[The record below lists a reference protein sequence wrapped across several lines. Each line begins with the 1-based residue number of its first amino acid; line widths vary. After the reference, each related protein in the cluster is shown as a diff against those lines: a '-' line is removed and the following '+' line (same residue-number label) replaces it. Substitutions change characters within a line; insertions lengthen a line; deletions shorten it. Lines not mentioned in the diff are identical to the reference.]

1 MKKHPTIIGCFFSY
15 TGGILMTE
23 DIVFNITAN
32 VSELEHQLAN
42 IESKYSATN
51 LAERFME
58 SKTNLKSLHSMVE
71 NELRY
76 NSGTYQNLPQ
86 GLKTPLMDN
95 FEPIIGQI
103 KSLQEL
109 LKAPSDTDNF
119 FSSINTQVGYLT
131 ASVHSVIDGVKNL
144 KTATASLS
152 SDQLNTLSKN
162 IPDLTRALTRTAS
175 NFLGIRGS
183 GAATIGALSSSF
195 MNNEINKAGYNK
207 LLSNIHFTND
217 KTAQKALLES
227 IAQVTVPTYMQGR
240 YYDMA
245 RKYSSGVLRDRI
257 EMNKYTS
264 FRDRL
269 PQSLKDIPSTP
280 VTMSSDKIAKA
291 YHEVLSEKE
300 FSNFVDLARSNNS
313 VRNALV
319 ELGYGKYG
327 TLHGK
332 AGSFNIVP
340 RENFTKQSMA
350 TIVDNILYRQLKPAL
365 EGNPIYYTSWGA
377 EDERGKTT
385 IANRGNKLAIDAYE
399 ALPILQQI
407 TGDLAPLHLSD
418 AKQKFSSGAM
428 TVSAGQV
435 KRGSRESY
443 VVPALTYSDFKNAKM
458 PENDRVV
465 YDDKTTNGLD
475 GKSYFVSLQRSR
487 MTELAGM
494 KGNNTF
500 GNGIIGNIAE
510 NPEMAKGLPML
521 MIDFS
526 SNVLEKDKDGNLSWT
541 KNGDLVRNKE
551 TEKAITDLLTPKKY
565 FNYNYNGK
573 AREYWY
579 PAITR
584 KNADNEEETYVPVS
598 VKNGKAILISEEQY
612 AKESKSYLENY
623 GRNIFDNYADPDFK
637 YEYLE
642 NANKVF
648 EGRNRLL
655 TPSVP
660 FAEVGGRIPKSD
672 KTAVVDMKAAFGI
685 DGSMFMMPGYIPGGN
700 AVIRMPALN
709 LKGAAQSFDFK
720 SAIKENYGLKDGQPF
735 YVPGLNTP
743 EELLGLYKSGKLK
756 TDPTYGGAEYQ
767 KTMDKYFV
775 DIMKYDALISD
786 SLIKSPLFTKV
797 DGSLMYGE
805 EANKFL
811 QERLKKASAADLY
824 RLVETAEEHSST
836 RQTALSAQAS
846 QHLIMSNEDV
856 AINEKKWDDYI
867 LKLAHDVN
875 FQKEH
880 IFNGTD
886 ALSIAFREDPTI
898 RKTNSAVQT
907 KINEAISTAIQNR
920 REGKLYGRNSLS
932 MQMALVN
939 PFYFL
944 SQVARA
950 NGLKGGE
957 KESAYMLSGGQIAGS
972 STFEKNSYGGF
983 RYPVNAGELFAL
995 SVSQPYNEAIKNG
1008 KYGLSK
1014 YGLYMNPETI
1024 EKMGGGDFDGDQIQ
1038 LTSGWIADVIK
1049 QTEEKINPEIE
1060 KQAKQLVKPEKQHL
1074 PMPGDGKMS
1083 ASVMSQIVMR
1093 AAEASIHMGMVSN
1106 AEDAIS
1112 QLDLSNPEVMQK
1124 YGRTIAT
1131 LKQMYDV
1138 DSTYLKT
1145 GILAK
1150 FDKDTRAALHLGKP
1164 FSSIYKNL
1172 YSAIENSDI
1181 TKFRKFSETN
1191 FPSIFDNRTSIMMSG
1206 GSGQYFHDDNIEKL
1220 IAAQR
1225 ELEGITYDLPT
1236 DGKIT
1241 TAEQARAVYLDKNI
1255 KIMSDVINRRAV
1267 VSNKSYDDLSS
1278 SLATWREKI
1287 DEEKKTLSKKNVTD
1301 LPRLEAL
1308 SKQEREIRAQTGRL
1322 KALESM
1328 GLLQKNVEAG
1338 LGYAQYKRFDRSP
1351 LTEQYADFL
1360 SGAKEA
1366 SNEKDL
1372 LNLRDFQAR
1381 ATTAIEADRIRQLN
1395 GAPLDVKTFFR
1406 TQQAYAIQQ
1415 ANDMTYSYSML
1426 KKFKEDRARW
1436 YRQYVENI
1444 WDEPKNSSQ
1453 FLGTAFH
1460 ETAESF
1466 AKDLMAQQS
1475 DPNKRVS
1482 TPEELKKTFYKKL
1495 IEPDKQTHQ
1504 VFFKEDNGKIKE
1516 LTGKKTIDKKV
1527 ELAAK
1532 TLELLPEILKD
1543 YEILG
1548 VEQSVGFHDT
1558 APEKIN
1564 SIDGSKVN
1572 TTGKVDLILRNRK
1585 TGMVNWLDWKP
1596 YDMDPNN
1603 KDPKHDALNQ
1613 LLLYAGSDRAGG
1625 KIPAPDSLQALN
1637 YLNPDGLKTSLQ
1649 NQFVASADIVK
1660 ERIDEF
1666 NKDIIEVQTWAKDT
1680 GFNKLVMLNH
1690 KDVRLSDLNAGNI
1703 LREKMKQEAMQNFL
1717 TQGIVPYGYTIPKAE
1732 EGPSSAEILGSQL
1745 QADRDR
1751 LVRSG
1756 FDKQDVAQMNE
1767 LEVNQSLADVQRGD
1781 AAKKGTGKG
1790 IAAAMQF
1797 YKELNDW
1804 DDTLGKS
1811 IQEVMKRQYRITDE
1825 RYNPWKSTQK
1835 ALEEAEE
1842 KLDSFN
1848 TQGISPK
1855 DIEVRQT
1862 KLEKARQIRRN
1873 ALLTVADGDMRKL
1886 KEDLDK
1892 AEISPKRKTATGSF
1906 ADQYAAL
1913 EKRIETAKQARDYVY
1928 GQVEWED
1935 KNKGIVK
1942 KDSPITQTEWDKIAN
1957 QEAELDKTVQSVR
1970 DRLVKDSAAV
1980 FDADIAKMSDV
1991 SKYGKLQTNTVIK
2004 NQLDSFARWKDDAFK
2019 QLELEYKDGYLTGN
2033 EKEYTRRKSM
2043 LDSIRQEDYE
2053 NTLYAQEAKNSDKLL
2068 NQYNKFE
2075 RRNNMRSGRNVYRQ
2089 MLNRREDSIDALKN
2103 YKEAMSDKY
2112 AMWSDRA
2119 NQIKADWQKE
2129 NGTDAGHVGYMNLDS
2144 WKQAS
2149 SEVQKYGAA
2158 IASVQKQ
2165 LDSFGNKHTK
2175 IAAGAE
2181 AMIASMNNM
2190 ITMYARR
2197 FARQLVQQAAQFVKQ
2212 YDAAITEIQV
2222 VTRKSDEEVNQLGE
2236 NMMKVAKD
2244 LKVSFSDVAKATT
2257 ELYRQ
2262 GLSDEEVDERREQ
2275 VLKFSK
2281 VAGVSATD
2289 ATKLIT
2295 VGVNSGLFKDAKEVT
2310 DVVTALGD
2318 SAATNA
2324 GQIQKGIQKAGYAAK
2339 EAGVSGKE
2347 LSAMLTVITAG
2358 TQLSGNVA
2366 GTTLR
2371 NVFSRINRVKKP
2383 GEVVYDEK
2391 GNAMTANTLAAVL
2404 NSAGISMYENGQMK
2418 GTTQILTDIGKVWD
2432 SLSDNKKNQI
2442 AYQLG
2447 GTQQYS
2453 NVSALMAGFSET
2465 DENGQT
2471 LMEKYLQLADES
2483 GNIVDEKY
2491 VDQADNLTAA
2501 LTNLS
2506 NAFNALT
2513 SSVTDSE
2520 AIKGFVNMLAIALEG
2535 VAGLNTA
2542 LSGVPALI
2550 AGIGVALVALSTIF
2564 STHPVIAGALATIG
2578 ALGTIYGLM
2587 TSEKPDYKKQTIE
2600 QITQM
2605 SSENEKKE
2613 NKINELVNK
2622 IETINEKAQNGTA
2635 TKEDLTQYNSAASE
2649 LQSLG
2654 ITSIKTA
2661 SSLEELMA
2669 NASDAATELGNAA
2682 NSAKDLSAQNQGQ
2695 VLRTGYNSMLN
2706 TLAQDA
2712 LDMNREQSA
2721 SENNRNATLSFL
2733 EDSFEPTD
2741 MENDEW
2747 IRWNDKLK
2755 EVWNNGEVDE
2765 ERFNELL
2772 RDNPFFLNAEKYG
2785 DSNAINGVV
2794 SLIKSGV
2801 LDIDNV
2807 RLKNS
2812 YGTNSGIAQGMYIQG
2827 LTDEQLAIA
2836 ASDPAIQLAL
2846 FKYFY
2851 PQYGDYVDQDYALM
2865 DKITDAKTEYVEAKD
2880 SVSDIRRRAGKG
2892 VLDKRDSLEAA
2903 SDSLYSYEDKIRA
2916 LYSSYP
2922 SNEDFQNA
2930 ILSQNTVLSE
2940 DMLRLIQDERVQDLA
2955 LALLKDGK
2963 FGSLED
2969 IRLENDHIISS
2980 ALLPQ
2985 SHILKGI
2992 KLSSLS
2998 DHDLKQVMDDPVM
3011 AKNMIAYLGEPLL
3024 NSESQEDFL
3033 DAIYPI
3039 EGLKEANLNASR
3051 AAINMHL
3058 TDDFFKNFSPKFDL
3072 SKISAPGL
3080 GDRNREYL
3088 ESLYSK
3094 VPMIANSEYY
3104 AQILDSI
3111 VEELNQNPD
3120 KYIDKEHGNT
3130 VKTDALND
3138 LVVGNF
3144 VTEDGMVSQD
3154 RINEYAKNHHFIVS
3168 EETAN
3173 GENEQSFNLG
3183 AIATSAASL
3192 STDNKYGNAAAKMY
3206 WKLLAT
3212 DGTPAER
3219 FGSLMDMI
3227 NNDRTLQPIV
3237 EAMIS
3242 DSDHSELAKAFSYMF
3257 KSDSTDGG
3265 NYEIKEDLSD
3275 LDIAALMVALANADE
3290 SGTLSAYN
3298 HQSKQ
3303 VVSSNAMTV
3312 LKALRKNPEKIS
3324 EEWGSLGKGNSIVAE
3339 MLRDNF
3345 STILG
3350 EETTSKLLNGHLND
3364 LGMNYAERMISAYG
3378 NESAGY
3384 TDYEY
3389 AGLAEQVLGG
3399 LDANLTPEA
3408 KLTYIN
3414 SLPTEMIDALK
3425 EKISGFEDYVNLATM
3440 SAEGKANSGVT
3451 DAKVADARKAF
3462 ELGISDAKIRD
3473 IEKYNENLDELATL
3487 LTQVGKG
3494 GKNAADAMQ
3503 TINSKMDQNR
3513 YNRWALNQYK
3523 NGDRSET
3530 VTKQLSSGFGIDQAE
3545 LKEASKSSADFFIKS
3560 MEQELEGQT
3569 TELNNTASI
3578 VLNEM
3583 WQDVRQTIPESFDLD
3598 SYIGIGGVFNVSG
3611 FLNACREAGI
3621 EIDAGWAALVANAAA
3636 HSATLRLTADGNKL
3650 SIDVS
3655 GTSAKPKSSGG
3666 GGGGKSDADKLVDKI
3681 KKGQALY
3688 EHRVKMVQYKQTE
3701 YTNADELTNYGRMIE
3716 KEMEIE
3722 QSYLPVVQENI
3733 QKLKE
3738 QMAKTKVGS
3747 DDWYTLRDAILS
3759 AEETYEEINKTL
3771 DENKKKLEE
3780 NQQAILK
3787 LHTDL
3792 EDSVTEEIK
3801 NRIQKERD
3809 MTDGAVTMQETI
3821 LNAIKQR
3828 HQDEWDLIKKDI
3840 EKKKEA
3846 LEEEKS
3852 LIDER
3857 LQARKDAED
3866 EAEKYEELAEL
3877 KKQLAS
3883 VEMDS
3888 SRTKDAAQLRKS
3900 IADLEKEIGWDIA
3913 DKEADNAKNE
3923 IQDQMDAYDDY
3934 ITKGD
3939 EDLEELL
3946 KDANNFSEE
3955 VNNVLKM
3962 NQSEL
3967 FDWLKNNVKEYT
3979 ESLKDAQQQMVNSWS
3994 DTYKQM
4000 MGLTDTYWDE
4010 VAEIL
4015 SSKES
4020 YLEYMKNSDE
4030 YLNASDDMKAQ
4041 LRYQWEDAYDK
4052 WILALKDTTNYDH
4065 FDNGLGDM
4073 SGSEYGT
4080 GTNSGTG
4087 AGGNKTTSPSGL
4099 STMIKNAIDTV
4110 KKSLFGGLA
4119 WDKPNVSKEVLDR
4132 IVRGKFATGGVAN
4145 YTGLAWLDG
4154 TPSKPERVLNAQQTE
4169 SFERLVNVMDS
4180 LRASGVS
4187 LESLRDSM
4195 LDTRIHLPNLSPS
4208 IDPSTIG
4215 GNIANIGDINV
4226 TIEEAELNDDRDY
4239 DEIAQIVGEKF
4250 AKEISKQGINIAK
4263 YNF

>member
-1 MKKHPTIIGCFFSY
+1 
-15 TGGILMTE
+15 MTE

-71 NELRY
+71 NELKY

-119 FSSINTQVGYLT
+119 FSSINAQVGYLT

-162 IPDLTRALTRTAS
+162 IPDLTRALTKTAS

-280 VTMSSDKIAKA
+280 VAMSSDKIAKA
-291 YHEVLSEKE
+291 YQEVLSEKE

-327 TLHGK
+327 MLHGK

-428 TVSAGQV
+428 TVNAGRV

-443 VVPALTYSDFKNAKM
+443 VVPALTYFDFKNAKM

-541 KNGDLVRNKE
+541 KNGNLVRNKE

-623 GRNIFDNYADPDFK
+623 GRNIFDNYANPDFK

-709 LKGAAQSFDFK
+709 LKGTAQSFDFK

-735 YVPGLNTP
+735 YVPGFNTP
-743 EELLGLYKSGKLK
+743 EELLDLYKSGKLK

-811 QERLKKASAADLY
+811 QARLKKASAADLY

-846 QHLIMSNEDV
+846 QHLIMSNEDI

-944 SQVARA
+944 SQAARA

-957 KESAYMLSGGQIAGS
+957 KESAYILSGGQIAGS

-1206 GSGQYFHDDNIEKL
+1206 GRGQYFHDDNIEKL

-1287 DEEKKTLSKKNVTD
+1287 DDEKKTLSKKNVTD

-1835 ALEEAEE
+1835 ALDEAEE

-1862 KLEKARQIRRN
+1862 KLEEARQIRRN

-1892 AEISPKRKTATGSF
+1892 AEISPKGKTATGSF

-1970 DRLVKDSAAV
+1970 DRLVRDSAAV
-1980 FDADIAKMSDV
+1980 FDADIAKMYDV
-1991 SKYGKLQTNTVIK
+1991 SKHGKLQTNTVIK

-2043 LDSIRQEDYE
+2043 MDSIRQEDYE

-2103 YKEAMSDKY
+2103 YKEAMSEKQTL
-2112 AMWSDRA
+2112 WKERA
-2119 NQIKADWQKE
+2119 EQIRAGWGKE
-2129 NGTDAGHVGYMNLDS
+2129 DIARTGDALGYMNLDS

-2175 IAAGAE
+2175 IASGAE

-2222 VTRKSDEEVNQLGE
+2222 VTRKSDEEVNKLGDD
-2236 NMMKVAKD
+2236 MMQVAKD

-2371 NVFSRINRVKKP
+2371 NVFSRINRVKNP
-2383 GEVVYDEK
+2383 NEVVYDEK

-2453 NVSALMAGFSET
+2453 NVAALMAGFSET

-2491 VDQADNLTAA
+2491 VDQADSLTAA

-2520 AIKGFVNMLAIALEG
+2520 AIKGFINVLATAVEG
-2535 VAGLNTA
+2535 VGKLNSA
-2542 LSGVPALI
+2542 LGGVPSL
-2550 AGIGVALVALSTIF
+2550 
-2564 STHPVIAGALATIG
+2564 LATIG
-2578 ALGTIYGLM
+2578 IAAFALKAILGTSLLPIIGTIGSLLAIGYLTNSNSNS
-2587 TSEKPDYKKQTIE
+2587 TSTTSNISTTSVAQEKNKTKIDEDY
-2600 QITQM
+2600 
-2605 SSENEKKE
+2605 
-2613 NKINELVNK
+2613 
-2622 IETINEKAQNGTA
+2622 EKAKSLLKQ
-2635 TKEDLTQYNSAASE
+2635 ASE
-2649 LQSLG
+2649 ISERAERGKATQEDVSVYNNAAIQLREMG
-2654 ITSIKTA
+2654 ISCVKTISSIDDLSDGAKNV
-2661 SSLEELMA
+2661 A
-2669 NASDAATELGNAA
+2669 NQLNDAANQIKDKNDNDTRDFAMGKANDLYAA
-2682 NSAKDLSAQNQGQ
+2682 ARTDTQSVSLASAWLSDLSHYDGAGKLALEIKQNYPDLFNALENTDENFNDVYSSYISNGGEPLHLPNG
-2695 VLRTGYNSMLN
+2695 VDLEGIRFGHPEDSKFTSFMSGLLLNGMLN
-2706 TLAQDA
+2706 DVILAGDHSSVGTYKG
-2712 LDMNREQSA
+2712 DFISNDKIKDF
-2721 SENNRNATLSFL
+2721 NYRNA
-2733 EDSFEPTD
+2733 
-2741 MENDEW
+2741 
-2747 IRWNDKLK
+2747 
-2755 EVWNNGEVDE
+2755 V
-2765 ERFNELL
+2765 
-2772 RDNPFFLNAEKYG
+2772 
-2785 DSNAINGVV
+2785 
-2794 SLIKSGV
+2794 
-2801 LDIDNV
+2801 
-2807 RLKNS
+2807 
-2812 YGTNSGIAQGMYIQG
+2812 
-2827 LTDEQLAIA
+2827 
-2836 ASDPAIQLAL
+2836 ASDPAVLAAVITRY
-2846 FKYFY
+2846 FKLEDTWLANPFVSELPDIAVRFGDNLQTYISEFY
-2851 PQYGDYVDQDYALM
+2851 ESMLGENSELASALTSKAVASLNETDISGLDEQSKADLVKTIVVTPFTYSDGSLMSPNDFSAKAVDLTGYVDP
-2865 DKITDAKTEYVEAKD
+2865 
-2880 SVSDIRRRAGKG
+2880 
-2892 VLDKRDSLEAA
+2892 DSL
-2903 SDSLYSYEDKIRA
+2903 
-2916 LYSSYP
+2916 P
-2922 SNEDFQNA
+2922 
-2930 ILSQNTVLSE
+2930 
-2940 DMLRLIQDERVQDLA
+2940 
-2955 LALLKDGK
+2955 
-2963 FGSLED
+2963 
-2969 IRLENDHIISS
+2969 
-2980 ALLPQ
+2980 
-2985 SHILKGI
+2985 
-2992 KLSSLS
+2992 
-2998 DHDLKQVMDDPVM
+2998 
-3011 AKNMIAYLGEPLL
+3011 
-3024 NSESQEDFL
+3024 
-3033 DAIYPI
+3033 
-3039 EGLKEANLNASR
+3039 
-3051 AAINMHL
+3051 
-3058 TDDFFKNFSPKFDL
+3058 FDL
-3072 SKISAPGL
+3072 STS
-3080 GDRNREYL
+3080 
-3088 ESLYSK
+3088 SS
-3094 VPMIANSEYY
+3094 
-3104 AQILDSI
+3104 
-3111 VEELNQNPD
+3111 
-3120 KYIDKEHGNT
+3120 
-3130 VKTDALND
+3130 
-3138 LVVGNF
+3138 
-3144 VTEDGMVSQD
+3144 
-3154 RINEYAKNHHFIVS
+3154 
-3168 EETAN
+3168 
-3173 GENEQSFNLG
+3173 
-3183 AIATSAASL
+3183 SAAAMYTSH
-3192 STDNKYGNAAAKMY
+3192 KYGNAYSEFYNALRSTYGTRGSAKEMFEAAQEKIA
-3206 WKLLAT
+3206 KI
-3212 DGTPAER
+3212 PAIEGLIADEDNADISR
-3219 FGSLMDMI
+3219 IISGFYD
-3227 NNDRTLQPIV
+3227 NN
-3237 EAMIS
+3237 
-3242 DSDHSELAKAFSYMF
+3242 
-3257 KSDSTDGG
+3257 G
-3265 NYEIKEDLSD
+3265 NVRQDLTMEDLLVLMSAVVGHDNRIFSDVTSKKEKQESILANGVHQRLKNNPYRYKNWNNLGYATEETTQAAQEAFKAIVGEDVMNTYLTAGTYSPLGLKTRKYLNDYVERKIQTYGTNKSAYSD
-3275 LDIAALMVALANADE
+3275 LDYATNARDVLNDMESFDDVGTRKQFLQNLPSELVSELNNIDSFKDYTDLLQMTDYELSQEGLSADDVYNARNKAFAAIDEKTIKNQLKFNDALDETVSLLAQIKKGGSDAASAMQTMYSRTEKLANAKWAIAQYK
-3290 SGTLSAYN
+3290 SGQRTDLVTSTLASNFEGVDQTSLKYASAEAADMYVKTFEA
-3298 HQSKQ
+3298 SLEDKTDD
-3303 VVSSNAMTV
+3303 METV
-3312 LKALRKNPEKIS
+3312 LGTNLTEAL
-3324 EEWGSLGKGNSIVAE
+3324 AE
-3339 MLRDNF
+3339 
-3345 STILG
+3345 
-3350 EETTSKLLNGHLND
+3350 LNLND
-3364 LGMNYAERMISAYG
+3364 SVIIPSIDLSTGA
-3378 NESAGY
+3378 
-3384 TDYEY
+3384 
-3389 AGLAEQVLGG
+3389 
-3399 LDANLTPEA
+3399 
-3408 KLTYIN
+3408 IN
-3414 SLPTEMIDALK
+3414 
-3425 EKISGFEDYVNLATM
+3425 ISGFVD
-3440 SAEGKANSGVT
+3440 
-3451 DAKVADARKAF
+3451 
-3462 ELGISDAKIRD
+3462 
-3473 IEKYNENLDELATL
+3473 
-3487 LTQVGKG
+3487 
-3494 GKNAADAMQ
+3494 
-3503 TINSKMDQNR
+3503 
-3513 YNRWALNQYK
+3513 ALNK
-3523 NGDRSET
+3523 TGDSASAAFASLVQSLASLGAE
-3530 VTKQLSSGFGIDQAE
+3530 FFIDLTDHSVQVK
-3545 LKEASKSSADFFIKS
+3545 LGGMKSS
-3560 MEQELEGQT
+3560 T
-3569 TELNNTASI
+3569 
-3578 VLNEM
+3578 
-3583 WQDVRQTIPESFDLD
+3583 P
-3598 SYIGIGGVFNVSG
+3598 
-3611 FLNACREAGI
+3611 
-3621 EIDAGWAALVANAAA
+3621 
-3636 HSATLRLTADGNKL
+3636 HS
-3650 SIDVS
+3650 S
-3655 GTSAKPKSSGG
+3655 G

-4000 MGLTDTYWDE
+4000 IGLTDTYWDE

-4065 FDNGLGDM
+4065 FDDGLGDM

-4087 AGGNKTTSPSGL
+4087 ADGNKTTNAALIKAAIEAAKLKLTNSLPFWTHLPSASGL
-4099 STMIKNAIDTV
+4099 IYGKNSTNNTDWTGATIDQDIRSTAKYGTEWRYAPTSSELEQIIK
-4110 KKSLFGGLA
+4110 
-4119 WDKPNVSKEVLDR
+4119 
-4132 IVRGKFATGGVAN
+4132 GKYATGGLAN

-4169 SFERLVNVMDS
+4169 SFDRLVNVIDS

-4187 LESLRDSM
+4187 LESLRNSM

-4215 GNIANIGDINV
+4215 GNIANIGDVNI

>member
-1 MKKHPTIIGCFFSY
+1 
-15 TGGILMTE
+15 MTE

-71 NELRY
+71 NELKY

-119 FSSINTQVGYLT
+119 FSSINAQVGYLT

-162 IPDLTRALTRTAS
+162 IPDLTRALTKTAS

-269 PQSLKDIPSTP
+269 PQSLKNIPSAP
-280 VTMSSDKIAKA
+280 IAMSSDKNAKA
-291 YHEVLSEKE
+291 YQEVLSEKE
-300 FSNFVDLARSNNS
+300 FSNFVDLARNNNS

-327 TLHGK
+327 ISHGK

-428 TVSAGQV
+428 TVNTGRV

-458 PENDRVV
+458 PENNRVV

-685 DGSMFMMPGYIPGGN
+685 DGSMFMMPGYIPGDN

-735 YVPGLNTP
+735 YVPGFNTP
-743 EELLGLYKSGKLK
+743 EELLDLYKSGKLK

-767 KTMDKYFV
+767 NTMDKYFV

-811 QERLKKASAADLY
+811 QARLKKASAADLY

-846 QHLIMSNEDV
+846 QHLIMSNEDI

-944 SQVARA
+944 SQAARA

-972 STFEKNSYGGF
+972 SAFEKNSYGGF

-1060 KQAKQLVKPEKQHL
+1060 KHAKQLVKPEKQHL

-1093 AAEASIHMGMVSN
+1093 AAESSIHMGMVSN

-1112 QLDLSNPEVMQK
+1112 QLDLSDPEVMQK
-1124 YGRTIAT
+1124 YGRTIAA

-1150 FDKDTRAALHLGKP
+1150 FDKDTHAALHLGKP

-1172 YSAIENSDI
+1172 YSAIENNDI

-1206 GSGQYFHDDNIEKL
+1206 KNGQYFSDENIEKL

-1267 VSNKSYDDLSS
+1267 VSNKSYDDISS

-1308 SKQEREIRAQTGRL
+1308 SKQEREIRIQTGRL
-1322 KALESM
+1322 KALEGM

-1338 LGYAQYKRFDRSP
+1338 LGYAQYKRFEGSP

-1381 ATTAIEADRIRQLN
+1381 AITAIEADRIRQLN
-1395 GAPLDVKTFFR
+1395 GAPLDVKTFFG

-1603 KDPKHDALNQ
+1603 KDPKRDALNQ

-1717 TQGIVPYGYTIPKAE
+1717 TQGIVPYGYTIPKAG

-1811 IQEVMKRQYRITDE
+1811 IQEVTKRQYRITDE

-1835 ALEEAEE
+1835 ALDEAEE

-1862 KLEKARQIRRN
+1862 KLKEARQIRRN

-1892 AEISPKRKTATGSF
+1892 AEISPKGKTATGSF

-1970 DRLVKDSAAV
+1970 DRLVRDSAAV

-2089 MLNRREDSIDALKN
+2089 MLNHREDSIDALKN

-2175 IAAGAE
+2175 IASGAE

-2453 NVSALMAGFSET
+2453 NVAALMAGFSET

-2513 SSVTDSE
+2513 ASVTDSE
-2520 AIKGFVNMLAIALEG
+2520 AIKGFINVLATAVEG
-2535 VAGLNTA
+2535 VGKLNSA
-2542 LSGVPALI
+2542 LGGVPSL
-2550 AGIGVALVALSTIF
+2550 
-2564 STHPVIAGALATIG
+2564 LATIG
-2578 ALGTIYGLM
+2578 IAAFALKAILGTSLLPIIGTIGSLLAIGYLTNSNSNS
-2587 TSEKPDYKKQTIE
+2587 TSTTSNISTTSVAQEKNKTKIDEDYKKAKSLLKQA
-2600 QITQM
+2600 
-2605 SSENEKKE
+2605 SE
-2613 NKINELVNK
+2613 IS
-2622 IETINEKAQNGTA
+2622 EKAERGKA
-2635 TKEDLTQYNSAASE
+2635 TQEDVSVYNNAAIQLRE
-2649 LQSLG
+2649 MG
-2654 ITSIKTA
+2654 ISCVKTISSIDDLSDGAKNV
-2661 SSLEELMA
+2661 A
-2669 NASDAATELGNAA
+2669 NQLNDAANQIKDKNDNDTRDFAMKKANDLYAA
-2682 NSAKDLSAQNQGQ
+2682 ARRDTQPVSLASAWLSDLSHYDGAGKLALEIKQNYPDLFNALENTDENFNDVYSSYISNGGEPLHLPNG
-2695 VLRTGYNSMLN
+2695 VDLEGIRFGHPEDSKFTSFMSGLLLNGMLN
-2706 TLAQDA
+2706 DVILAGDHSSVGA
-2712 LDMNREQSA
+2712 YKGDFISNDKIKDF
-2721 SENNRNATLSFL
+2721 NYRNA
-2733 EDSFEPTD
+2733 
-2741 MENDEW
+2741 
-2747 IRWNDKLK
+2747 
-2755 EVWNNGEVDE
+2755 V
-2765 ERFNELL
+2765 
-2772 RDNPFFLNAEKYG
+2772 
-2785 DSNAINGVV
+2785 
-2794 SLIKSGV
+2794 
-2801 LDIDNV
+2801 
-2807 RLKNS
+2807 
-2812 YGTNSGIAQGMYIQG
+2812 
-2827 LTDEQLAIA
+2827 
-2836 ASDPAIQLAL
+2836 ASDPAVLAAVITRY
-2846 FKYFY
+2846 FKLGDTWLANPFVSELPDIAVRFGDNLQTYISEFY
-2851 PQYGDYVDQDYALM
+2851 ESMLGENSELASALTSKAVASLNETDISGLDEQSKADLVKTIVVTPFTYSDGSLMSSNDFSAKAVDLTGYVDP
-2865 DKITDAKTEYVEAKD
+2865 
-2880 SVSDIRRRAGKG
+2880 
-2892 VLDKRDSLEAA
+2892 DSL
-2903 SDSLYSYEDKIRA
+2903 
-2916 LYSSYP
+2916 P
-2922 SNEDFQNA
+2922 
-2930 ILSQNTVLSE
+2930 
-2940 DMLRLIQDERVQDLA
+2940 
-2955 LALLKDGK
+2955 
-2963 FGSLED
+2963 
-2969 IRLENDHIISS
+2969 
-2980 ALLPQ
+2980 
-2985 SHILKGI
+2985 
-2992 KLSSLS
+2992 
-2998 DHDLKQVMDDPVM
+2998 
-3011 AKNMIAYLGEPLL
+3011 
-3024 NSESQEDFL
+3024 
-3033 DAIYPI
+3033 
-3039 EGLKEANLNASR
+3039 
-3051 AAINMHL
+3051 
-3058 TDDFFKNFSPKFDL
+3058 FDL
-3072 SKISAPGL
+3072 STS
-3080 GDRNREYL
+3080 
-3088 ESLYSK
+3088 SS
-3094 VPMIANSEYY
+3094 
-3104 AQILDSI
+3104 
-3111 VEELNQNPD
+3111 
-3120 KYIDKEHGNT
+3120 
-3130 VKTDALND
+3130 
-3138 LVVGNF
+3138 
-3144 VTEDGMVSQD
+3144 
-3154 RINEYAKNHHFIVS
+3154 
-3168 EETAN
+3168 
-3173 GENEQSFNLG
+3173 
-3183 AIATSAASL
+3183 SAAAMYTSH
-3192 STDNKYGNAAAKMY
+3192 KYGNAYSEFYNALRSTYGTRGSAKEMFEAAQEKIA
-3206 WKLLAT
+3206 KI
-3212 DGTPAER
+3212 PAIEGLIADEDNADISR
-3219 FGSLMDMI
+3219 IISGFYD
-3227 NNDRTLQPIV
+3227 NN
-3237 EAMIS
+3237 
-3242 DSDHSELAKAFSYMF
+3242 
-3257 KSDSTDGG
+3257 G
-3265 NYEIKEDLSD
+3265 NVRQDLTMEDLLVLMSAVVGHDNRIFSDVTSKKEKQESILANGVHQRLKNNPYRYKNWNNLGYATEETTQAAQEAFKAIVGEDVMNTYLTAGTYSPLGLKTRKYLNDYVERKIQTYGTNKSAYSD
-3275 LDIAALMVALANADE
+3275 LDYATNARDVLNDMESFDDVGTRKQFLQNLPSELVSELNNIDSFKDYTDLLQMTDYELSQEGLSADDVYNARNKAFAAIDEKTIKNQLKFNDALDETVSLLAQIKKGGSDAASAMQTMYSRTEKLANAKWAIAQYK
-3290 SGTLSAYN
+3290 SGQRTDLVTSTLASNFEGVDQTSLKYASAEAADMYVKTFEA
-3298 HQSKQ
+3298 SLEDKTDD
-3303 VVSSNAMTV
+3303 METV
-3312 LKALRKNPEKIS
+3312 LGTNLTEA
-3324 EEWGSLGKGNSIVAE
+3324 
-3339 MLRDNF
+3339 
-3345 STILG
+3345 
-3350 EETTSKLLNGHLND
+3350 
-3364 LGMNYAERMISAYG
+3364 
-3378 NESAGY
+3378 
-3384 TDYEY
+3384 
-3389 AGLAEQVLGG
+3389 LAELN
-3399 LDANLTPEA
+3399 LDDSVIVPSIDLSTGA
-3408 KLTYIN
+3408 IN
-3414 SLPTEMIDALK
+3414 
-3425 EKISGFEDYVNLATM
+3425 ISGFVD
-3440 SAEGKANSGVT
+3440 
-3451 DAKVADARKAF
+3451 
-3462 ELGISDAKIRD
+3462 
-3473 IEKYNENLDELATL
+3473 
-3487 LTQVGKG
+3487 
-3494 GKNAADAMQ
+3494 
-3503 TINSKMDQNR
+3503 
-3513 YNRWALNQYK
+3513 ALNK
-3523 NGDRSET
+3523 TGDSASAAFASLVQSLASLGAE
-3530 VTKQLSSGFGIDQAE
+3530 FFIDLTDHSVQVK
-3545 LKEASKSSADFFIKS
+3545 LGGMKSS
-3560 MEQELEGQT
+3560 T
-3569 TELNNTASI
+3569 
-3578 VLNEM
+3578 
-3583 WQDVRQTIPESFDLD
+3583 P
-3598 SYIGIGGVFNVSG
+3598 
-3611 FLNACREAGI
+3611 
-3621 EIDAGWAALVANAAA
+3621 
-3636 HSATLRLTADGNKL
+3636 HS
-3650 SIDVS
+3650 S
-3655 GTSAKPKSSGG
+3655 G

-4000 MGLTDTYWDE
+4000 IGLTDTYWDE

-4065 FDNGLGDM
+4065 FDDGLGDM

-4087 AGGNKTTSPSGL
+4087 ADGNKTTNAALIKAAIEAAKLKLTNSLPFWTHLPSASGL
-4099 STMIKNAIDTV
+4099 IYGKNSTNNTDWTGATIDQDIRSTAKYGTEWRYAPTSSELEQIIK
-4110 KKSLFGGLA
+4110 
-4119 WDKPNVSKEVLDR
+4119 
-4132 IVRGKFATGGVAN
+4132 GKYATGGLAN

-4169 SFERLVNVMDS
+4169 SFDRLVNVIDS

-4187 LESLRDSM
+4187 LESLRNSM

-4215 GNIANIGDINV
+4215 GNIANIGDVNI

>member
-1 MKKHPTIIGCFFSY
+1 M
-15 TGGILMTE
+15 E
-23 DIVFNITAN
+23 DIVINFTGQVTEVENALEK
-32 VSELEHQLAN
+32 VSAKIDD
-42 IESKYSATN
+42 IESRLGNGFTSGAKN
-51 LAERFME
+51 LVDSIRTELSNEKAYNPEAFSE
-58 SKTNLKSLHSMVE
+58 IASGLSPYVSNKLDVAQNKISSLMD
-71 NELRY
+71 L
-76 NSGTYQNLPQ
+76 
-86 GLKTPLMDN
+86 LKTGDTSESAFFTSLNQQSAFLAASINDVLN
-95 FEPIIGQI
+95 NCKELKQVTSGLD
-103 KSLQEL
+103 KSQLKILNSSMPAIADSILTAGRGFLGIHGTGAPSVSTLAKTL
-109 LKAPSDTDNF
+109 LKTSTFKA
-119 FSSINTQVGYLT
+119 GYDALAKEMKLDQTAQRQLLPVLT
-131 ASVHSVIDGVKNL
+131 GTVLRSNMKYDYYKYARENSQG
-144 KTATASLS
+144 
-152 SDQLNTLSKN
+152 TLSKK
-162 IPDLTRALTRTAS
+162 DA
-175 NFLGIRGS
+175 
-183 GAATIGALSSSF
+183 
-195 MNNEINKAGYNK
+195 EKYYYN
-207 LLSNIHFTND
+207 
-217 KTAQKALLES
+217 
-227 IAQVTVPTYMQGR
+227 
-240 YYDMA
+240 
-245 RKYSSGVLRDRI
+245 
-257 EMNKYTS
+257 
-264 FRDRL
+264 FRDHL
-269 PQSLKDIPSTP
+269 PDSLKSIPMNT
-280 VTMSSDKIAKA
+280 TAITKAEIAASEAAK
-291 YHEVLSEKE
+291 YDEVISRANYRK
-300 FSNFVDLARSNNS
+300 
-313 VRNALV
+313 LV
-319 ELGYGKYG
+319 ELAKENEVFRETLVNLGYGKYTANSKEAGAFSMISNRNMTRG
-327 TLHGK
+327 TL
-332 AGSFNIVP
+332 AQIVGS
-340 RENFTKQSMA
+340 TYY
-350 TIVDNILYRQLKPAL
+350 DQLKPAI
-365 EGNPIYYTSWGA
+365 EGNSVYYIPLGT
-377 EDERGKTT
+377 ENETEQRR
-385 IANRGNKLAIDAYE
+385 IANRGNKRANQSFELLNIAQTINN
-399 ALPILQQI
+399 
-407 TGDLAPLHLSD
+407 GLAPLYMQEQYRPITDSEIKTRVGEVQRPRKD
-418 AKQKFSSGAM
+418 
-428 TVSAGQV
+428 
-435 KRGSRESY
+435 SY
-443 VVPALTYSDFKNAKM
+443 VVLSQTPEDFDNGKLPEEKKVNWDWKNNRLTGTS
-458 PENDRVV
+458 
-465 YDDKTTNGLD
+465 
-475 GKSYFVSLQRSR
+475 SYIIMERSR

-494 KGNNTF
+494 HGNGTM
-500 GNGIIGNIAE
+500 GNGITGSVFD
-510 NPEMAKGLPML
+510 NPSMASKPKMLMVDYSDKILPKKEDGSLDYAAIAKGQW
-521 MIDFS
+521 
-526 SNVLEKDKDGNLSWT
+526 N
-541 KNGDLVRNKE
+541 
-551 TEKAITDLLTPKKY
+551 EKAKEEIANIFTPNKQMMY
-565 FNYNYNGK
+565 TLDGENFGYNYPSVARSINGEK
-573 AREYWY
+573 Q
-579 PAITR
+579 
-584 KNADNEEETYVPVS
+584 TYVPVT
-598 VKNGKAILISEEQY
+598 VKNGGILMVEEEQY
-612 AKESKSYLENY
+612 KKTSKSSLETY
-623 GRNIFDNYADPDFK
+623 GANIFDNFEDPNTVYD
-637 YEYLE
+637 YYE
-642 NANKVF
+642 NANKIF
-648 EGRNRLL
+648 EARNRNL
-655 TPSVP
+655 TPSIP
-660 FAEVGGRIPKSD
+660 FSEVGGRIPKTS
-672 KTAVVDMKAAFGI
+672 KIGLVDLKSVFGI
-685 DGSMFMMPGYIPGGN
+685 DGAMFAMPGYIPGQN
-700 AVIRMPALN
+700 ATIRMPGMN
-709 LKGAAQSFDFK
+709 LKGVAQTFDWK
-720 SAIKENYGLKDGQPF
+720 SAIKDSYSLKDGDPF

-743 EELLGLYKSGKLK
+743 KELKNLYENGGLKAIQDNDIWGKEH
-756 TDPTYGGAEYQ
+756 YGN
-767 KTMDKYFV
+767 TLSKYFS
-775 DIMKYDALISD
+775 DIMKLNMLIGD
-786 SLIKSPLFTKV
+786 SLIKSPIFGVNELNYLSGANADAFMR
-797 DGSLMYGE
+797 DRLERMPE
-805 EANKFL
+805 EDKF
-811 QERLKKASAADLY
+811 
-824 RLVETAEEHSST
+824 RLVETAAQHSTT
-836 RQTALSAQAS
+836 RQLGLGTQMSQNLVMTKEDYAKNKALWEDYITQLS
-846 QHLIMSNEDV
+846 SNEEYQKKYVFNTNDAVDV
-856 AINEKKWDDYI
+856 
-867 LKLAHDVN
+867 
-875 FQKEH
+875 
-880 IFNGTD
+880 
-886 ALSIAFREDPTI
+886 AFREDPSILERTPAAQTRLQEALNAARLAM
-898 RKTNSAVQT
+898 RKGQIFGRGEGS
-907 KINEAISTAIQNR
+907 KI
-920 REGKLYGRNSLS
+920 S
-932 MQMALVN
+932 MYMALAN
-939 PFYFL
+939 PGMFML
-944 SQVARA
+944 KAAKA
-950 NGLKGGE
+950 NGYIGNGNEDAFKLGTGV
-957 KESAYMLSGGQIAGS
+957 IAGS
-972 STFEKNSYGGF
+972 PTLGQTSIAGGRFPNTFLEQFGLAPSVKMN
-983 RYPVNAGELFAL
+983 EL
-995 SVSQPYNEAIKNG
+995 IKSG
-1008 KYGLSK
+1008 KYGLGK
-1014 YGLYMNPETI
+1014 DGIYADADTLAQ
-1024 EKMGGGDFDGDQIQ
+1024 MGGGDFDGDQIQ
-1038 LTSGWIADVIK
+1038 LVTGWIADIFKRTEKVRTEQIK
-1049 QTEEKINPEIE
+1049 SHTKQEAEEEMKKIGM
-1060 KQAKQLVKPEKQHL
+1060 
-1074 PMPGDGKMS
+1074 PMDKNGNKIRTPSMIGDYLGRS
-1083 ASVMSQIVMR
+1083 VAS
-1093 AAEASIHMGMVSN
+1093 SIFMGQVSN
-1106 AEDAIS
+1106 AMDS
-1112 QLDLSNPEVMQK
+1112 LSEIDWDNEEEVTRFAQAAVNLRK
-1124 YGRTIAT
+1124 F
-1131 LKQMYDV
+1131 YDI
-1138 DSTYLKT
+1138 DSTYAKT
-1145 GILAK
+1145 GILK
-1150 FDKDTRAALHLGKP
+1150 QLSFEDGTKRAELLGRP
-1164 FSSIYKNL
+1164 FTSVYKGL
-1172 YSAIENSDI
+1172 ASAIENNDF
-1181 TKFRKFSETN
+1181 TKMADFSKTN
-1191 FPSIFDNRTSIMMSG
+1191 FASIYSNKTGIMMAALRGIPGDRTS
-1206 GSGQYFHDDNIEKL
+1206 YDKL
-1220 IAAQR
+1220 INAQR
-1225 ELEGITYDLPT
+1225 DKQGITQDIPL
-1236 DGKIT
+1236 DGEEIKT
-1241 TAEQARAVYLDKNI
+1241 VENARAVYLDKNI
-1255 KIMSDVINRRAV
+1255 KAMADQLLYGKVISTETAEDLESSLRIYSDMLGKELDSANGTSDLVRREKLQKFKWELNAQQRRINFLKNYGMTQTNRDLGAGVAGYGMLSDVPVTGEDSAFEKGLKEKEKELDQKNLQELRLNTLKAGAVIAEANEKLLPNGLTFEQVENEKRAAAIRRA
-1267 VSNKSYDDLSS
+1267 N
-1278 SLATWREKI
+1278 SL
-1287 DEEKKTLSKKNVTD
+1287 N
-1301 LPRLEAL
+1301 
-1308 SKQEREIRAQTGRL
+1308 
-1322 KALESM
+1322 
-1328 GLLQKNVEAG
+1328 
-1338 LGYAQYKRFDRSP
+1338 
-1351 LTEQYADFL
+1351 
-1360 SGAKEA
+1360 
-1366 SNEKDL
+1366 
-1372 LNLRDFQAR
+1372 
-1381 ATTAIEADRIRQLN
+1381 
-1395 GAPLDVKTFFR
+1395 
-1406 TQQAYAIQQ
+1406 
-1415 ANDMTYSYSML
+1415 YSYSML
-1426 KKFKEDRARW
+1426 SAFEDANTPVGKMQW
-1436 YRQYVENI
+1436 YDRYI
-1444 WDEPKNSSQ
+1444 LGKNEKTFNPYSV
-1453 FLGTAFH
+1453 LGTAFH
-1460 ETAESF
+1460 DTAQIWEKETMNEQHGIKNKEVYSMDDLEKEFEKKLLAKQDDGRVYFQRNKDGNIESITGER
-1466 AKDLMAQQS
+1466 ALAD
-1475 DPNKRVS
+1475 RVINA
-1482 TPEELKKTFYKKL
+1482 KKTL
-1495 IEPDKQTHQ
+1495 RD
-1504 VFFKEDNGKIKE
+1504 
-1516 LTGKKTIDKKV
+1516 
-1527 ELAAK
+1527 
-1532 TLELLPEILKD
+1532 LPEIFKD
-1543 YEILG
+1543 YEFLA
-1548 VEQSVGFHDT
+1548 VEQEVNLGDKAPKKIGENGSVSTNGRLDT
-1558 APEKIN
+1558 IVRDK
-1564 SIDGSKVN
+1564 N
-1572 TTGKVDLILRNRK
+1572 TGEIII
-1585 TGMVNWLDWKP
+1585 LDWKGNIKNANP
-1596 YDMDPNN
+1596 EQLAMYAKSRFSEGTLPEGKEGPDKAGFISYLDDNLEKRFKDKLTQITEGTYGKGTEWVNSRIKDIQALAIKTLFSRKAMLREGQKWVEAGELSDTDWAIADQIIADDILNEYTATGQYREANRTRLEQIGFTSDQIDAMDRQNINN
-1603 KDPKHDALNQ
+1603 
-1613 LLLYAGSDRAGG
+1613 
-1625 KIPAPDSLQALN
+1625 ALN
-1637 YLNPDGLKTSLQ
+1637 YKTINNGIGTGGLDGYIAAHQKYDEMKRWEDRLNQVSNNISMATYKSNSRAFPAIRNSWLSYDNQIEDSKNELDAMLATGLISSDQHKIYKTKIEDAQKSYINSLDTVSF
-1649 NQFVASADIVK
+1649 NDMYAASDSIMKQLSSPVK
-1660 ERIDEF
+1660 
-1666 NKDIIEVQTWAKDT
+1666 QTAVT
-1680 GFNKLVMLNH
+1680 GF
-1690 KDVRLSDLNAGNI
+1690 
-1703 LREKMKQEAMQNFL
+1703 
-1717 TQGIVPYGYTIPKAE
+1717 AE
-1732 EGPSSAEILGSQL
+1732 QF
-1745 QADRDR
+1745 DR
-1751 LVRSG
+1751 L
-1756 FDKQDVAQMNE
+1756 
-1767 LEVNQSLADVQRGD
+1767 
-1781 AAKKGTGKG
+1781 T
-1790 IAAAMQF
+1790 
-1797 YKELNDW
+1797 
-1804 DDTLGKS
+1804 
-1811 IQEVMKRQYRITDE
+1811 
-1825 RYNPWKSTQK
+1825 
-1835 ALEEAEE
+1835 
-1842 KLDSFN
+1842 
-1848 TQGISPK
+1848 
-1855 DIEVRQT
+1855 
-1862 KLEKARQIRRN
+1862 
-1873 ALLTVADGDMRKL
+1873 
-1886 KEDLDK
+1886 
-1892 AEISPKRKTATGSF
+1892 
-1906 ADQYAAL
+1906 
-1913 EKRIETAKQARDYVY
+1913 KRIEYATQAYHAFSNAVSNARAEEENAKLDESGNKKLSEKTKAVLDLF
-1928 GQVEWED
+1928 
-1935 KNKGIVK
+1935 KNGDPLKERTDQFNELK
-1942 KDSPITQTEWDKIAN
+1942 E
-1957 QEAELDKTVQSVR
+1957 QEAKL
-1970 DRLVKDSAAV
+1970 KDEILRKSSIA
-1980 FDADIAKMSDV
+1980 FDSDFQRMSEF
-1991 SKYGKLQTNTVIK
+1991 SKYGKLTADTTIK
-2004 NQLDSFARWKDDAFK
+2004 EKISSFNQRLSDARL
-2019 QLELEYKDGYLTGN
+2019 QLEQDYKDGYLTGN

-2043 LDSIRQEDYE
+2043 LDSIKQEDYE

-2175 IAAGAE
+2175 IASGAE

-2244 LKVSFSDVAKATT
+2244 LKVSFADVAKATT

-2295 VGVNSGLFKDAKEVT
+2295 VGVNSELFKDAKEVT

-2371 NVFSRINRVKKP
+2371 NVFSRINRVKNP
-2383 GEVVYDEK
+2383 NEVVYDEK

-2453 NVSALMAGFSET
+2453 NVAALMAGFSET

-2491 VDQADNLTAA
+2491 VDQADSLTAA

-2513 SSVTDSE
+2513 SSVTNSE

-2772 RDNPFFLNAEKYG
+2772 RDNPYFLNAEKYG

-2801 LDIDNV
+2801 LGDV

-2812 YGTNSGIAQGMYIQG
+2812 YGTNSGIIQGMYIQD
-2827 LTDEQLAIA
+2827 LTNEQLAIA

-2851 PQYGDYVDQDYALM
+2851 PQYSDYVDQDYALM
-2865 DKITDAKTEYVEAKD
+2865 DKITDAKTEYVEAKN
-2880 SVSDIRRRAGKG
+2880 SVSDIRRSAGKG

-2985 SHILKGI
+2985 SHILKGT

-3058 TDDFFKNFSPKFDL
+3058 TDDFFKNFSPKFNL
-3072 SKISAPGL
+3072 SNISAPGL

-3111 VEELNQNPD
+3111 IEELNQNPD

-3168 EETAN
+3168 EEIAN

-3206 WKLLAT
+3206 WKLLAI

-3227 NNDRTLQPIV
+3227 NNDSTLQPIV

-3290 SGTLSAYN
+3290 SGALSAYN

-3312 LKALRKNPEKIS
+3312 LKALRKNPERIS
-3324 EEWGSLGKGNSIVAE
+3324 EEWGNLGKGNNIVAE

-3350 EETTSKLLNGHLND
+3350 EETTSKLLNGQLND
-3364 LGMNYAERMISAYG
+3364 LGMSYAERMISAYG
-3378 NESAGY
+3378 NEGAGY

-3399 LDANLTPEA
+3399 LDANLTPKD
-3408 KLTYIN
+3408 KLAYIN

-3462 ELGISDAKIRD
+3462 ELGVSDAKIRD
-3473 IEKYNENLDELATL
+3473 LEKYNENLDELATL

-3494 GKNAADAMQ
+3494 GKSAADAMQ

-3523 NGDRSET
+3523 SGDRSET

-3621 EIDAGWAALVANAAA
+3621 EIDAGFAALLANAAS
-3636 HSATLRLTADGNKL
+3636 HSATLRLTADGSKL

-3828 HQDEWDLIKKDI
+3828 HQDEWD
-3840 EKKKEA
+3840 
-3846 LEEEKS
+3846 
-3852 LIDER
+3852 
-3857 LQARKDAED
+3857 
-3866 EAEKYEELAEL
+3866 
-3877 KKQLAS
+3877 
-3883 VEMDS
+3883 
-3888 SRTKDAAQLRKS
+3888 
-3900 IADLEKEIGWDIA
+3900 
-3913 DKEADNAKNE
+3913 
-3923 IQDQMDAYDDY
+3923 
-3934 ITKGD
+3934 
-3939 EDLEELL
+3939 
-3946 KDANNFSEE
+3946 
-3955 VNNVLKM
+3955 
-3962 NQSEL
+3962 
-3967 FDWLKNNVKEYT
+3967 
-3979 ESLKDAQQQMVNSWS
+3979 
-3994 DTYKQM
+3994 
-4000 MGLTDTYWDE
+4000 
-4010 VAEIL
+4010 
-4015 SSKES
+4015 
-4020 YLEYMKNSDE
+4020 
-4030 YLNASDDMKAQ
+4030 
-4041 LRYQWEDAYDK
+4041 
-4052 WILALKDTTNYDH
+4052 H
-4065 FDNGLGDM
+4065 
-4073 SGSEYGT
+4073 
-4080 GTNSGTG
+4080 
-4087 AGGNKTTSPSGL
+4087 
-4099 STMIKNAIDTV
+4099 
-4110 KKSLFGGLA
+4110 
-4119 WDKPNVSKEVLDR
+4119 
-4132 IVRGKFATGGVAN
+4132 
-4145 YTGLAWLDG
+4145 
-4154 TPSKPERVLNAQQTE
+4154 
-4169 SFERLVNVMDS
+4169 
-4180 LRASGVS
+4180 
-4187 LESLRDSM
+4187 
-4195 LDTRIHLPNLSPS
+4195 
-4208 IDPSTIG
+4208 
-4215 GNIANIGDINV
+4215 
-4226 TIEEAELNDDRDY
+4226 
-4239 DEIAQIVGEKF
+4239 
-4250 AKEISKQGINIAK
+4250 
-4263 YNF
+4263 

>member
-1 MKKHPTIIGCFFSY
+1 
-15 TGGILMTE
+15 MTE

-71 NELRY
+71 NELKY

-162 IPDLTRALTRTAS
+162 IPDLTRALTKTAS

-195 MNNEINKAGYNK
+195 MNNEINKTGYNK

-327 TLHGK
+327 MLHGK

-428 TVSAGQV
+428 TVSAGRV

-443 VVPALTYSDFKNAKM
+443 IVPALTYSDFKNAKM

-775 DIMKYDALISD
+775 DIMKYDALMSD

-944 SQVARA
+944 SQAARA

-1093 AAEASIHMGMVSN
+1093 AAESSIHMGMVSN

-1206 GSGQYFHDDNIEKL
+1206 GRGQYFHDDNIEKL

-1603 KDPKHDALNQ
+1603 KNPKHDVLNQ

-1703 LREKMKQEAMQNFL
+1703 LREKMKQETMQNFL

-1790 IAAAMQF
+1790 IAVAMQF

-1835 ALEEAEE
+1835 VLDEAEK

-1862 KLEKARQIRRN
+1862 KLKEARQIRRN

-1892 AEISPKRKTATGSF
+1892 AEISPKGKTATGSF

-1928 GQVEWED
+1928 KQVEWED

-1970 DRLVKDSAAV
+1970 DRLVRDSAAV

-2103 YKEAMSDKY
+2103 YKEAMSEKQTL
-2112 AMWSDRA
+2112 WKERA
-2119 NQIKADWQKE
+2119 EQIRAGWGKE
-2129 NGTDAGHVGYMNLDS
+2129 DIARTGDALGYMNLDS

-2175 IAAGAE
+2175 IASGAE

-2371 NVFSRINRVKKP
+2371 NVFSRINRVKNP
-2383 GEVVYDEK
+2383 NEVVYDEK

-2453 NVSALMAGFSET
+2453 NVAALMAGFSET

-2471 LMEKYLQLADES
+2471 LMEKYLQLADKSE
-2483 GNIVDEKY
+2483 NIVDEKY
-2491 VDQADNLTAA
+2491 VDQANSLTAA

-2513 SSVTDSE
+2513 ASVTDSE
-2520 AIKGFVNMLAIALEG
+2520 AIKGFINVLATAVEG
-2535 VAGLNTA
+2535 VGKLNSA
-2542 LSGVPALI
+2542 LGGVPSL
-2550 AGIGVALVALSTIF
+2550 
-2564 STHPVIAGALATIG
+2564 LATIG
-2578 ALGTIYGLM
+2578 IAAFALKAILGTSLLPIIGTIGSLLAIGYL
-2587 TSEKPDYKKQTIE
+2587 TNSNSNSTSTTSNISTTSVDQEKNKTKIDEDYEKAKSLLKQASEISEKAERGKATQEDVSAYNNAAIQLREMGISCVKTISSIDDLSDGAKNVANQLNDAAN
-2600 QITQM
+2600 QIKDKNDNDTRNFAM
-2605 SSENEKKE
+2605 
-2613 NKINELVNK
+2613 
-2622 IETINEKAQNGTA
+2622 EKANDLYTA
-2635 TKEDLTQYNSAASE
+2635 ARIDTQSGSLASAWFS
-2649 LQSLG
+2649 
-2654 ITSIKTA
+2654 
-2661 SSLEELMA
+2661 
-2669 NASDAATELGNAA
+2669 
-2682 NSAKDLSAQNQGQ
+2682 DLSRYDGAGKLALEIKQNYPDLFDALENTDENFNDVYSSYISNGGEPLHLPNG
-2695 VLRTGYNSMLN
+2695 VDLERIRFGHPEDSKFTNFISGLLLNGMLN
-2706 TLAQDA
+2706 DVILAGDHPSVGTHKG
-2712 LDMNREQSA
+2712 DFISSDRIKDFNY
-2721 SENNRNATLSFL
+2721 RNA
-2733 EDSFEPTD
+2733 
-2741 MENDEW
+2741 
-2747 IRWNDKLK
+2747 
-2755 EVWNNGEVDE
+2755 V
-2765 ERFNELL
+2765 
-2772 RDNPFFLNAEKYG
+2772 
-2785 DSNAINGVV
+2785 
-2794 SLIKSGV
+2794 
-2801 LDIDNV
+2801 
-2807 RLKNS
+2807 
-2812 YGTNSGIAQGMYIQG
+2812 
-2827 LTDEQLAIA
+2827 
-2836 ASDPAIQLAL
+2836 ASDPAVLAEVITRY
-2846 FKYFY
+2846 FKLGDTWLANPFASELPDTTVKFGDSLQTYISEFY
-2851 PQYGDYVDQDYALM
+2851 ESMLGENSELASALTSKAVASLNETDISGLDGQSKTNLAKTVVVTPFTYSDGSLMSPNDFSAKAVDLTGYVDP
-2865 DKITDAKTEYVEAKD
+2865 
-2880 SVSDIRRRAGKG
+2880 
-2892 VLDKRDSLEAA
+2892 DSL
-2903 SDSLYSYEDKIRA
+2903 
-2916 LYSSYP
+2916 P
-2922 SNEDFQNA
+2922 F
-2930 ILSQNTVLSE
+2930 
-2940 DMLRLIQDERVQDLA
+2940 DL
-2955 LALLKDGK
+2955 GT
-2963 FGSLED
+2963 
-2969 IRLENDHIISS
+2969 SS
-2980 ALLPQ
+2980 A
-2985 SHILKGI
+2985 
-2992 KLSSLS
+2992 
-2998 DHDLKQVMDDPVM
+2998 
-3011 AKNMIAYLGEPLL
+3011 
-3024 NSESQEDFL
+3024 
-3033 DAIYPI
+3033 
-3039 EGLKEANLNASR
+3039 
-3051 AAINMHL
+3051 
-3058 TDDFFKNFSPKFDL
+3058 
-3072 SKISAPGL
+3072 
-3080 GDRNREYL
+3080 
-3088 ESLYSK
+3088 
-3094 VPMIANSEYY
+3094 
-3104 AQILDSI
+3104 
-3111 VEELNQNPD
+3111 
-3120 KYIDKEHGNT
+3120 
-3130 VKTDALND
+3130 
-3138 LVVGNF
+3138 
-3144 VTEDGMVSQD
+3144 
-3154 RINEYAKNHHFIVS
+3154 
-3168 EETAN
+3168 
-3173 GENEQSFNLG
+3173 
-3183 AIATSAASL
+3183 SAAAMYTSH
-3192 STDNKYGNAAAKMY
+3192 KYGNAYSEFYNALRSTYGTSGSAKEMFEAAQEKIA
-3206 WKLLAT
+3206 KI
-3212 DGTPAER
+3212 PA
-3219 FGSLMDMI
+3219 I
-3227 NNDRTLQPIV
+3227 
-3237 EAMIS
+3237 
-3242 DSDHSELAKAFSYMF
+3242 
-3257 KSDSTDGG
+3257 
-3265 NYEIKEDLSD
+3265 EDLIADEDNADISRIISRFYDDDGNVRQDLTMEDLLVLMSVVAGHDSRIFSDVTSKKEKQESILANGVHRRLKNNPYRYKDWNNLGYAAEETTQAAQEAFKAIVGEDVMNTYLTAGTYSPLGLKTRKYLNDYVERKIQTYGTNKSAYSD
-3275 LDIAALMVALANADE
+3275 LDYATTARDVLNDMESFDDVGTRKQFLQNLPSELVSELNNIDSFKDYVDLLQMTDYELSQEGLSADDVSNARNKAFAAIDEKAIKNQLKFNDALDETVSLLAQIKKGGSDAASAMQTMYSKTEKLANAKWAIAQYK
-3290 SGTLSAYN
+3290 SGQRTDLVTSTLASNFEGVDQTSLKYASAEAADMYVKTFEA
-3298 HQSKQ
+3298 SLEDKTDD
-3303 VVSSNAMTV
+3303 METV
-3312 LKALRKNPEKIS
+3312 LGTNLTEA
-3324 EEWGSLGKGNSIVAE
+3324 
-3339 MLRDNF
+3339 
-3345 STILG
+3345 
-3350 EETTSKLLNGHLND
+3350 
-3364 LGMNYAERMISAYG
+3364 
-3378 NESAGY
+3378 
-3384 TDYEY
+3384 
-3389 AGLAEQVLGG
+3389 LAELN
-3399 LDANLTPEA
+3399 LDDSVIVPSIDLSTGA
-3408 KLTYIN
+3408 IN
-3414 SLPTEMIDALK
+3414 
-3425 EKISGFEDYVNLATM
+3425 ISGFVD
-3440 SAEGKANSGVT
+3440 
-3451 DAKVADARKAF
+3451 
-3462 ELGISDAKIRD
+3462 
-3473 IEKYNENLDELATL
+3473 
-3487 LTQVGKG
+3487 
-3494 GKNAADAMQ
+3494 
-3503 TINSKMDQNR
+3503 
-3513 YNRWALNQYK
+3513 ALNK
-3523 NGDRSET
+3523 TGDSASAAFASLVQSLASLGAE
-3530 VTKQLSSGFGIDQAE
+3530 FFIDLTDHSVQVK
-3545 LKEASKSSADFFIKS
+3545 LGGMKSS
-3560 MEQELEGQT
+3560 T
-3569 TELNNTASI
+3569 
-3578 VLNEM
+3578 
-3583 WQDVRQTIPESFDLD
+3583 P
-3598 SYIGIGGVFNVSG
+3598 
-3611 FLNACREAGI
+3611 
-3621 EIDAGWAALVANAAA
+3621 
-3636 HSATLRLTADGNKL
+3636 HS
-3650 SIDVS
+3650 S
-3655 GTSAKPKSSGG
+3655 G

-3787 LHTDL
+3787 LHTNL

-4087 AGGNKTTSPSGL
+4087 ADGNKTTNAALIKAAIEAAKLKLTNSLPFWTHLPSASDLIYGKN
-4099 STMIKNAIDTV
+4099 STNNTDWTGATIDQDIRSTAKYGTEWRYAPTSSELEQIIK
-4110 KKSLFGGLA
+4110 
-4119 WDKPNVSKEVLDR
+4119 
-4132 IVRGKFATGGVAN
+4132 GKYATGGLAN

-4169 SFERLVNVMDS
+4169 SFDRLVNVIDS

-4187 LESLRDSM
+4187 LESLRNSM

-4215 GNIANIGDINV
+4215 GNIANIGDVNV

>member
-1 MKKHPTIIGCFFSY
+1 M
-15 TGGILMTE
+15 E
-23 DIVFNITAN
+23 DIVINFTGQVTEVENALEK
-32 VSELEHQLAN
+32 VSAKIDD
-42 IESKYSATN
+42 IESRLGNGFTSGAKN
-51 LAERFME
+51 LVDSIRTELSNEKAYNPEAFSE
-58 SKTNLKSLHSMVE
+58 IASGLSPYVSNKLDVAQNKISSLMD
-71 NELRY
+71 L
-76 NSGTYQNLPQ
+76 
-86 GLKTPLMDN
+86 LKTGDTSESAFFTSLNQQSAFLAASINDVLN
-95 FEPIIGQI
+95 NCKELKQVTSGLD
-103 KSLQEL
+103 KSQLKILNSSMPAIADSILTAGRGFLGIHGTGAPSVSTLAKTL
-109 LKAPSDTDNF
+109 LKTSTFKA
-119 FSSINTQVGYLT
+119 GYDALAKEMKLDQTAQRQLLPVLT
-131 ASVHSVIDGVKNL
+131 GTVLRSNMKYDYYKYARENSQG
-144 KTATASLS
+144 
-152 SDQLNTLSKN
+152 TLSKK
-162 IPDLTRALTRTAS
+162 DA
-175 NFLGIRGS
+175 
-183 GAATIGALSSSF
+183 
-195 MNNEINKAGYNK
+195 EKYYYN
-207 LLSNIHFTND
+207 
-217 KTAQKALLES
+217 
-227 IAQVTVPTYMQGR
+227 
-240 YYDMA
+240 
-245 RKYSSGVLRDRI
+245 
-257 EMNKYTS
+257 
-264 FRDRL
+264 FRDHL
-269 PQSLKDIPSTP
+269 PDSLKSIPMNT
-280 VTMSSDKIAKA
+280 TAITKAEIAASEAAK
-291 YHEVLSEKE
+291 YDEVISRANYRK
-300 FSNFVDLARSNNS
+300 
-313 VRNALV
+313 LV
-319 ELGYGKYG
+319 ELAKENEVFRETLVNLGYGKYTANSKEAGAFSMISNRNMTRG
-327 TLHGK
+327 TL
-332 AGSFNIVP
+332 AQIVGS
-340 RENFTKQSMA
+340 TYY
-350 TIVDNILYRQLKPAL
+350 DQLKPAI
-365 EGNPIYYTSWGA
+365 EGNSVYYIPLGT
-377 EDERGKTT
+377 ENETEQRR
-385 IANRGNKLAIDAYE
+385 IANRGNKRANQSFELLNIAQTINN
-399 ALPILQQI
+399 
-407 TGDLAPLHLSD
+407 GLAPLYMQEQYRPITDSEIKTRVGEVQRPRKD
-418 AKQKFSSGAM
+418 
-428 TVSAGQV
+428 
-435 KRGSRESY
+435 SY
-443 VVPALTYSDFKNAKM
+443 VVLSQTPEDFDNGKLPEEKKVNWDWKNNRLTGTS
-458 PENDRVV
+458 
-465 YDDKTTNGLD
+465 
-475 GKSYFVSLQRSR
+475 SYIIMERSR

-494 KGNNTF
+494 HGNGTM
-500 GNGIIGNIAE
+500 GNGITGSVFD
-510 NPEMAKGLPML
+510 NPSMASKPKMLMVDYSDKILPKKEDGSLDYAAIAKGQW
-521 MIDFS
+521 
-526 SNVLEKDKDGNLSWT
+526 N
-541 KNGDLVRNKE
+541 
-551 TEKAITDLLTPKKY
+551 EKAKEEIANIFTPNKQMMY
-565 FNYNYNGK
+565 TLDGENFGYNYPSVARSINGEK
-573 AREYWY
+573 Q
-579 PAITR
+579 
-584 KNADNEEETYVPVS
+584 TYVPVT
-598 VKNGKAILISEEQY
+598 VKNGGILMVEEEQY
-612 AKESKSYLENY
+612 KKTSKSSLETY
-623 GRNIFDNYADPDFK
+623 GANIFDNFEDPNTVYD
-637 YEYLE
+637 YYE
-642 NANKVF
+642 NANKIF
-648 EGRNRLL
+648 EARNRNL
-655 TPSVP
+655 TPSIP
-660 FAEVGGRIPKSD
+660 FSEVGGRIPKTS
-672 KTAVVDMKAAFGI
+672 KIGLVDLKSVFGI
-685 DGSMFMMPGYIPGGN
+685 DGAMFAMPGYIPGQN
-700 AVIRMPALN
+700 ATIRMPGMN
-709 LKGAAQSFDFK
+709 LKGVAQTFDWK
-720 SAIKENYGLKDGQPF
+720 SAIKDSYSLKDGDPF

-743 EELLGLYKSGKLK
+743 KELKNLYENGGLKAIQDNDIWGKEH
-756 TDPTYGGAEYQ
+756 YGN
-767 KTMDKYFV
+767 TLSKYFS
-775 DIMKYDALISD
+775 DIMKLNMLIGD
-786 SLIKSPLFTKV
+786 SLIKSPIFGVNELNYLSGANADAFMR
-797 DGSLMYGE
+797 DRLERMPE
-805 EANKFL
+805 EDKF
-811 QERLKKASAADLY
+811 
-824 RLVETAEEHSST
+824 RLVETAAQHSTT
-836 RQTALSAQAS
+836 RQLGLGTQMSQNLVMTKEDYAKNKALWEDYITQLS
-846 QHLIMSNEDV
+846 SNEEYQKKYVFNTNDAVDV
-856 AINEKKWDDYI
+856 
-867 LKLAHDVN
+867 
-875 FQKEH
+875 
-880 IFNGTD
+880 
-886 ALSIAFREDPTI
+886 AFREDPSILERTPAAQTRLQEALNAARLAM
-898 RKTNSAVQT
+898 RKGQIFGRGEGS
-907 KINEAISTAIQNR
+907 KI
-920 REGKLYGRNSLS
+920 S
-932 MQMALVN
+932 MYMALAN
-939 PFYFL
+939 PGMFML
-944 SQVARA
+944 KAAKA
-950 NGLKGGE
+950 NGYIGNGNEDAFKLGTGV
-957 KESAYMLSGGQIAGS
+957 IAGS
-972 STFEKNSYGGF
+972 PTLGQTSIAGGRFPNTFLEQFGLAPSVKMN
-983 RYPVNAGELFAL
+983 EL
-995 SVSQPYNEAIKNG
+995 IKSG
-1008 KYGLSK
+1008 KYGLGK
-1014 YGLYMNPETI
+1014 DGIYADADTLAQ
-1024 EKMGGGDFDGDQIQ
+1024 MGGGDFDGDQIQ
-1038 LTSGWIADVIK
+1038 LVTGWIADIFKRTEKVRTEQIK
-1049 QTEEKINPEIE
+1049 SHTKQEAEEEMKKIGM
-1060 KQAKQLVKPEKQHL
+1060 
-1074 PMPGDGKMS
+1074 PMDKNGNKIRTPSMIGDYLGRS
-1083 ASVMSQIVMR
+1083 VAS
-1093 AAEASIHMGMVSN
+1093 SIFMGQVSN
-1106 AEDAIS
+1106 AMDS
-1112 QLDLSNPEVMQK
+1112 LSEIDWDNEEEVTRFAQAAVNLRK
-1124 YGRTIAT
+1124 F
-1131 LKQMYDV
+1131 YDI
-1138 DSTYLKT
+1138 DSTYAKT
-1145 GILAK
+1145 GILK
-1150 FDKDTRAALHLGKP
+1150 QLSFEDGTKRAELLGRP
-1164 FSSIYKNL
+1164 FTSVYKGL
-1172 YSAIENSDI
+1172 ASAIENNDF
-1181 TKFRKFSETN
+1181 TKMADFSKTN
-1191 FPSIFDNRTSIMMSG
+1191 FASIYSNKTGIMMAALRGIPGDRTS
-1206 GSGQYFHDDNIEKL
+1206 YDKL
-1220 IAAQR
+1220 INAQR
-1225 ELEGITYDLPT
+1225 DKQGITQDIPL
-1236 DGKIT
+1236 DGEEIKT
-1241 TAEQARAVYLDKNI
+1241 VENARAVYLDKNI
-1255 KIMSDVINRRAV
+1255 KAMADQLLYGKVISTETAEDLESSLRIYSDMLGKELDSANGTSDLVRREKLQKFKWELNAQQRRINFLKNYGMTQTNRDLGAGVAGYGMLSDVPVTGEDSAFEKGLKEKEKELDQKNLQELRLNTLKAGAVIAEANEKLLPNGLTFEQVENEKRAAAIRRA
-1267 VSNKSYDDLSS
+1267 N
-1278 SLATWREKI
+1278 SL
-1287 DEEKKTLSKKNVTD
+1287 N
-1301 LPRLEAL
+1301 
-1308 SKQEREIRAQTGRL
+1308 
-1322 KALESM
+1322 
-1328 GLLQKNVEAG
+1328 
-1338 LGYAQYKRFDRSP
+1338 
-1351 LTEQYADFL
+1351 
-1360 SGAKEA
+1360 
-1366 SNEKDL
+1366 
-1372 LNLRDFQAR
+1372 
-1381 ATTAIEADRIRQLN
+1381 
-1395 GAPLDVKTFFR
+1395 
-1406 TQQAYAIQQ
+1406 
-1415 ANDMTYSYSML
+1415 YSYSML
-1426 KKFKEDRARW
+1426 SAFEDANTPVGKMQW
-1436 YRQYVENI
+1436 YDRYI
-1444 WDEPKNSSQ
+1444 LGKNEKTFNPYSV
-1453 FLGTAFH
+1453 LGTAFH
-1460 ETAESF
+1460 DTAQIWEKETMNEQHGIKNKEVYSMDDLEKEFEKKLLAKQDDGRVYFQRNKDGNIESITGER
-1466 AKDLMAQQS
+1466 ALAD
-1475 DPNKRVS
+1475 RVINA
-1482 TPEELKKTFYKKL
+1482 KKTL
-1495 IEPDKQTHQ
+1495 RD
-1504 VFFKEDNGKIKE
+1504 
-1516 LTGKKTIDKKV
+1516 
-1527 ELAAK
+1527 
-1532 TLELLPEILKD
+1532 LPEIFKD
-1543 YEILG
+1543 YEFLA
-1548 VEQSVGFHDT
+1548 VEQEVNLGDKAPKKIGENGSVSTNGRLDT
-1558 APEKIN
+1558 IVRDK
-1564 SIDGSKVN
+1564 N
-1572 TTGKVDLILRNRK
+1572 TGEIII
-1585 TGMVNWLDWKP
+1585 LDWKGNIKNANP
-1596 YDMDPNN
+1596 EQLAMYAKSRFSEGTLPEGKEGPDKAGFISYLDDNLEKRFKDKLTQITEGTYGKGTEWVNSRIKDIQALAIKTLFSRKAMLREGQKWVEAGELSDTDWAIADQIIADDILNEYTATGQYREANRTRLEQIGFTSDQIDAMDRQNINN
-1603 KDPKHDALNQ
+1603 
-1613 LLLYAGSDRAGG
+1613 
-1625 KIPAPDSLQALN
+1625 ALN
-1637 YLNPDGLKTSLQ
+1637 YKTINNGIGTGGLDGYIAAHQKYDEMKRWEDRLNQVSNNISMATYKSNSRAFPAIRNSWLSYDNQIEDSKNELDAMLATGLISSDQHKIYKTKIEDAQKSYINSLDTVSF
-1649 NQFVASADIVK
+1649 NDMYAASDSIMKQLSSPVK
-1660 ERIDEF
+1660 
-1666 NKDIIEVQTWAKDT
+1666 QTAVT
-1680 GFNKLVMLNH
+1680 GF
-1690 KDVRLSDLNAGNI
+1690 
-1703 LREKMKQEAMQNFL
+1703 
-1717 TQGIVPYGYTIPKAE
+1717 AE
-1732 EGPSSAEILGSQL
+1732 QF
-1745 QADRDR
+1745 DR
-1751 LVRSG
+1751 L
-1756 FDKQDVAQMNE
+1756 
-1767 LEVNQSLADVQRGD
+1767 
-1781 AAKKGTGKG
+1781 T
-1790 IAAAMQF
+1790 
-1797 YKELNDW
+1797 
-1804 DDTLGKS
+1804 
-1811 IQEVMKRQYRITDE
+1811 
-1825 RYNPWKSTQK
+1825 
-1835 ALEEAEE
+1835 
-1842 KLDSFN
+1842 
-1848 TQGISPK
+1848 
-1855 DIEVRQT
+1855 
-1862 KLEKARQIRRN
+1862 
-1873 ALLTVADGDMRKL
+1873 
-1886 KEDLDK
+1886 
-1892 AEISPKRKTATGSF
+1892 
-1906 ADQYAAL
+1906 
-1913 EKRIETAKQARDYVY
+1913 KRIEYATQAYHAFSNAVSNARAEEENAKLDESGNKKLSEKTKAVLDLF
-1928 GQVEWED
+1928 
-1935 KNKGIVK
+1935 KNGDPLKERTDQFNELK
-1942 KDSPITQTEWDKIAN
+1942 E
-1957 QEAELDKTVQSVR
+1957 QEAKL
-1970 DRLVKDSAAV
+1970 KDEILRKSSIA
-1980 FDADIAKMSDV
+1980 FDSDFQRMSEF
-1991 SKYGKLQTNTVIK
+1991 SKYGKLTADTTIK
-2004 NQLDSFARWKDDAFK
+2004 EKISSFNQRLSDARL
-2019 QLELEYKDGYLTGN
+2019 QLEQDYKDGYLTGN

-2043 LDSIRQEDYE
+2043 LDSIKQEDYE

-2175 IAAGAE
+2175 IASGAE

-2244 LKVSFSDVAKATT
+2244 LKVSFADVAKATT

-2295 VGVNSGLFKDAKEVT
+2295 VGVNSELFKDAKEVT

-2371 NVFSRINRVKKP
+2371 NVFSRINRVKNP
-2383 GEVVYDEK
+2383 NEVVYDEK

-2453 NVSALMAGFSET
+2453 NVAALMAGFSET

-2483 GNIVDEKY
+2483 ENIVDEKY
-2491 VDQADNLTAA
+2491 VDQADSLTAA

-2520 AIKGFVNMLAIALEG
+2520 AIKGFVDILADAING
-2535 VAGLNTA
+2535 VATLNDS
-2542 LSGVPALI
+2542 LLGIPGV
-2550 AGIGVALVALSTIF
+2550 
-2564 STHPVIAGALATIG
+2564 LATIG
-2578 ALGTIYGLM
+2578 VAALALSSLIKFNPTLLAVFAAIAAIGAVGWGISRLGKGTETK
-2587 TSEKPDYKKQTIE
+2587 TSQEQLKTNIDSRNKETKEKQDKATSLLNKAT
-2600 QITQM
+2600 QIHDKAVKGNADQNDL
-2605 SSENEKKE
+2605 NEYNSIVLQLRSLGYTSLSVVGNLEDLSKG
-2613 NKINELVNK
+2613 
-2622 IETINEKAQNGTA
+2622 AQNVAEQLNNTA
-2635 TKEDLTQYNSAASE
+2635 NDIKDSNNV
-2649 LQSLG
+2649 SL
-2654 ITSIKTA
+2654 
-2661 SSLEELMA
+2661 A
-2669 NASDAATELGNAA
+2669 NDILA
-2682 NSAKDLSAQNQGQ
+2682 
-2695 VLRTGYNSMLN
+2695 GY
-2706 TLAQDA
+2706 
-2712 LDMNREQSA
+2712 
-2721 SENNRNATLSFL
+2721 
-2733 EDSFEPTD
+2733 
-2741 MENDEW
+2741 
-2747 IRWNDKLK
+2747 
-2755 EVWNNGEVDE
+2755 
-2765 ERFNELL
+2765 
-2772 RDNPFFLNAEKYG
+2772 
-2785 DSNAINGVV
+2785 NAINNTAGTYYQ
-2794 SLIKSGV
+2794 GATEY
-2801 LDIDNV
+2801 
-2807 RLKNS
+2807 NS
-2812 YGTNSGIAQGMYIQG
+2812 YVDAYNARLPEIVKGYANQYTNG
-2827 LTDEQLAIA
+2827 L
-2836 ASDPAIQLAL
+2836 
-2846 FKYFY
+2846 F
-2851 PQYGDYVDQDYALM
+2851 DYALGLYSRGYSLNDVSSFSPDGTSIYQNFSDEYKYSNFKNNEEVLFDQRALSTSESDYYNLLYAM
-2865 DKITDAKTEYVEAKD
+2865 FTDGMFKNVPAANTYKINNYDKKPLIGIGTTFDPASFADYATDGTSNSNIMKYFLMNDPNIALAALMYMMPYIEGEQSTLPYVEKQAPKFGE
-2880 SVSDIRRRAGKG
+2880 VNR
-2892 VLDKRDSLEAA
+2892 SLLETM
-2903 SDSLYSYEDKIRA
+2903 
-2916 LYSSYP
+2916 YSSMLDGSDY
-2922 SNEDFQNA
+2922 SSSFIDHMQNLLDNTDLFDENGNFDSGKLYK
-2930 ILSQNTVLSE
+2930 ILYAPFV
-2940 DMLRLIQDERVQDLA
+2940 
-2955 LALLKDGK
+2955 KDGK
-2963 FGSLED
+2963 FSKELFD
-2969 IRLENDHIISS
+2969 QYIVDENI
-2980 ALLPQ
+2980 P
-2985 SHILKGI
+2985 
-2992 KLSSLS
+2992 
-2998 DHDLKQVMDDPVM
+2998 
-3011 AKNMIAYLGEPLL
+3011 KNGE
-3024 NSESQEDFL
+3024 
-3033 DAIYPI
+3033 IVT
-3039 EGLKEANLNASR
+3039 AN
-3051 AAINMHL
+3051 
-3058 TDDFFKNFSPKFDL
+3058 T
-3072 SKISAPGL
+3072 
-3080 GDRNREYL
+3080 ET
-3088 ESLYSK
+3088 
-3094 VPMIANSEYY
+3094 
-3104 AQILDSI
+3104 
-3111 VEELNQNPD
+3111 
-3120 KYIDKEHGNT
+3120 GNT
-3130 VKTDALND
+3130 
-3138 LVVGNF
+3138 
-3144 VTEDGMVSQD
+3144 
-3154 RINEYAKNHHFIVS
+3154 
-3168 EETAN
+3168 
-3173 GENEQSFNLG
+3173 FNLG

-3206 WKLLAT
+3206 WKLLAI

-3227 NNDRTLQPIV
+3227 NNDSTLQPIV

-3290 SGTLSAYN
+3290 SGALSAYN

-3324 EEWGSLGKGNSIVAE
+3324 EEWGNLGKGNNIVAE

-3350 EETTSKLLNGHLND
+3350 EETTSKLLNGQLND
-3364 LGMNYAERMISAYG
+3364 LGMSYAERMISAYG
-3378 NESAGY
+3378 NEGAGY

-3408 KLTYIN
+3408 KLAYIN

-3473 IEKYNENLDELATL
+3473 LEKYNENLDELATL

-3503 TINSKMDQNR
+3503 TINSKMDQNH

-3523 NGDRSET
+3523 SGDRSET

-3621 EIDAGWAALVANAAA
+3621 EIDAGFAALLANAAS
-3636 HSATLRLTADGNKL
+3636 HSATLRLTADGSKL

-3821 LNAIKQR
+3821 LNAIKNR
-3828 HQDEWDLIKKDI
+3828 LSEEWELQKKDI

-3955 VNNVLKM
+3955 VNHVLKM

-3979 ESLKDAQQQMVNSWS
+3979 ESLKDAQQQMINSWS

-4080 GTNSGTG
+4080 GTSSGTG

-4119 WDKPNVSKEVLDR
+4119 WDKPNVSKEVLDH
-4132 IVRGKFATGGVAN
+4132 IVRGKFATGGIAN

-4180 LRASGVS
+4180 LRVSGVS
-4187 LESLRDSM
+4187 LESLRNSM

-4215 GNIANIGDINV
+4215 GNIANIGDVNV

>member
-1 MKKHPTIIGCFFSY
+1 
-15 TGGILMTE
+15 MTE

-71 NELRY
+71 NELKY

-119 FSSINTQVGYLT
+119 FSSINAQVGYLT

-162 IPDLTRALTRTAS
+162 IPDLTRALTKTAS

-280 VTMSSDKIAKA
+280 VAMSSDKIAKA
-291 YHEVLSEKE
+291 YQEVLSEKE

-327 TLHGK
+327 MLHGK

-428 TVSAGQV
+428 TVNAGRV

-443 VVPALTYSDFKNAKM
+443 VVPALTYFDFKNAKM

-541 KNGDLVRNKE
+541 KNGNLVRNKE

-623 GRNIFDNYADPDFK
+623 GRNIFDNYANPDFK

-709 LKGAAQSFDFK
+709 LKGTAQSFDFK

-735 YVPGLNTP
+735 YVPGFNTP
-743 EELLGLYKSGKLK
+743 EELLDLYKSGKLK

-811 QERLKKASAADLY
+811 QARLKKASAADLY

-846 QHLIMSNEDV
+846 QHLIMSNEDI

-944 SQVARA
+944 SQAARA

-957 KESAYMLSGGQIAGS
+957 KESAYILSGGQIAGS

-1206 GSGQYFHDDNIEKL
+1206 GRGQYFHDDNIEKL

-1835 ALEEAEE
+1835 ALDEAEE

-1862 KLEKARQIRRN
+1862 KLEEARQIRRN

-1892 AEISPKRKTATGSF
+1892 AEISPKGKTATGSF

-1970 DRLVKDSAAV
+1970 DRLVRDSAAV
-1980 FDADIAKMSDV
+1980 FDADIAKMYDV
-1991 SKYGKLQTNTVIK
+1991 SKHGKLQTNTVIK

-2043 LDSIRQEDYE
+2043 MDSIRQEDYE

-2103 YKEAMSDKY
+2103 YKEAMSEKQTL
-2112 AMWSDRA
+2112 WKERA
-2119 NQIKADWQKE
+2119 EQIRAGWGKE
-2129 NGTDAGHVGYMNLDS
+2129 DIARTGDALGYMNLDS

-2175 IAAGAE
+2175 IASGAE

-2222 VTRKSDEEVNQLGE
+2222 VTRKSDEEVNKLGDD
-2236 NMMKVAKD
+2236 MMQVAKD

-2371 NVFSRINRVKKP
+2371 NVFSRINRVKNP
-2383 GEVVYDEK
+2383 NEVVYDEK

-2453 NVSALMAGFSET
+2453 NVAALMAGFSET

-2491 VDQADNLTAA
+2491 VDQADSLTAA

-2520 AIKGFVNMLAIALEG
+2520 AIKGFINVLATAVEG
-2535 VAGLNTA
+2535 VGKLNSA
-2542 LSGVPALI
+2542 LGGVPSL
-2550 AGIGVALVALSTIF
+2550 
-2564 STHPVIAGALATIG
+2564 LATIG
-2578 ALGTIYGLM
+2578 IAAFALKAILGTSLLPIIGTIGSLLAIGYLTNSNSNS
-2587 TSEKPDYKKQTIE
+2587 TSTTSNISTTSVAQEKNKTKIDEDY
-2600 QITQM
+2600 
-2605 SSENEKKE
+2605 
-2613 NKINELVNK
+2613 
-2622 IETINEKAQNGTA
+2622 EKAKSLLKQ
-2635 TKEDLTQYNSAASE
+2635 ASE
-2649 LQSLG
+2649 ISERAERGKATQEDVSVYNNAAIQLREMG
-2654 ITSIKTA
+2654 ISCVKTISSIDDLSDGAKNV
-2661 SSLEELMA
+2661 A
-2669 NASDAATELGNAA
+2669 NQLNDAANQIKDKNDNDTRDFAMGKANDLYAA
-2682 NSAKDLSAQNQGQ
+2682 ARTDTQSVSLASAWLSDLSHYDGAGKLALEIKQNYPDLFNALENTDENFNDVYSSYISNGGEPLHLPNG
-2695 VLRTGYNSMLN
+2695 VDLEGIRFGHPEDSKFTSFMSGLLLNGMLN
-2706 TLAQDA
+2706 DVILAGDHSSVGTYKG
-2712 LDMNREQSA
+2712 DFISNDKIKDF
-2721 SENNRNATLSFL
+2721 NYRNA
-2733 EDSFEPTD
+2733 
-2741 MENDEW
+2741 
-2747 IRWNDKLK
+2747 
-2755 EVWNNGEVDE
+2755 V
-2765 ERFNELL
+2765 
-2772 RDNPFFLNAEKYG
+2772 
-2785 DSNAINGVV
+2785 
-2794 SLIKSGV
+2794 
-2801 LDIDNV
+2801 
-2807 RLKNS
+2807 
-2812 YGTNSGIAQGMYIQG
+2812 
-2827 LTDEQLAIA
+2827 
-2836 ASDPAIQLAL
+2836 ASDPAVLAAVITRY
-2846 FKYFY
+2846 FKLEDTWLANPFVSELPDIAVRFGDNLQTYISEFY
-2851 PQYGDYVDQDYALM
+2851 ESMLGENSELASALTSKAVASLNETDISGLDEQSKADLVKTIVVTPFTYSDGSLMSPNDFSAKAVDLTGYVDP
-2865 DKITDAKTEYVEAKD
+2865 
-2880 SVSDIRRRAGKG
+2880 
-2892 VLDKRDSLEAA
+2892 DSL
-2903 SDSLYSYEDKIRA
+2903 
-2916 LYSSYP
+2916 P
-2922 SNEDFQNA
+2922 
-2930 ILSQNTVLSE
+2930 
-2940 DMLRLIQDERVQDLA
+2940 
-2955 LALLKDGK
+2955 
-2963 FGSLED
+2963 
-2969 IRLENDHIISS
+2969 
-2980 ALLPQ
+2980 
-2985 SHILKGI
+2985 
-2992 KLSSLS
+2992 
-2998 DHDLKQVMDDPVM
+2998 
-3011 AKNMIAYLGEPLL
+3011 
-3024 NSESQEDFL
+3024 
-3033 DAIYPI
+3033 
-3039 EGLKEANLNASR
+3039 
-3051 AAINMHL
+3051 
-3058 TDDFFKNFSPKFDL
+3058 FDL
-3072 SKISAPGL
+3072 STS
-3080 GDRNREYL
+3080 
-3088 ESLYSK
+3088 SS
-3094 VPMIANSEYY
+3094 
-3104 AQILDSI
+3104 
-3111 VEELNQNPD
+3111 
-3120 KYIDKEHGNT
+3120 
-3130 VKTDALND
+3130 
-3138 LVVGNF
+3138 
-3144 VTEDGMVSQD
+3144 
-3154 RINEYAKNHHFIVS
+3154 
-3168 EETAN
+3168 
-3173 GENEQSFNLG
+3173 
-3183 AIATSAASL
+3183 SAAAMYTSH
-3192 STDNKYGNAAAKMY
+3192 KYGNAYSEFYNALRSTYGTRGSAKEMFEAAQEKIA
-3206 WKLLAT
+3206 KI
-3212 DGTPAER
+3212 PAIEGLIADEDNADISR
-3219 FGSLMDMI
+3219 IISGFYD
-3227 NNDRTLQPIV
+3227 NN
-3237 EAMIS
+3237 
-3242 DSDHSELAKAFSYMF
+3242 
-3257 KSDSTDGG
+3257 G
-3265 NYEIKEDLSD
+3265 NVRQDLTMEDLLVLMSAVVGHDNRIFSDVTSKKEKQESILANGVHQRLKNNPYRYKNWNNLGYATEETTQAAQEAFKAIVGEDVMNTYLTAGTYSPLGLKTRKYLNDYVERKIQTYGTNKSAYSD
-3275 LDIAALMVALANADE
+3275 LDYATNARDVLNDMESFDDVGTRKQFLQNLPSELVSELNNIDSFKDYTDLLQMTDYELSQEGLSADDVYNARNKAFAAIDEKTIKNQLKFNDALDETVSLLAQIKKGGSDAASAMQTMYSRTEKLANAKWAIAQYK
-3290 SGTLSAYN
+3290 SGQRTDLVTSTLASNFEGVDQTSLKYASAEAADMYVKTFEA
-3298 HQSKQ
+3298 SLEDKTDD
-3303 VVSSNAMTV
+3303 METV
-3312 LKALRKNPEKIS
+3312 LGTNLTEA
-3324 EEWGSLGKGNSIVAE
+3324 
-3339 MLRDNF
+3339 
-3345 STILG
+3345 
-3350 EETTSKLLNGHLND
+3350 
-3364 LGMNYAERMISAYG
+3364 
-3378 NESAGY
+3378 
-3384 TDYEY
+3384 
-3389 AGLAEQVLGG
+3389 LAELN
-3399 LDANLTPEA
+3399 LDDSVIIPSIDLSTGA
-3408 KLTYIN
+3408 IN
-3414 SLPTEMIDALK
+3414 
-3425 EKISGFEDYVNLATM
+3425 ISGFVD
-3440 SAEGKANSGVT
+3440 
-3451 DAKVADARKAF
+3451 
-3462 ELGISDAKIRD
+3462 
-3473 IEKYNENLDELATL
+3473 
-3487 LTQVGKG
+3487 
-3494 GKNAADAMQ
+3494 
-3503 TINSKMDQNR
+3503 
-3513 YNRWALNQYK
+3513 ALNK
-3523 NGDRSET
+3523 TGDSASAAFASLVQSLASLGAE
-3530 VTKQLSSGFGIDQAE
+3530 FFIDLTDHSVQVK
-3545 LKEASKSSADFFIKS
+3545 LGGMKSS
-3560 MEQELEGQT
+3560 T
-3569 TELNNTASI
+3569 
-3578 VLNEM
+3578 
-3583 WQDVRQTIPESFDLD
+3583 P
-3598 SYIGIGGVFNVSG
+3598 
-3611 FLNACREAGI
+3611 
-3621 EIDAGWAALVANAAA
+3621 
-3636 HSATLRLTADGNKL
+3636 HS
-3650 SIDVS
+3650 S
-3655 GTSAKPKSSGG
+3655 G

-4000 MGLTDTYWDE
+4000 IGLTDTYWDE

-4065 FDNGLGDM
+4065 FDDGLGDM

-4087 AGGNKTTSPSGL
+4087 ADGNKTTNAALIKAAIEAAKLKLTNSLPFWTHLPSASGL
-4099 STMIKNAIDTV
+4099 IYGKNSTNNTDWTGATIDQDIRSTAKYGTEWRYAPTSSELEQIIK
-4110 KKSLFGGLA
+4110 
-4119 WDKPNVSKEVLDR
+4119 
-4132 IVRGKFATGGVAN
+4132 GKYATGGLAN

-4169 SFERLVNVMDS
+4169 SFDRLVNVIDS

-4187 LESLRDSM
+4187 LESLRNSM

-4215 GNIANIGDINV
+4215 GNIANIGDVNI

>member
-1 MKKHPTIIGCFFSY
+1 
-15 TGGILMTE
+15 MTE

-71 NELRY
+71 NELKY

-86 GLKTPLMDN
+86 GFKTPLMDN

-162 IPDLTRALTRTAS
+162 IPDLTRALTKTAS

-195 MNNEINKAGYNK
+195 MNNEINKTGYNK

-327 TLHGK
+327 MLHGK

-428 TVSAGQV
+428 TVSAGRV

-443 VVPALTYSDFKNAKM
+443 IVPALTYSDFKNAKM

-541 KNGDLVRNKE
+541 KNGDLVRNKG

-756 TDPTYGGAEYQ
+756 TDPTYGDAEYQ

-811 QERLKKASAADLY
+811 QARLKKASAADLY

-846 QHLIMSNEDV
+846 QHLIMSNEDI

-907 KINEAISTAIQNR
+907 KINETISTAIQNR

-932 MQMALVN
+932 MQMTLVN

-944 SQVARA
+944 SQAARA

-972 STFEKNSYGGF
+972 SAFKKNSYGGF

-1093 AAEASIHMGMVSN
+1093 AAESSIHMGMVSN

-1112 QLDLSNPEVMQK
+1112 QLDLSDPEVMQK

-1206 GSGQYFHDDNIEKL
+1206 GRGQYFHDDNIEKL

-1267 VSNKSYDDLSS
+1267 VSNKSYDNLSS

-1548 VEQSVGFHDT
+1548 VEQSVDFHDT

-1596 YDMDPNN
+1596 YDIDPNN

-1649 NQFVASADIVK
+1649 NQFIVSADIVK
-1660 ERIDEF
+1660 ECVDEF
-1666 NKDIIEVQTWAKDT
+1666 NKDTIEVLTCAKDT

-1703 LREKMKQEAMQNFL
+1703 LREKIKQEAMQNFL

-1835 ALEEAEE
+1835 ALDEAEE

-1855 DIEVRQT
+1855 DIKVRQT
-1862 KLEKARQIRRN
+1862 KLEEARQIRRN

-1892 AEISPKRKTATGSF
+1892 AEISPKGKTATGSF

-1970 DRLVKDSAAV
+1970 DRLVRDSAAV
-1980 FDADIAKMSDV
+1980 FDADIAKMYDV

-2075 RRNNMRSGRNVYRQ
+2075 RRNNVRSGRNVYRQ

-2103 YKEAMSDKY
+2103 YKEAMSEKQTL
-2112 AMWSDRA
+2112 WKERA
-2119 NQIKADWQKE
+2119 EQIRAGWGKE
-2129 NGTDAGHVGYMNLDS
+2129 DIARTGDTLGYMNLDS

-2175 IAAGAE
+2175 IASGAE

-2371 NVFSRINRVKKP
+2371 NVFSRINRVKNP
-2383 GEVVYDEK
+2383 NEVVYDEK

-2453 NVSALMAGFSET
+2453 NVAALMAGFSET

-2491 VDQADNLTAA
+2491 VDQADSLTAA

-2520 AIKGFVNMLAIALEG
+2520 AIKSFIDILADAVEG
-2535 VAGLNTA
+2535 VAELNSA
-2542 LSGVPALI
+2542 LGGVPSLLAAIGI
-2550 AGIGVALVALSTIF
+2550 AAVALAS
-2564 STHPVIAGALATIG
+2564 HPVIAGILVSILGLG
-2578 ALGTIYGLM
+2578 AAYKAISGIINP
-2587 TSEKPDYKKQTIE
+2587 EPVDYSAQAIENIDKKKD
-2600 QITQM
+2600 
-2605 SSENEKKE
+2605 ENDKKE
-2613 NKINELVNK
+2613 NSVNNLIEKITAINK
-2622 IETINEKAQNGTA
+2622 KAQDKTA
-2635 TKEDLTQYNSAASE
+2635 TYEDFVEYNKAASE
-2649 LQSLG
+2649 LQHLG
-2654 ITSIKTA
+2654 ISCVSTV
-2661 SSLEELMA
+2661 SSLEKLMNGA
-2669 NASDAATELGNAA
+2669 TNAATELNNAA
-2682 NSAKDLSAQNQGQ
+2682 NFAKNLADSNAA
-2695 VLRTGYNSMLN
+2695 SILN
-2706 TLAQDA
+2706 TLY
-2712 LDMNREQSA
+2712 NSI
-2721 SENNRNATLSFL
+2721 
-2733 EDSFEPTD
+2733 
-2741 MENDEW
+2741 ND
-2747 IRWNDKLK
+2747 
-2755 EVWNNGEVDE
+2755 
-2765 ERFNELL
+2765 
-2772 RDNPFFLNAEKYG
+2772 
-2785 DSNAINGVV
+2785 GVV
-2794 SLIKSGV
+2794 SYVEEIEASDKDNERIKEDVS
-2801 LDIDNV
+2801 DFITTNFYENKRTV
-2807 RLKNS
+2807 RL
-2812 YGTNSGIAQGMYIQG
+2812 
-2827 LTDEQLAIA
+2827 
-2836 ASDPAIQLAL
+2836 
-2846 FKYFY
+2846 
-2851 PQYGDYVDQDYALM
+2851 DYV
-2865 DKITDAKTEYVEAKD
+2865 
-2880 SVSDIRRRAGKG
+2880 
-2892 VLDKRDSLEAA
+2892 
-2903 SDSLYSYEDKIRA
+2903 
-2916 LYSSYP
+2916 
-2922 SNEDFQNA
+2922 
-2930 ILSQNTVLSE
+2930 LSQGTDLSSIPYEKFSKLWE
-2940 DMLRLIQDERVQDLA
+2940 DPEYLNFANSRYATAHAI
-2955 LALLKDGK
+2955 ALLKSGALGNIYLKNAHGERIEAGTSTLGVNWDNYTNDDLSDVITDPAFK
-2963 FGSLED
+2963 EAYTKHYYKTYYDADENDTVPEYDFSV
-2969 IRLENDHIISS
+2969 LEN
-2980 ALLPQ
+2980 
-2985 SHILKGI
+2985 
-2992 KLSSLS
+2992 
-2998 DHDLKQVMDDPVM
+2998 KQ
-3011 AKNMIAYLGEPLL
+3011 LGELYRG
-3024 NSESQEDFL
+3024 
-3033 DAIYPI
+3033 AIA
-3039 EGLKEANLNASR
+3039 EA
-3051 AAINMHL
+3051 
-3058 TDDFFKNFSPKFDL
+3058 
-3072 SKISAPGL
+3072 
-3080 GDRNREYL
+3080 
-3088 ESLYSK
+3088 YSSI
-3094 VPMIANSEYY
+3094 PSIANSGFLDQTVEYMVQKLNDFAPQFVTKNGDGEY
-3104 AQILDSI
+3104 VPNSEMIKAFI
-3111 VEELNQNPD
+3111 VEPWTNDDGTSFDEN
-3120 KYIDKEHGNT
+3120 KYEK
-3130 VKTDALND
+3130 
-3138 LVVGNF
+3138 F
-3144 VTEDGMVSQD
+3144 VEDE
-3154 RINEYAKNHHFIVS
+3154 RFK
-3168 EETAN
+3168 TAN
-3173 GENEQSFNLG
+3173 SADTQSSFNLG

-3227 NNDRTLQPIV
+3227 NNDSTLQPIV

-3257 KSDSTDGG
+3257 KSDSTDSG

-3290 SGTLSAYN
+3290 SGTLPAYN

-3324 EEWGSLGKGNSIVAE
+3324 EEWGNLGKGNNIVAE

-3350 EETTSKLLNGHLND
+3350 EETTSKLLNGQLND
-3364 LGMNYAERMISAYG
+3364 LGMSYAERMISAYG

-3408 KLTYIN
+3408 KLSYIN

-3440 SAEGKANSGVT
+3440 SAEGKENSGVT

-3473 IEKYNENLDELATL
+3473 LEKYNENLDELATL

-3523 NGDRSET
+3523 SGDRSET

-3598 SYIGIGGVFNVSG
+3598 SYIGIGGVFDVSG

-3621 EIDAGWAALVANAAA
+3621 EIDAEWAALVANAAS
-3636 HSATLRLTADGNKL
+3636 HSATLRLTADGSKL

-3759 AEETYEEINKTL
+3759 AEETYAEINKTL

-3900 IADLEKEIGWDIA
+3900 IADLEKEIGWDIT

>member
-1 MKKHPTIIGCFFSY
+1 
-15 TGGILMTE
+15 MTE
-23 DIVFNITAN
+23 DIVFNITAD

-71 NELRY
+71 NELKY
-76 NSGTYQNLPQ
+76 NSGMYQNLPQ
-86 GLKTPLMDN
+86 GFKAPLMDN

-109 LKAPSDTDNF
+109 LKNPSDTDNF

-162 IPDLTRALTRTAS
+162 IPDLTRALTKTAS
-175 NFLGIRGS
+175 NFLGVRGS

-207 LLSNIHFTND
+207 LLSNIHFIND
-217 KTAQKALLES
+217 QTAQKALLES

-269 PQSLKDIPSTP
+269 PQSLKDIPSAP
-280 VTMSSDKIAKA
+280 VAMSSDKIAKA
-291 YHEVLSEKE
+291 YQEVLSEKE
-300 FSNFVDLARSNNS
+300 FSNLVGLARSNNS

-327 TLHGK
+327 MAHGK

-340 RENFTKQSMA
+340 RKNFTKQSMA

-407 TGDLAPLHLSD
+407 TGDLAPLHLSN

-428 TVSAGQV
+428 TVNAGRV

-458 PENDRVV
+458 PDNDRVV

-500 GNGIIGNIAE
+500 GNGIVGNIAE

-685 DGSMFMMPGYIPGGN
+685 DGSMFMMPGYIPGDN

-743 EELLGLYKSGKLK
+743 EELLDLYKSGKLR

-797 DGSLMYGE
+797 DGSLMHGE

-836 RQTALSAQAS
+836 RQTALSTQAS
-846 QHLIMSNEDV
+846 QHLIMSNEDI

-944 SQVARA
+944 SQAARA

-972 STFEKNSYGGF
+972 SAFKKNSYGGF

-995 SVSQPYNEAIKNG
+995 SVSQLYNEAIKNG

-1060 KQAKQLVKPEKQHL
+1060 KQAEQLVKPEKQHL

-1112 QLDLSNPEVMQK
+1112 QLDLSDPGVMQK

-1172 YSAIENSDI
+1172 YSAIENNDI

-1206 GSGQYFHDDNIEKL
+1206 GEGQYFHDDNIEKL

-1225 ELEGITYDLPT
+1225 ELEGIAYDLPT

-1255 KIMSDVINRRAV
+1255 KVMADVVNRRAV

-1308 SKQEREIRAQTGRL
+1308 SKQEREVRAQTGRL

-1338 LGYAQYKRFDRSP
+1338 LGYAQHNRFDGSP

-1360 SGAKEA
+1360 SGTKEA

-1381 ATTAIEADRIRQLN
+1381 AITAIEADKIRQLN
-1395 GAPLDVKTFFR
+1395 GAPLDVETFFR

-1415 ANDMTYSYSML
+1415 ANDMKFSYSML

-1466 AKDLMAQQS
+1466 AKDLMEQQS
-1475 DPNKRVS
+1475 DPKKKVP
-1482 TPEELKKTFYKKL
+1482 TAEELKKTFYEKL
-1495 IEPDKQTHQ
+1495 IKPDEQTHQ

-1548 VEQSVGFHDT
+1548 VEQSVDFHNT

-1625 KIPAPDSLQALN
+1625 NIPAPDSLQALN

-1649 NQFVASADIVK
+1649 NQFVASADLIK

-1666 NKDIIEVQTWAKDT
+1666 NKDIVEVQTWAKDT

-1690 KDVRLSDLNAGNI
+1690 KNVRLSDLNAGNT
-1703 LREKMKQEAMQNFL
+1703 LREKVKREAMQNFL
-1717 TQGIVPYGYTIPKAE
+1717 TQGIVPYGYTIPKAG
-1732 EGPSSAEILGSQL
+1732 EGLSSAEILDSQL

-1751 LVRSG
+1751 LARSG

-1835 ALEEAEE
+1835 ALDEAEE

-1855 DIEVRQT
+1855 DVDVRQT
-1862 KLEKARQIRRN
+1862 KLKKARQTYRN

-1892 AEISPKRKTATGSF
+1892 AEVSPKGKTATGSF

-1913 EKRIETAKQARDYVY
+1913 EKRIEMAKQARDYVY
-1928 GQVEWED
+1928 KQVEWED
-1935 KNKGIVK
+1935 ENKGIVK
-1942 KDSPITQTEWDKIAN
+1942 KDSPITQVEWDKIAN
-1957 QEAELDKTVQSVR
+1957 REAKLDKTVQSVR
-1970 DRLVKDSAAV
+1970 DRLVRDSSAV
-1980 FDADIAKMSDV
+1980 FDADITKMSDV

-2004 NQLDSFARWKDDAFK
+2004 NQLDSFARWKDDASK
-2019 QLELEYKDGYLTGN
+2019 QLELEYKNGYLTGN

-2075 RRNNMRSGRNVYRQ
+2075 RRNRTRNGRSAYQQ
-2089 MLNRREDSIDALKN
+2089 MLNRREDNIDTLKN
-2103 YKEAMSDKY
+2103 YKEAMSEKQTL
-2112 AMWSDRA
+2112 WVDRA
-2119 NQIKADWQKE
+2119 NQIKTDWQKE
-2129 NGTDAGHVGYMNLDS
+2129 NGTDALGYMNLDS

-2149 SEVQKYGAA
+2149 SEVQKYGTA

-2175 IAAGAE
+2175 IASGAE

-2236 NMMKVAKD
+2236 SMMKVAKD

-2358 TQLSGNVA
+2358 TQLSGSVA

-2371 NVFSRINRVKKP
+2371 NVFSRINRVKNP
-2383 GEVVYDEK
+2383 NEVVYDEK

-2418 GTTQILTDIGKVWD
+2418 STTQILTDIGKVWD

-2453 NVSALMAGFSET
+2453 NVAALMAGFSET

-2483 GNIVDEKY
+2483 ENVVDEKY
-2491 VDQADNLTAA
+2491 ADQADSLTAA

-2513 SSVTDSE
+2513 ASVTDSE
-2520 AIKGFVNMLAIALEG
+2520 AIKGFVNVLATAVEG
-2535 VAGLNTA
+2535 VGKLNSA
-2542 LSGVPALI
+2542 LG
-2550 AGIGVALVALSTIF
+2550 GIPSL
-2564 STHPVIAGALATIG
+2564 LATIG
-2578 ALGTIYGLM
+2578 IAAFALKAILGTSLLPIIGTIGSLLAIGYL
-2587 TSEKPDYKKQTIE
+2587 TNNNSNSTNTTSNISTSSVAQEKSKAKIDEDYEKAKSLLKQASEISEKAERGKATQEDVSAYNNAAIQLREMGISCVKTISSIDDLSDGAKNVANQLNDAAN
-2600 QITQM
+2600 QIKDKNDNDTRNFAM
-2605 SSENEKKE
+2605 
-2613 NKINELVNK
+2613 
-2622 IETINEKAQNGTA
+2622 EKAN
-2635 TKEDLTQYNSAASE
+2635 DLYAAARIDTQSGSLASAWFS
-2649 LQSLG
+2649 
-2654 ITSIKTA
+2654 
-2661 SSLEELMA
+2661 
-2669 NASDAATELGNAA
+2669 
-2682 NSAKDLSAQNQGQ
+2682 DLSRYDGAGKLALEIKQNYPELFDALENTDENFNDVYSSYISNDGEPLHLPNG
-2695 VLRTGYNSMLN
+2695 VDLERIRFGHPEDSKFTNFISGLLLNGMLN
-2706 TLAQDA
+2706 DVILAGDHPSVGTHKG
-2712 LDMNREQSA
+2712 DFISSDRIKDFNY
-2721 SENNRNATLSFL
+2721 RNA
-2733 EDSFEPTD
+2733 
-2741 MENDEW
+2741 
-2747 IRWNDKLK
+2747 
-2755 EVWNNGEVDE
+2755 V
-2765 ERFNELL
+2765 
-2772 RDNPFFLNAEKYG
+2772 
-2785 DSNAINGVV
+2785 
-2794 SLIKSGV
+2794 
-2801 LDIDNV
+2801 
-2807 RLKNS
+2807 
-2812 YGTNSGIAQGMYIQG
+2812 
-2827 LTDEQLAIA
+2827 
-2836 ASDPAIQLAL
+2836 ASDPAVLAEVITRY
-2846 FKYFY
+2846 FKLGDTWLANPFASELPDTTVKFGDSLQTYISEFY
-2851 PQYGDYVDQDYALM
+2851 ESMLGENSELASALTSKAVASLNETDISGLDGQSKTNLAKTVVVTPFTYSDGSLMSPNDFSAKAVDLTGYVDP
-2865 DKITDAKTEYVEAKD
+2865 
-2880 SVSDIRRRAGKG
+2880 
-2892 VLDKRDSLEAA
+2892 DSL
-2903 SDSLYSYEDKIRA
+2903 
-2916 LYSSYP
+2916 P
-2922 SNEDFQNA
+2922 F
-2930 ILSQNTVLSE
+2930 
-2940 DMLRLIQDERVQDLA
+2940 DL
-2955 LALLKDGK
+2955 GT
-2963 FGSLED
+2963 
-2969 IRLENDHIISS
+2969 SS
-2980 ALLPQ
+2980 A
-2985 SHILKGI
+2985 
-2992 KLSSLS
+2992 
-2998 DHDLKQVMDDPVM
+2998 
-3011 AKNMIAYLGEPLL
+3011 
-3024 NSESQEDFL
+3024 
-3033 DAIYPI
+3033 
-3039 EGLKEANLNASR
+3039 
-3051 AAINMHL
+3051 
-3058 TDDFFKNFSPKFDL
+3058 
-3072 SKISAPGL
+3072 
-3080 GDRNREYL
+3080 
-3088 ESLYSK
+3088 
-3094 VPMIANSEYY
+3094 
-3104 AQILDSI
+3104 
-3111 VEELNQNPD
+3111 
-3120 KYIDKEHGNT
+3120 
-3130 VKTDALND
+3130 
-3138 LVVGNF
+3138 
-3144 VTEDGMVSQD
+3144 
-3154 RINEYAKNHHFIVS
+3154 
-3168 EETAN
+3168 
-3173 GENEQSFNLG
+3173 
-3183 AIATSAASL
+3183 SAAAMYTSH
-3192 STDNKYGNAAAKMY
+3192 KYGNAYSEFYNALRSTYGTRGSAKEMFEAAQEKIA
-3206 WKLLAT
+3206 KI
-3212 DGTPAER
+3212 PA
-3219 FGSLMDMI
+3219 I
-3227 NNDRTLQPIV
+3227 
-3237 EAMIS
+3237 
-3242 DSDHSELAKAFSYMF
+3242 
-3257 KSDSTDGG
+3257 
-3265 NYEIKEDLSD
+3265 EDLIADEDNADISRIISRFYDDDGNVRQDLTMEDLLVLMSVVAGHDSRIFSDVTSKKEKQESILANGVHRRLKNNPYRYKDWNNLGYATEETTQAAQEAFKAIVGEDVMNTYLTAGTYSPLGLKTRKYLNDYVERKIQTYGTNKSAYSD
-3275 LDIAALMVALANADE
+3275 LDYATTARDVLNDMESFDDVGTRKQFLQNLPSELVSELNNIDSFKDYVDLLQMTDYELSQEGLSADDVSNARNKAFAAIDEKAIKNQLKFNDALDETVSLLAQIKKGGSDAASAMQTMYSKTEKLANAKWAIAQYK
-3290 SGTLSAYN
+3290 SGQRTDLVTSTLASNFEGVDQISLKYASAEAADMYVKTFEA
-3298 HQSKQ
+3298 SLEDKTDD
-3303 VVSSNAMTV
+3303 METV
-3312 LKALRKNPEKIS
+3312 LGTNLTEA
-3324 EEWGSLGKGNSIVAE
+3324 
-3339 MLRDNF
+3339 
-3345 STILG
+3345 
-3350 EETTSKLLNGHLND
+3350 
-3364 LGMNYAERMISAYG
+3364 
-3378 NESAGY
+3378 
-3384 TDYEY
+3384 
-3389 AGLAEQVLGG
+3389 LAELN
-3399 LDANLTPEA
+3399 LDDSVIVPSIDLSTGA
-3408 KLTYIN
+3408 IN
-3414 SLPTEMIDALK
+3414 
-3425 EKISGFEDYVNLATM
+3425 ISGFVD
-3440 SAEGKANSGVT
+3440 
-3451 DAKVADARKAF
+3451 
-3462 ELGISDAKIRD
+3462 
-3473 IEKYNENLDELATL
+3473 
-3487 LTQVGKG
+3487 
-3494 GKNAADAMQ
+3494 
-3503 TINSKMDQNR
+3503 
-3513 YNRWALNQYK
+3513 ALNET
-3523 NGDRSET
+3523 GDSASAAFASLVQSLASLGAE
-3530 VTKQLSSGFGIDQAE
+3530 FFIDLTDHSIQVK
-3545 LKEASKSSADFFIKS
+3545 LGGMKSS
-3560 MEQELEGQT
+3560 T
-3569 TELNNTASI
+3569 
-3578 VLNEM
+3578 
-3583 WQDVRQTIPESFDLD
+3583 P
-3598 SYIGIGGVFNVSG
+3598 
-3611 FLNACREAGI
+3611 
-3621 EIDAGWAALVANAAA
+3621 
-3636 HSATLRLTADGNKL
+3636 HS
-3650 SIDVS
+3650 S
-3655 GTSAKPKSSGG
+3655 G

-3722 QSYLPVVQENI
+3722 QSYLPIVQENI

-3913 DKEADNAKNE
+3913 DKEAENAKNE

-3934 ITKGD
+3934 VTKGD

-4000 MGLTDTYWDE
+4000 MGLTDTYWDQ

-4052 WILALKDTTNYDH
+4052 WIAALKDTTNYDH
-4065 FDNGLGDM
+4065 FDDGLGDM

-4080 GTNSGTG
+4080 GTSSGTETN
-4087 AGGNKTTSPSGL
+4087 GNKTTNAELVKKAVEEAKKKLTSSLPFWARLPSASGL
-4099 STMIKNAIDTV
+4099 IYGNSSTNKTDWTGATV
-4110 KKSLFGGLA
+4110 NEEITSMGRWGTSFGLA
-4119 WDKPNVSKEVLDR
+4119 PSQSELEQIIK
-4132 IVRGKFATGGVAN
+4132 GKFATGGIAN

-4180 LRASGVS
+4180 LRVSGVS
-4187 LESLRDSM
+4187 LESLRNSM

-4208 IDPSTIG
+4208 IDPATIG
-4215 GNIANIGDINV
+4215 GNVANIGDVNI

>member
-1 MKKHPTIIGCFFSY
+1 
-15 TGGILMTE
+15 MTE

-71 NELRY
+71 NELKY

-86 GLKTPLMDN
+86 GFKTPLMDN

-162 IPDLTRALTRTAS
+162 IPDLTRALTKTAS

-195 MNNEINKAGYNK
+195 MNNEINKTGYNK

-327 TLHGK
+327 MLHGK

-428 TVSAGQV
+428 TVSAGRV

-443 VVPALTYSDFKNAKM
+443 IVPALTYSDFKNAKM

-541 KNGDLVRNKE
+541 KNGDLVRNKG

-756 TDPTYGGAEYQ
+756 TDPTYGDAEYQ

-811 QERLKKASAADLY
+811 QARLKKASAADLY

-846 QHLIMSNEDV
+846 QHLIMSNEDI

-907 KINEAISTAIQNR
+907 KINETISTAIQNR

-932 MQMALVN
+932 MQMTLVN

-944 SQVARA
+944 SQAARA

-972 STFEKNSYGGF
+972 SAFKKNSYGGF

-1093 AAEASIHMGMVSN
+1093 AAESSIHMGMVSN

-1112 QLDLSNPEVMQK
+1112 QLDLSDPEVMQK

-1206 GSGQYFHDDNIEKL
+1206 GRGQYFHDDNIEKL

-1267 VSNKSYDDLSS
+1267 VSNKSYDNLSS

-1548 VEQSVGFHDT
+1548 VEQSVDFHDT

-1596 YDMDPNN
+1596 YDIDPNN

-1649 NQFVASADIVK
+1649 NQFIVSADIVK
-1660 ERIDEF
+1660 ECIDEF
-1666 NKDIIEVQTWAKDT
+1666 NKDTIEVQTCAKDT

-1835 ALEEAEE
+1835 ALDEAEE

-1855 DIEVRQT
+1855 DIKVRQT
-1862 KLEKARQIRRN
+1862 KLEEARQIRRN

-1892 AEISPKRKTATGSF
+1892 AEISPKGKTATGSF

-1970 DRLVKDSAAV
+1970 DRLVRDSAAV
-1980 FDADIAKMSDV
+1980 FDADIAKMYDV

-2075 RRNNMRSGRNVYRQ
+2075 RRNNVRSGRNVYRQ

-2103 YKEAMSDKY
+2103 YKEAMSEKQTL
-2112 AMWSDRA
+2112 WKERA
-2119 NQIKADWQKE
+2119 EQIRAGWGKE
-2129 NGTDAGHVGYMNLDS
+2129 DIARTGDTLGYMNLDS

-2175 IAAGAE
+2175 IASGAE

-2371 NVFSRINRVKKP
+2371 NVFSRINRVKNP
-2383 GEVVYDEK
+2383 NEVVYDEK

-2453 NVSALMAGFSET
+2453 NVAALMAGFSET

-2491 VDQADNLTAA
+2491 VDQADSLTAA

-2520 AIKGFVNMLAIALEG
+2520 AIKSFIDILADAVEG
-2535 VAGLNTA
+2535 VAELNSA
-2542 LSGVPALI
+2542 LGGVPSLLAAIGI
-2550 AGIGVALVALSTIF
+2550 AAVALAS
-2564 STHPVIAGALATIG
+2564 HPVIAGILVSILGLG
-2578 ALGTIYGLM
+2578 AAYKAISGIINP
-2587 TSEKPDYKKQTIE
+2587 EPVDYSAQAIENIDKKKD
-2600 QITQM
+2600 
-2605 SSENEKKE
+2605 ENDKKE
-2613 NKINELVNK
+2613 NSVNNLIEKITAINK
-2622 IETINEKAQNGTA
+2622 KAQDKTA
-2635 TKEDLTQYNSAASE
+2635 TYEDFVEYNKAASE
-2649 LQSLG
+2649 LQHLG
-2654 ITSIKTA
+2654 ISCVSTV
-2661 SSLEELMA
+2661 SSLEKLMNGA
-2669 NASDAATELGNAA
+2669 TNAATELNNAA
-2682 NSAKDLSAQNQGQ
+2682 NSAKNLADSNAA
-2695 VLRTGYNSMLN
+2695 SILN
-2706 TLAQDA
+2706 TLY
-2712 LDMNREQSA
+2712 NSI
-2721 SENNRNATLSFL
+2721 
-2733 EDSFEPTD
+2733 
-2741 MENDEW
+2741 ND
-2747 IRWNDKLK
+2747 
-2755 EVWNNGEVDE
+2755 
-2765 ERFNELL
+2765 
-2772 RDNPFFLNAEKYG
+2772 
-2785 DSNAINGVV
+2785 GVV
-2794 SLIKSGV
+2794 SYVEEI
-2801 LDIDNV
+2801 
-2807 RLKNS
+2807 
-2812 YGTNSGIAQGMYIQG
+2812 
-2827 LTDEQLAIA
+2827 E
-2836 ASDPAIQLAL
+2836 ASDKDNERIKEDVSD
-2846 FKYFY
+2846 FITTNFY
-2851 PQYGDYVDQDYALM
+2851 ENKRTGRLDYV
-2865 DKITDAKTEYVEAKD
+2865 
-2880 SVSDIRRRAGKG
+2880 
-2892 VLDKRDSLEAA
+2892 
-2903 SDSLYSYEDKIRA
+2903 
-2916 LYSSYP
+2916 
-2922 SNEDFQNA
+2922 
-2930 ILSQNTVLSE
+2930 LSQGTDLSSIPYEKFSKLWE
-2940 DMLRLIQDERVQDLA
+2940 DPEYLNFANSRYATAHAI
-2955 LALLKDGK
+2955 ALLKSGALGNIYLKNAHGERIEAGTSTLGVNWDNYTNDDLSDVITDPAFK
-2963 FGSLED
+2963 EAYTKHYYKTYYDADENDTVPEYDFSV
-2969 IRLENDHIISS
+2969 LEN
-2980 ALLPQ
+2980 
-2985 SHILKGI
+2985 
-2992 KLSSLS
+2992 
-2998 DHDLKQVMDDPVM
+2998 KQ
-3011 AKNMIAYLGEPLL
+3011 LGELYRG
-3024 NSESQEDFL
+3024 
-3033 DAIYPI
+3033 AIA
-3039 EGLKEANLNASR
+3039 EA
-3051 AAINMHL
+3051 
-3058 TDDFFKNFSPKFDL
+3058 
-3072 SKISAPGL
+3072 
-3080 GDRNREYL
+3080 
-3088 ESLYSK
+3088 YSSI
-3094 VPMIANSEYY
+3094 PSIANSGFLDQTVEYMVQKLNDFAPQFVTKNGDGEY
-3104 AQILDSI
+3104 VPNSEMIKAFI
-3111 VEELNQNPD
+3111 VEPWTNDDGTSFDEN
-3120 KYIDKEHGNT
+3120 KYEK
-3130 VKTDALND
+3130 
-3138 LVVGNF
+3138 F
-3144 VTEDGMVSQD
+3144 VEDE
-3154 RINEYAKNHHFIVS
+3154 RFK
-3168 EETAN
+3168 TAN
-3173 GENEQSFNLG
+3173 SADTQSSFNLG

-3227 NNDRTLQPIV
+3227 NNDSTLQPIV

-3257 KSDSTDGG
+3257 KSDSTDSG

-3290 SGTLSAYN
+3290 SGTLPAYN

-3324 EEWGSLGKGNSIVAE
+3324 EEWGNLGKGNNIVAE

-3350 EETTSKLLNGHLND
+3350 EETTSKLLNGQLND
-3364 LGMNYAERMISAYG
+3364 LGMSYAERMISAYG

-3408 KLTYIN
+3408 KLSYIN

-3440 SAEGKANSGVT
+3440 SAEGKENSGVT

-3473 IEKYNENLDELATL
+3473 LEKYNENLDELATL

-3523 NGDRSET
+3523 SGDRSET

-3598 SYIGIGGVFNVSG
+3598 SYIGIGGVFDVSG

-3621 EIDAGWAALVANAAA
+3621 EIDAEWAALVANAAS
-3636 HSATLRLTADGNKL
+3636 HSATLRLTADGSKL

-3759 AEETYEEINKTL
+3759 AEETYAEINKTL

-3900 IADLEKEIGWDIA
+3900 IADLEKEIGWDIT

>member
-1 MKKHPTIIGCFFSY
+1 
-15 TGGILMTE
+15 MTE

-71 NELRY
+71 NELKY
-76 NSGTYQNLPQ
+76 NSGAYQNLPQ

-119 FSSINTQVGYLT
+119 FSSINAQVGYLT

-162 IPDLTRALTRTAS
+162 IPDLTRALTKTAS

-327 TLHGK
+327 MLHGK

-428 TVSAGQV
+428 TVSAGRV

-944 SQVARA
+944 SQAARA

-957 KESAYMLSGGQIAGS
+957 KESAYILSGGQIAGS

-1206 GSGQYFHDDNIEKL
+1206 GRGQYFHDDNIEKL

-1625 KIPAPDSLQALN
+1625 KIPVPDSLQALN

-1717 TQGIVPYGYTIPKAE
+1717 TQGIVPYGYTIPKAG

-1745 QADRDR
+1745 QTDRDR

-1835 ALEEAEE
+1835 VLDEAEE

-1862 KLEKARQIRRN
+1862 KLKEARQIRRN

-1892 AEISPKRKTATGSF
+1892 AEISPKGKTATGSF

-1970 DRLVKDSAAV
+1970 DRLVRDSATV

-2075 RRNNMRSGRNVYRQ
+2075 RRNNMRSGRNVYCQ

-2103 YKEAMSDKY
+2103 YKEAMSEKQTL
-2112 AMWSDRA
+2112 WKERA
-2119 NQIKADWQKE
+2119 EQIRAGWGKE
-2129 NGTDAGHVGYMNLDS
+2129 DIARTGDTLGYRNLDS

-2175 IAAGAE
+2175 IASGAE

-2453 NVSALMAGFSET
+2453 NVAALMAGFSET

-2520 AIKGFVNMLAIALEG
+2520 AIKGFINVLADAING
-2535 VAGLNTA
+2535 VATLNDS
-2542 LSGVPALI
+2542 LLGIPGV
-2550 AGIGVALVALSTIF
+2550 
-2564 STHPVIAGALATIG
+2564 LATIG
-2578 ALGTIYGLM
+2578 VAALALSSLIKFDPTLLAVFAAIAAIGAVGWGISRLEKGTETK
-2587 TSEKPDYKKQTIE
+2587 TSQEQLKTNIDSRNKETKEKQDKATSLLNKAT
-2600 QITQM
+2600 QIHDKAVKGNADQNDL
-2605 SSENEKKE
+2605 NEYNSIVLQLRSLGYTSLSVVGNLEDLSKG
-2613 NKINELVNK
+2613 
-2622 IETINEKAQNGTA
+2622 AQNVAEQLNNTA
-2635 TKEDLTQYNSAASE
+2635 NNIKDSNNV
-2649 LQSLG
+2649 SL
-2654 ITSIKTA
+2654 
-2661 SSLEELMA
+2661 A
-2669 NASDAATELGNAA
+2669 NDILA
-2682 NSAKDLSAQNQGQ
+2682 
-2695 VLRTGYNSMLN
+2695 GY
-2706 TLAQDA
+2706 
-2712 LDMNREQSA
+2712 
-2721 SENNRNATLSFL
+2721 
-2733 EDSFEPTD
+2733 
-2741 MENDEW
+2741 
-2747 IRWNDKLK
+2747 
-2755 EVWNNGEVDE
+2755 
-2765 ERFNELL
+2765 
-2772 RDNPFFLNAEKYG
+2772 
-2785 DSNAINGVV
+2785 NAINNTAGTYYQ
-2794 SLIKSGV
+2794 GATEY
-2801 LDIDNV
+2801 
-2807 RLKNS
+2807 NS
-2812 YGTNSGIAQGMYIQG
+2812 YVDAYNERLPEIVKGYANQYTNG
-2827 LTDEQLAIA
+2827 L
-2836 ASDPAIQLAL
+2836 
-2846 FKYFY
+2846 F
-2851 PQYGDYVDQDYALM
+2851 DYALGLYSRGYSLNDVSSFSPDGTSIYQNFSDEYGYSNFKNNEEVPFDQHALSTSESDYYNLLYAM
-2865 DKITDAKTEYVEAKD
+2865 FTDGMFKNVPSANTYKINNYDEKPLIGIGTTFDPASFADYATDGTRNSNIMKYFLMSDPNIALAALMYMMPYIEGEQSTLPYVEKQAPKFGE
-2880 SVSDIRRRAGKG
+2880 VNR
-2892 VLDKRDSLEAA
+2892 SLLETM
-2903 SDSLYSYEDKIRA
+2903 
-2916 LYSSYP
+2916 YSSMLDGSDY
-2922 SNEDFQNA
+2922 SSSFIDHMQNLLDNTDLFDENGKFDSGKLYK
-2930 ILSQNTVLSE
+2930 ILYAPFV
-2940 DMLRLIQDERVQDLA
+2940 
-2955 LALLKDGK
+2955 KDGK
-2963 FGSLED
+2963 FS
-2969 IRLENDHIISS
+2969 
-2980 ALLPQ
+2980 
-2985 SHILKGI
+2985 K
-2992 KLSSLS
+2992 KLF
-2998 DHDLKQVMDDPVM
+2998 DQYIVDNNIP
-3011 AKNMIAYLGEPLL
+3011 KNGE
-3024 NSESQEDFL
+3024 
-3033 DAIYPI
+3033 IVT
-3039 EGLKEANLNASR
+3039 AN
-3051 AAINMHL
+3051 
-3058 TDDFFKNFSPKFDL
+3058 T
-3072 SKISAPGL
+3072 
-3080 GDRNREYL
+3080 ET
-3088 ESLYSK
+3088 
-3094 VPMIANSEYY
+3094 
-3104 AQILDSI
+3104 
-3111 VEELNQNPD
+3111 
-3120 KYIDKEHGNT
+3120 GNT
-3130 VKTDALND
+3130 
-3138 LVVGNF
+3138 
-3144 VTEDGMVSQD
+3144 
-3154 RINEYAKNHHFIVS
+3154 
-3168 EETAN
+3168 
-3173 GENEQSFNLG
+3173 FNLG

-3192 STDNKYGNAAAKMY
+3192 STKNKYGNAAAKMY

-3227 NNDRTLQPIV
+3227 NNDSTLQPIV

-3303 VVSSNAMTV
+3303 VVSSNAMIV

-3324 EEWGSLGKGNSIVAE
+3324 EEWGNLGKGNSIVAE

-3364 LGMNYAERMISAYG
+3364 LGMSYAERMISAYG

-3408 KLTYIN
+3408 KLSYIN

-3473 IEKYNENLDELATL
+3473 LEKYNENLDELATL

-3523 NGDRSET
+3523 SGDRSET

-3545 LKEASKSSADFFIKS
+3545 LKEASKSSANFFIKS

-3598 SYIGIGGVFNVSG
+3598 SYIGIGGIFNVSG

-4000 MGLTDTYWDE
+4000 IGLTDTYWDE

-4065 FDNGLGDM
+4065 FDDGLGDM

-4087 AGGNKTTSPSGL
+4087 TGGNKTTNAALIKAAIEAAKLKLTNRLPFWTHLPSASGL
-4099 STMIKNAIDTV
+4099 IYGKNSTNNTDWTDATIDQDIRSTAKYGTEWRYAPTSSELEQIIK
-4110 KKSLFGGLA
+4110 
-4119 WDKPNVSKEVLDR
+4119 
-4132 IVRGKFATGGVAN
+4132 GKYATGGLAN

-4154 TPSKPERVLNAQQTE
+4154 TPSKPERVLNARQTE
-4169 SFERLVNVMDS
+4169 SFDRLVNVIDS

-4187 LESLRDSM
+4187 LESLRNSM

-4215 GNIANIGDINV
+4215 GNIANIGDVNI

>member
-1 MKKHPTIIGCFFSY
+1 M
-15 TGGILMTE
+15 E
-23 DIVFNITAN
+23 DIVINFTGQITEVENALEK
-32 VSELEHQLAN
+32 VSAKIDD
-42 IESKYSATN
+42 IESRLGNGFTSGAKN
-51 LAERFME
+51 LVDSIRTELSNEKAYNPEAFSE
-58 SKTNLKSLHSMVE
+58 IASGLSPYVSNKLDIAQNKISSLMD
-71 NELRY
+71 L
-76 NSGTYQNLPQ
+76 
-86 GLKTPLMDN
+86 LKTGDTSESAFFTSLNQQSAFLAASINDVLN
-95 FEPIIGQI
+95 NCKELKQVTSGLD
-103 KSLQEL
+103 KSQLKILNSSVPAIADSILTAGRGFLGIHGTGAPSVSTLAKTL
-109 LKAPSDTDNF
+109 LKTSTFKA
-119 FSSINTQVGYLT
+119 GYDALT
-131 ASVHSVIDGVKNL
+131 KEMKLDQ
-144 KTATASLS
+144 TAQQ
-152 SDQLNTLSKN
+152 QLLPVLTGTVLRSNMKYDYYKYARENSQGTLSKK
-162 IPDLTRALTRTAS
+162 DA
-175 NFLGIRGS
+175 
-183 GAATIGALSSSF
+183 
-195 MNNEINKAGYNK
+195 EKYYYN
-207 LLSNIHFTND
+207 
-217 KTAQKALLES
+217 
-227 IAQVTVPTYMQGR
+227 
-240 YYDMA
+240 
-245 RKYSSGVLRDRI
+245 
-257 EMNKYTS
+257 
-264 FRDRL
+264 FRDHL
-269 PQSLKDIPSTP
+269 PDSLKSMPMNPTAIT
-280 VTMSSDKIAKA
+280 KAEIAASEAAK
-291 YHEVLSEKE
+291 YDEVISRANYRK
-300 FSNFVDLARSNNS
+300 
-313 VRNALV
+313 LV
-319 ELGYGKYG
+319 ELAKENEVFRETLVNLGYGKYTANSKEAGVFSMISNRNMTKG
-327 TLHGK
+327 TL
-332 AGSFNIVP
+332 AQIVGSTYYN
-340 RENFTKQSMA
+340 
-350 TIVDNILYRQLKPAL
+350 QLKPAI
-365 EGNPIYYTSWGA
+365 EGNSVYYIPLGA
-377 EDERGKTT
+377 ENETEQRR
-385 IANRGNKLAIDAYE
+385 IANRGNKRANQSFELLNMAQTINS
-399 ALPILQQI
+399 
-407 TGDLAPLHLSD
+407 GLAPLYMQEQYRPITDSEIKTRVGEVQRPRKD
-418 AKQKFSSGAM
+418 
-428 TVSAGQV
+428 
-435 KRGSRESY
+435 SY
-443 VVPALTYSDFKNAKM
+443 VVLSQTPEDFANGKLPDEKEVNWDWKSNRLTGTS
-458 PENDRVV
+458 
-465 YDDKTTNGLD
+465 
-475 GKSYFVSLQRSR
+475 SYIVMERSR

-494 KGNNTF
+494 HGNGTM
-500 GNGIIGNIAE
+500 GNGITGSVFD
-510 NPEMAKGLPML
+510 NPSMASKPKMLMVDYSDKILPKKEDGSLDYTTIAKGQW
-521 MIDFS
+521 
-526 SNVLEKDKDGNLSWT
+526 N
-541 KNGDLVRNKE
+541 
-551 TEKAITDLLTPKKY
+551 EKAKEEIANIFTPNKQMMY
-565 FNYNYNGK
+565 TLDGENLVYNYPSVARSINGEK
-573 AREYWY
+573 Q
-579 PAITR
+579 
-584 KNADNEEETYVPVS
+584 TYVPVT
-598 VKNGKAILISEEQY
+598 VKNGGILMVEEEQY
-612 AKESKSYLENY
+612 KKTSKSSLETY
-623 GRNIFDNYADPDFK
+623 GANIFDNFEDPNTVYD
-637 YEYLE
+637 YYE
-642 NANKVF
+642 NANKIF
-648 EGRNRLL
+648 EARNRNL
-655 TPSVP
+655 TPSIP
-660 FAEVGGRIPKSD
+660 FSEVGGRIPKTS
-672 KTAVVDMKAAFGI
+672 KTGLVDLKSVFGI
-685 DGSMFMMPGYIPGGN
+685 DGAMFAMPGYIPGQN
-700 AVIRMPALN
+700 ATIRMPGMN
-709 LKGAAQSFDFK
+709 LKGIAQTFDWK
-720 SAIKENYGLKDGQPF
+720 SAIKDAYNLKDGDPF

-743 EELLGLYKSGKLK
+743 KELKNLYENGGLKAIQDNDIWGKEH
-756 TDPTYGGAEYQ
+756 YGN
-767 KTMDKYFV
+767 TLSKYFS
-775 DIMKYDALISD
+775 DIMKLDMLIGD
-786 SLIKSPLFTKV
+786 SLIKSPIFGVNELNYLSGADADAFMR
-797 DGSLMYGE
+797 DRLERMPE
-805 EANKFL
+805 EDKF
-811 QERLKKASAADLY
+811 
-824 RLVETAEEHSST
+824 RLVETAAQHSTT
-836 RQTALSAQAS
+836 RQLGLGTQMSQNLVMTKEDYAKNKALWEDYITQLS
-846 QHLIMSNEDV
+846 SNEEYQKKYVFNTNDAVDV
-856 AINEKKWDDYI
+856 
-867 LKLAHDVN
+867 
-875 FQKEH
+875 
-880 IFNGTD
+880 
-886 ALSIAFREDPTI
+886 AFREDPSILERTPAAQTRLQEALNAARLAM
-898 RKTNSAVQT
+898 RKGQIFGRGEGS
-907 KINEAISTAIQNR
+907 KI
-920 REGKLYGRNSLS
+920 S
-932 MQMALVN
+932 MYMALAN
-939 PFYFL
+939 PGMFML
-944 SQVARA
+944 KAAKA
-950 NGLKGGE
+950 NGYIGNGNEDAFKLGTGV
-957 KESAYMLSGGQIAGS
+957 IAGS
-972 STFEKNSYGGF
+972 PTLGQTSIAGGRFPNTFLEQFGLTPSVKMN
-983 RYPVNAGELFAL
+983 EL
-995 SVSQPYNEAIKNG
+995 IKSG
-1008 KYGLSK
+1008 KYGLGK
-1014 YGLYMNPETI
+1014 DGVYADADTLA
-1024 EKMGGGDFDGDQIQ
+1024 KMGGGDFDGDQIQ
-1038 LTSGWIADVIK
+1038 LVTGWIADIFKRTEKVRTEQIK
-1049 QTEEKINPEIE
+1049 SHTKQEAEEEMKKIG
-1060 KQAKQLVKPEKQHL
+1060 
-1074 PMPGDGKMS
+1074 MPTDKNGNKIRTPSMIGDYLGRS
-1083 ASVMSQIVMR
+1083 VAS
-1093 AAEASIHMGMVSN
+1093 SIFMGQVSN
-1106 AEDAIS
+1106 AMDS
-1112 QLDLSNPEVMQK
+1112 LSEIDWDNEEEITRFAQAAVNLRK
-1124 YGRTIAT
+1124 F
-1131 LKQMYDV
+1131 YDI
-1138 DSTYLKT
+1138 DSTYAKT
-1145 GILAK
+1145 GILKQLSFEDGTKQAE
-1150 FDKDTRAALHLGKP
+1150 LLGRP
-1164 FSSIYKNL
+1164 FTSVYKGL
-1172 YSAIENSDI
+1172 ASAIENNDF
-1181 TKFRKFSETN
+1181 TKMADFSKTN
-1191 FPSIFDNRTSIMMSG
+1191 FASIYSNKTGIMMAALRGIPGDKTS
-1206 GSGQYFHDDNIEKL
+1206 YDKL
-1220 IAAQR
+1220 INAQR
-1225 ELEGITYDLPT
+1225 DKQGITQDIPL
-1236 DGKIT
+1236 DGEEIKT
-1241 TAEQARAVYLDKNI
+1241 VENARAVYLDKNI
-1255 KIMSDVINRRAV
+1255 KAMADQLLYGKVISTETAEDLESSLRIYSDMLGKELDSANGTSDLVRREKLQKFKWELNAQQRRINFLKNYGMTQANRDLGAGVAGYGMLSDVSMTGEDSAFERGLKEKEKELDQDNLRELRLNTIKASTAVADANEKLLPNGLTLEQVQNEKRAAAIRRAN
-1267 VSNKSYDDLSS
+1267 SLNYSYTMLS
-1278 SLATWREKI
+1278 AFENANTPVKR
-1287 DEEKKTLSKKNVTD
+1287 
-1301 LPRLEAL
+1301 
-1308 SKQEREIRAQTGRL
+1308 KQWYDQYI
-1322 KALESM
+1322 
-1328 GLLQKNVEAG
+1328 
-1338 LGYAQYKRFDRSP
+1338 LGK
-1351 LTEQYADFL
+1351 
-1360 SGAKEA
+1360 
-1366 SNEKDL
+1366 
-1372 LNLRDFQAR
+1372 
-1381 ATTAIEADRIRQLN
+1381 
-1395 GAPLDVKTFFR
+1395 DVKTF
-1406 TQQAYAIQQ
+1406 
-1415 ANDMTYSYSML
+1415 NPYS
-1426 KKFKEDRARW
+1426 
-1436 YRQYVENI
+1436 V
-1444 WDEPKNSSQ
+1444 
-1453 FLGTAFH
+1453 LGKA
-1460 ETAESF
+1460 
-1466 AKDLMAQQS
+1466 
-1475 DPNKRVS
+1475 
-1482 TPEELKKTFYKKL
+1482 
-1495 IEPDKQTHQ
+1495 
-1504 VFFKEDNGKIKE
+1504 
-1516 LTGKKTIDKKV
+1516 
-1527 ELAAK
+1527 
-1532 TLELLPEILKD
+1532 
-1543 YEILG
+1543 
-1548 VEQSVGFHDT
+1548 FHDT
-1558 APEKIN
+1558 AQVWEEETMNDQLGIENKEVHSIDKLIETFEGKLLKSQDDGHVYFKKNKDN
-1564 SIDGSKVN
+1564 SIQAITGEHALTDRIESAKKTLRDLPEIFKDYEFLAVEQEVNLGDKAPKKIGENGSVSTNGRLDTIVRDKN
-1572 TTGKVDLILRNRK
+1572 TGEIII
-1585 TGMVNWLDWKP
+1585 LDWKGNVKNASP
-1596 YDMDPNN
+1596 EQLAMYANSRFPEGTLPAGKDGVDKVGFISYLDNNLEKRFKADMAKVTEGIFGKGIEQTTGLIQDIQTLAMRTGFSERAMLREGQKWVGAREFSDDQWAIAEQIVFADMLNELSETGQYREANRSRLEQGGFTSDQIAAMNRQNINDALNDITIKNAIGTGGLDGYVAAQQKYDKM
-1603 KDPKHDALNQ
+1603 KQWEDALNQ
-1613 LLLYAGSDRAGG
+1613 ISNNISMATYKSNSRAFPAVRNTWLNYNKQIEDSQKELDVMLGSKLIDDEQYANYKQRIEDAQTSYYKSLSTVSFTDMMAASDRMM
-1625 KIPAPDSLQALN
+1625 KQLSSPA
-1637 YLNPDGLKTSLQ
+1637 K
-1649 NQFVASADIVK
+1649 
-1660 ERIDEF
+1660 
-1666 NKDIIEVQTWAKDT
+1666 QTAVT
-1680 GFNKLVMLNH
+1680 GFAEQFDH
-1690 KDVRLSDLNAGNI
+1690 
-1703 LREKMKQEAMQNFL
+1703 L
-1717 TQGIVPYGYTIPKAE
+1717 T
-1732 EGPSSAEILGSQL
+1732 
-1745 QADRDR
+1745 
-1751 LVRSG
+1751 
-1756 FDKQDVAQMNE
+1756 
-1767 LEVNQSLADVQRGD
+1767 
-1781 AAKKGTGKG
+1781 
-1790 IAAAMQF
+1790 
-1797 YKELNDW
+1797 
-1804 DDTLGKS
+1804 
-1811 IQEVMKRQYRITDE
+1811 
-1825 RYNPWKSTQK
+1825 
-1835 ALEEAEE
+1835 
-1842 KLDSFN
+1842 
-1848 TQGISPK
+1848 
-1855 DIEVRQT
+1855 
-1862 KLEKARQIRRN
+1862 
-1873 ALLTVADGDMRKL
+1873 
-1886 KEDLDK
+1886 
-1892 AEISPKRKTATGSF
+1892 
-1906 ADQYAAL
+1906 
-1913 EKRIETAKQARDYVY
+1913 KRIEYATQAYHALESSIVY
-1928 GQVEWED
+1928 EENEKGD
-1935 KNKGIVK
+1935 KFVSSN
-1942 KDSPITQTEWDKIAN
+1942 SPITEDFLRERTNQFNELKD
-1957 QEAELDKTVQSVR
+1957 QEAKL
-1970 DRLVKDSAAV
+1970 KDEILRKSSIA
-1980 FDADIAKMSDV
+1980 FDSDFQRMSDF
-1991 SKYGKLQTNTVIK
+1991 SKYGKLTADTTIK
-2004 NQLDSFARWKDDAFK
+2004 EKISSFNQRLSDARL
-2019 QLELEYKDGYLTGN
+2019 QLEQDYKDGYLTGN

-2119 NQIKADWQKE
+2119 KQIKADWQKE
-2129 NGTDAGHVGYMNLDS
+2129 NGADAGHVGYMNLDS

-2175 IAAGAE
+2175 IASGAE

-2212 YDAAITEIQV
+2212 YNAAIKEIQV

-2257 ELYRQ
+2257 ALYRQ

-2453 NVSALMAGFSET
+2453 NVAALMAGFSET

-2491 VDQADNLTAA
+2491 VDQANSLTAA

-2513 SSVTDSE
+2513 ASVTDSE
-2520 AIKGFVNMLAIALEG
+2520 AIKGFVNVLADAISG
-2535 VAGLNTA
+2535 VATLNDS
-2542 LSGVPALI
+2542 LLGIPGV
-2550 AGIGVALVALSTIF
+2550 
-2564 STHPVIAGALATIG
+2564 LATIG
-2578 ALGTIYGLM
+2578 VAALALSSLIKFDPTLLAVFAAIAAIGAVGWGISRLGKGTETK
-2587 TSEKPDYKKQTIE
+2587 TSQEQLKTNIDSRNKETKEKQDKATSLLNKAT
-2600 QITQM
+2600 QIHDKAVKGNADQNDL
-2605 SSENEKKE
+2605 NEYNSIVLQLRSLGYTSLSVVGNLEDLSKG
-2613 NKINELVNK
+2613 
-2622 IETINEKAQNGTA
+2622 AQNVAEQLNNTA
-2635 TKEDLTQYNSAASE
+2635 NDIKDSNNV
-2649 LQSLG
+2649 SL
-2654 ITSIKTA
+2654 
-2661 SSLEELMA
+2661 A
-2669 NASDAATELGNAA
+2669 NDILA
-2682 NSAKDLSAQNQGQ
+2682 
-2695 VLRTGYNSMLN
+2695 GY
-2706 TLAQDA
+2706 
-2712 LDMNREQSA
+2712 
-2721 SENNRNATLSFL
+2721 
-2733 EDSFEPTD
+2733 
-2741 MENDEW
+2741 
-2747 IRWNDKLK
+2747 
-2755 EVWNNGEVDE
+2755 
-2765 ERFNELL
+2765 
-2772 RDNPFFLNAEKYG
+2772 
-2785 DSNAINGVV
+2785 NAINNTAGTYYQ
-2794 SLIKSGV
+2794 GATEY
-2801 LDIDNV
+2801 
-2807 RLKNS
+2807 NS
-2812 YGTNSGIAQGMYIQG
+2812 YVDAYNERLPEIVKGYANQYTNG
-2827 LTDEQLAIA
+2827 L
-2836 ASDPAIQLAL
+2836 
-2846 FKYFY
+2846 F
-2851 PQYGDYVDQDYALM
+2851 DYALGLYSRGYSLNDVSSFSPDGTSIYQNFSDEYGYSIFKNNEEVPFDQHAFSTSESDYYNLLYAM
-2865 DKITDAKTEYVEAKD
+2865 FTDGMFKNVPAANTYKINNYDEKPLIGIGTTFDPASFADYATDGTSNSNIMKYFLMNDPNIALAALMYMMPYIEGEQSTLPYVEKQAPKFGE
-2880 SVSDIRRRAGKG
+2880 VNR
-2892 VLDKRDSLEAA
+2892 SLLETM
-2903 SDSLYSYEDKIRA
+2903 
-2916 LYSSYP
+2916 YSSMLDGSDY
-2922 SNEDFQNA
+2922 SSSFIDHMQNLLDNTDLFDENGNFDSGKLYK
-2930 ILSQNTVLSE
+2930 ILYAPFV
-2940 DMLRLIQDERVQDLA
+2940 
-2955 LALLKDGK
+2955 KDGK
-2963 FGSLED
+2963 FSKELFD
-2969 IRLENDHIISS
+2969 QYIVDNNI
-2980 ALLPQ
+2980 P
-2985 SHILKGI
+2985 
-2992 KLSSLS
+2992 
-2998 DHDLKQVMDDPVM
+2998 
-3011 AKNMIAYLGEPLL
+3011 KNGE
-3024 NSESQEDFL
+3024 
-3033 DAIYPI
+3033 IVT
-3039 EGLKEANLNASR
+3039 AN
-3051 AAINMHL
+3051 
-3058 TDDFFKNFSPKFDL
+3058 T
-3072 SKISAPGL
+3072 
-3080 GDRNREYL
+3080 ET
-3088 ESLYSK
+3088 
-3094 VPMIANSEYY
+3094 
-3104 AQILDSI
+3104 
-3111 VEELNQNPD
+3111 
-3120 KYIDKEHGNT
+3120 GNT
-3130 VKTDALND
+3130 
-3138 LVVGNF
+3138 
-3144 VTEDGMVSQD
+3144 
-3154 RINEYAKNHHFIVS
+3154 
-3168 EETAN
+3168 
-3173 GENEQSFNLG
+3173 FNLG

-3227 NNDRTLQPIV
+3227 NNDSTLQPIV

-3275 LDIAALMVALANADE
+3275 LDIAALMIALANADE
-3290 SGTLSAYN
+3290 SGKLSAYN

-3324 EEWGSLGKGNSIVAE
+3324 EEWGNLGKGNNIVAE

-3345 STILG
+3345 TTILG
-3350 EETTSKLLNGHLND
+3350 EETTSKLLNGQLND
-3364 LGMNYAERMISAYG
+3364 LGMSYAERMISAYG

-3399 LDANLTPEA
+3399 LDANLTPED
-3408 KLTYIN
+3408 KLSYIN

-3462 ELGISDAKIRD
+3462 ELGISDAKIRYL
-3473 IEKYNENLDELATL
+3473 EKYNENLDELATL

-3523 NGDRSET
+3523 SGDRSET

-3611 FLNACREAGI
+3611 FLNACQEAGI
-3621 EIDAGWAALVANAAA
+3621 EIDAGFAALLANAAS
-3636 HSATLRLTADGNKL
+3636 HSATLRLTADGSKL

-3979 ESLKDAQQQMVNSWS
+3979 ESLKDAQQQMINSWS

-4099 STMIKNAIDTV
+4099 STMIKNAIETV
-4110 KKSLFGGLA
+4110 RKSLFGGLA

-4187 LESLRDSM
+4187 LENLRSSM

-4208 IDPSTIG
+4208 IDPAAIG
-4215 GNIANIGDINV
+4215 GNIANIGDVNV

>member
-1 MKKHPTIIGCFFSY
+1 MKKHPTITGCFFSY

-71 NELRY
+71 NELKY

-119 FSSINTQVGYLT
+119 FSSINAQVGYLT

-162 IPDLTRALTRTAS
+162 IPDLTRALTKTAS

-269 PQSLKDIPSTP
+269 PQSLKNIPSAP
-280 VTMSSDKIAKA
+280 IAMSSDKIAKA
-291 YHEVLSEKE
+291 YQEVLSEKE
-300 FSNFVDLARSNNS
+300 FSNFVDLARNNNS

-327 TLHGK
+327 ISHGK

-350 TIVDNILYRQLKPAL
+350 TIVDNILYHQLKPAL

-428 TVSAGQV
+428 TVNAGRV

-458 PENDRVV
+458 PENNRVV

-685 DGSMFMMPGYIPGGN
+685 DGSMFMMPGYIPGDN

-735 YVPGLNTP
+735 YVPGFNTP
-743 EELLGLYKSGKLK
+743 EELLDLYKSGKLK
-756 TDPTYGGAEYQ
+756 TDPTYSGAEYQ
-767 KTMDKYFV
+767 NTMDKYFV

-811 QERLKKASAADLY
+811 QARLKKASAADLY

-846 QHLIMSNEDV
+846 QHLIMSNEDI

-944 SQVARA
+944 SQAARA

-972 STFEKNSYGGF
+972 SAFEKNSYGGF

-1060 KQAKQLVKPEKQHL
+1060 KHAKQLVKPEKQHL

-1093 AAEASIHMGMVSN
+1093 AAESSIHMGMVSN

-1112 QLDLSNPEVMQK
+1112 QLDLSDPEVMQK
-1124 YGRTIAT
+1124 YGRTIAA

-1172 YSAIENSDI
+1172 YSAIENNDI

-1191 FPSIFDNRTSIMMSG
+1191 FPSIFDNRTSIMLSG
-1206 GSGQYFHDDNIEKL
+1206 KNGQYFSDENIEKL

-1267 VSNKSYDDLSS
+1267 VSNKSYDDISS

-1308 SKQEREIRAQTGRL
+1308 SKQEREIRIQTGRL
-1322 KALESM
+1322 KALEGM

-1338 LGYAQYKRFDRSP
+1338 LGYAQYKRFEGSP

-1381 ATTAIEADRIRQLN
+1381 AITAIEADRIRQLN
-1395 GAPLDVKTFFR
+1395 GAPLDVKTFFG

-1603 KDPKHDALNQ
+1603 KDPKRDALNQ

-1717 TQGIVPYGYTIPKAE
+1717 TQGIVPYGYTISKAG

-1835 ALEEAEE
+1835 ALDEAEE

-1848 TQGISPK
+1848 TQSISPK

-1862 KLEKARQIRRN
+1862 KLKEARQIRRN

-1892 AEISPKRKTATGSF
+1892 AEISPKGKTATGSF

-1928 GQVEWED
+1928 KQVEWED

-1970 DRLVKDSAAV
+1970 DRLVRDSAAV
-1980 FDADIAKMSDV
+1980 FDADIAKMSDA

-2075 RRNNMRSGRNVYRQ
+2075 RRNNVRSGRNVYRQ

-2371 NVFSRINRVKKP
+2371 NVFSRINRVKNP
-2383 GEVVYDEK
+2383 NEVVYDEK
-2391 GNAMTANTLAAVL
+2391 GNAMTANTFAAVL

-2453 NVSALMAGFSET
+2453 NVAALMAGFSET

-2491 VDQADNLTAA
+2491 VDQADSLTAA

-2520 AIKGFVNMLAIALEG
+2520 AIKGFVNVLADAING
-2535 VAGLNTA
+2535 VATLNDS
-2542 LSGVPALI
+2542 LLGIPGV
-2550 AGIGVALVALSTIF
+2550 
-2564 STHPVIAGALATIG
+2564 LATIG
-2578 ALGTIYGLM
+2578 VAALALSSMIKFDPTLLAVFAAIAAIGAVGWGISRLGKGTETK
-2587 TSEKPDYKKQTIE
+2587 TSQEQLKTNIDSRNKETKEKQDKATSLLNKATHIHDKAVKGNADQNDL
-2600 QITQM
+2600 
-2605 SSENEKKE
+2605 NEYNSIVLQLRSLGYTSLSVVGNLEDLSKG
-2613 NKINELVNK
+2613 
-2622 IETINEKAQNGTA
+2622 AQNVAEQLNNTA
-2635 TKEDLTQYNSAASE
+2635 NNIKDSNNV
-2649 LQSLG
+2649 SL
-2654 ITSIKTA
+2654 
-2661 SSLEELMA
+2661 A
-2669 NASDAATELGNAA
+2669 NDILA
-2682 NSAKDLSAQNQGQ
+2682 
-2695 VLRTGYNSMLN
+2695 GY
-2706 TLAQDA
+2706 
-2712 LDMNREQSA
+2712 
-2721 SENNRNATLSFL
+2721 
-2733 EDSFEPTD
+2733 
-2741 MENDEW
+2741 
-2747 IRWNDKLK
+2747 
-2755 EVWNNGEVDE
+2755 
-2765 ERFNELL
+2765 
-2772 RDNPFFLNAEKYG
+2772 
-2785 DSNAINGVV
+2785 NAINNTAGTYYQ
-2794 SLIKSGV
+2794 GATEY
-2801 LDIDNV
+2801 
-2807 RLKNS
+2807 NS
-2812 YGTNSGIAQGMYIQG
+2812 YVDAYNARLPEIVKGYANQYTNG
-2827 LTDEQLAIA
+2827 L
-2836 ASDPAIQLAL
+2836 
-2846 FKYFY
+2846 F
-2851 PQYGDYVDQDYALM
+2851 DYALGLYSRGYSLNDVSSFSPDGTSIYQNFSDEYGYSNFKNNEEVPFDQHALSTSESDYYNLLYAM
-2865 DKITDAKTEYVEAKD
+2865 FTDGMFKNVPAANTYKINNYDEKPLIGIGTTFDPASFADYATDGTSNSNIMKYFLTSDPNIALAALMYVMPYIEGEQSTLPYVEKQAPKFGE
-2880 SVSDIRRRAGKG
+2880 VNR
-2892 VLDKRDSLEAA
+2892 SLLETM
-2903 SDSLYSYEDKIRA
+2903 
-2916 LYSSYP
+2916 YSSMLDGSDY
-2922 SNEDFQNA
+2922 SSSFIDHMQNLLDNTDLFDENGNFDSGKLYK
-2930 ILSQNTVLSE
+2930 ILYAPFV
-2940 DMLRLIQDERVQDLA
+2940 
-2955 LALLKDGK
+2955 KDGK
-2963 FGSLED
+2963 FS
-2969 IRLENDHIISS
+2969 
-2980 ALLPQ
+2980 
-2985 SHILKGI
+2985 K
-2992 KLSSLS
+2992 KLF
-2998 DHDLKQVMDDPVM
+2998 DQYIVDNNIP
-3011 AKNMIAYLGEPLL
+3011 KNGE
-3024 NSESQEDFL
+3024 
-3033 DAIYPI
+3033 IVT
-3039 EGLKEANLNASR
+3039 AN
-3051 AAINMHL
+3051 
-3058 TDDFFKNFSPKFDL
+3058 T
-3072 SKISAPGL
+3072 
-3080 GDRNREYL
+3080 ET
-3088 ESLYSK
+3088 
-3094 VPMIANSEYY
+3094 
-3104 AQILDSI
+3104 
-3111 VEELNQNPD
+3111 
-3120 KYIDKEHGNT
+3120 GNT
-3130 VKTDALND
+3130 
-3138 LVVGNF
+3138 
-3144 VTEDGMVSQD
+3144 
-3154 RINEYAKNHHFIVS
+3154 
-3168 EETAN
+3168 
-3173 GENEQSFNLG
+3173 FNLG

-3212 DGTPAER
+3212 DGAPAER

-3227 NNDRTLQPIV
+3227 NNDSTLQPIV

-3324 EEWGSLGKGNSIVAE
+3324 EEWGNLGKGNNIVAE

-3350 EETTSKLLNGHLND
+3350 EETTSKLLNGQLND
-3364 LGMNYAERMISAYG
+3364 LGMNYSERMISAYG
-3378 NESAGY
+3378 NEGAGY

-3399 LDANLTPEA
+3399 LDANLTPED
-3408 KLTYIN
+3408 KLAYIN

-3473 IEKYNENLDELATL
+3473 LEKYNENLDELATL

-3583 WQDVRQTIPESFDLD
+3583 WQDVQQTLPETMDVTE
-3598 SYIGIGGVFNVSG
+3598 YIGIGGVFDVSG
-3611 FLNACREAGI
+3611 FLAACQEAGI
-3621 EIDAGWAALVANAAA
+3621 EIDAGFAALLANAAA

-3655 GTSAKPKSSGG
+3655 GTSAKPKSSG

-4087 AGGNKTTSPSGL
+4087 ANGNKTTSPSGL

-4119 WDKPNVSKEVLDR
+4119 WDKPNVSKEVLNR
-4132 IVRGKFATGGVAN
+4132 IVRGKFATGGIAN

-4154 TPSKPERVLNAQQTE
+4154 TPLKPERVLNAQQTE
-4169 SFERLVNVMDS
+4169 SFDRLVNVMDS

-4187 LESLRDSM
+4187 LENLRNSM

-4215 GNIANIGDINV
+4215 GNIANIGDVNI

>member
-1 MKKHPTIIGCFFSY
+1 M
-15 TGGILMTE
+15 E
-23 DIVFNITAN
+23 DIVINFTGQVTEVENALEK
-32 VSELEHQLAN
+32 VSAKIDD
-42 IESKYSATN
+42 IESRLGNGFTSGAKN
-51 LAERFME
+51 LVDSIRTELSNEKAYNPEAFSE
-58 SKTNLKSLHSMVE
+58 IASGLSPYVSNKLDVAQNKISSLMD
-71 NELRY
+71 L
-76 NSGTYQNLPQ
+76 
-86 GLKTPLMDN
+86 LKTGDTSESAFFTSLNQQSAFLAASINDVLN
-95 FEPIIGQI
+95 NCKELKQVTSGLD
-103 KSLQEL
+103 KSQLKILNSSMPAIADSILTAGRGFLGIHGTGAPSVSTLAKTL
-109 LKAPSDTDNF
+109 LKTSTFKA
-119 FSSINTQVGYLT
+119 GYDALAKEMKLDQTAQRQLLPVLT
-131 ASVHSVIDGVKNL
+131 GTVLRSNMKYDYYKYARENSQG
-144 KTATASLS
+144 
-152 SDQLNTLSKN
+152 TLSKK
-162 IPDLTRALTRTAS
+162 DA
-175 NFLGIRGS
+175 
-183 GAATIGALSSSF
+183 
-195 MNNEINKAGYNK
+195 EKYYYN
-207 LLSNIHFTND
+207 
-217 KTAQKALLES
+217 
-227 IAQVTVPTYMQGR
+227 
-240 YYDMA
+240 
-245 RKYSSGVLRDRI
+245 
-257 EMNKYTS
+257 
-264 FRDRL
+264 FRDHL
-269 PQSLKDIPSTP
+269 PDSLKSIPMNT
-280 VTMSSDKIAKA
+280 TAITKAEIAASEAAK
-291 YHEVLSEKE
+291 YDEVISRANYRK
-300 FSNFVDLARSNNS
+300 
-313 VRNALV
+313 LV
-319 ELGYGKYG
+319 ELAKENEVFRETLVNLGYGKYTANSKEAGAFSMISNRNMTRG
-327 TLHGK
+327 TL
-332 AGSFNIVP
+332 AQIVGS
-340 RENFTKQSMA
+340 TYY
-350 TIVDNILYRQLKPAL
+350 DQLKPAI
-365 EGNPIYYTSWGA
+365 EGNSVYYIPLGT
-377 EDERGKTT
+377 ENETEQRR
-385 IANRGNKLAIDAYE
+385 IANRGNKRANQSFELLNIAQTINN
-399 ALPILQQI
+399 
-407 TGDLAPLHLSD
+407 GLAPLYMQEQYRPITDSEIKTRVGEVQRPRKD
-418 AKQKFSSGAM
+418 
-428 TVSAGQV
+428 
-435 KRGSRESY
+435 SY
-443 VVPALTYSDFKNAKM
+443 VVLSQTPEDFDNGKLPEEKKVNWDWKNNRLTGTS
-458 PENDRVV
+458 
-465 YDDKTTNGLD
+465 
-475 GKSYFVSLQRSR
+475 SYIIMERSR

-494 KGNNTF
+494 HGNGTM
-500 GNGIIGNIAE
+500 GNGITGSVFD
-510 NPEMAKGLPML
+510 NPSMASKPKMLMVDYSDKILPKKEDGSLDYAAIAKGQW
-521 MIDFS
+521 
-526 SNVLEKDKDGNLSWT
+526 N
-541 KNGDLVRNKE
+541 
-551 TEKAITDLLTPKKY
+551 EKAKEEIANIFTPNKQMMY
-565 FNYNYNGK
+565 TLDGENFGYNYPSVARSINGEK
-573 AREYWY
+573 Q
-579 PAITR
+579 
-584 KNADNEEETYVPVS
+584 TYVPVT
-598 VKNGKAILISEEQY
+598 VKNGGILMVEEEQY
-612 AKESKSYLENY
+612 KKTSKSSLETY
-623 GRNIFDNYADPDFK
+623 GANIFDNFEDPNTVYD
-637 YEYLE
+637 YYE
-642 NANKVF
+642 NANKIF
-648 EGRNRLL
+648 EARNRNL
-655 TPSVP
+655 TPSIP
-660 FAEVGGRIPKSD
+660 FSEVGGRIPKTS
-672 KTAVVDMKAAFGI
+672 KIGLVDLKSVFGI
-685 DGSMFMMPGYIPGGN
+685 DGAMFAMPGYIPGQN
-700 AVIRMPALN
+700 ATIRMPGMN
-709 LKGAAQSFDFK
+709 LKGVAQTFDWK
-720 SAIKENYGLKDGQPF
+720 SAIKDSYSLKDGDPF

-743 EELLGLYKSGKLK
+743 KELKNLYENGGLKAIQDNDIWGKEH
-756 TDPTYGGAEYQ
+756 YGN
-767 KTMDKYFV
+767 TLSKYFS
-775 DIMKYDALISD
+775 DIMKLNMLIGD
-786 SLIKSPLFTKV
+786 SLIKSPIFGVNELNYLSGANADAFMR
-797 DGSLMYGE
+797 DRLERMPE
-805 EANKFL
+805 EDKF
-811 QERLKKASAADLY
+811 
-824 RLVETAEEHSST
+824 RLVETAAQHSTT
-836 RQTALSAQAS
+836 RQLGLGTQMSQNLVMTKEDYAKNKALWEDYITQLS
-846 QHLIMSNEDV
+846 SNEEYQKKYVFNTNDAVDV
-856 AINEKKWDDYI
+856 
-867 LKLAHDVN
+867 
-875 FQKEH
+875 
-880 IFNGTD
+880 
-886 ALSIAFREDPTI
+886 AFREDPSILERTPAAQTRLQEALNAARLAM
-898 RKTNSAVQT
+898 RKGQIFGRGEGS
-907 KINEAISTAIQNR
+907 KI
-920 REGKLYGRNSLS
+920 S
-932 MQMALVN
+932 MYMALAN
-939 PFYFL
+939 PGMFML
-944 SQVARA
+944 KAAKA
-950 NGLKGGE
+950 NGYIGNGNEDAFKLGTGV
-957 KESAYMLSGGQIAGS
+957 IAGS
-972 STFEKNSYGGF
+972 PTLGQTSIAGGRFPNTFLEQFGLAPSVKMN
-983 RYPVNAGELFAL
+983 EL
-995 SVSQPYNEAIKNG
+995 IKSG
-1008 KYGLSK
+1008 KYGLGK
-1014 YGLYMNPETI
+1014 DGIYADADTLAQ
-1024 EKMGGGDFDGDQIQ
+1024 MGGGDFDGDQIQ
-1038 LTSGWIADVIK
+1038 LVTGWIADIFKRTEKVRTEQIK
-1049 QTEEKINPEIE
+1049 SHTKQEAEEEMKKIGM
-1060 KQAKQLVKPEKQHL
+1060 
-1074 PMPGDGKMS
+1074 PMDKNGNKIRTPSMIGDYLGRS
-1083 ASVMSQIVMR
+1083 VAS
-1093 AAEASIHMGMVSN
+1093 SIFMGQVSN
-1106 AEDAIS
+1106 AMDS
-1112 QLDLSNPEVMQK
+1112 LSEIDWDNEEEVTRFAQAAVNLRK
-1124 YGRTIAT
+1124 F
-1131 LKQMYDV
+1131 YDI
-1138 DSTYLKT
+1138 DSTYAKT
-1145 GILAK
+1145 GILK
-1150 FDKDTRAALHLGKP
+1150 QLSFEDGTKRAELLGRP
-1164 FSSIYKNL
+1164 FTSVYKGL
-1172 YSAIENSDI
+1172 ASAIENNDF
-1181 TKFRKFSETN
+1181 TKMADFSKTN
-1191 FPSIFDNRTSIMMSG
+1191 FASIYSNKTGIMMAALRGIPGDRTS
-1206 GSGQYFHDDNIEKL
+1206 YDKL
-1220 IAAQR
+1220 INAQR
-1225 ELEGITYDLPT
+1225 DKQGITQDIPL
-1236 DGKIT
+1236 DGEEIKT
-1241 TAEQARAVYLDKNI
+1241 VENARAVYLDKNI
-1255 KIMSDVINRRAV
+1255 KAMADQLLYGKVISTETAEDLESSLRIYSDMLGKELDSANGTSDLVRREKLQKFKWELNAQQRRINFLKNYGMTQTNRDLGAGVAGYGMLSDVPVTGEDSAFEKGLKEKEKELDQKNLQELRLNTLKAGAVIAEANEKLLPNGLTFEQVENEKRAAAIRRA
-1267 VSNKSYDDLSS
+1267 N
-1278 SLATWREKI
+1278 SL
-1287 DEEKKTLSKKNVTD
+1287 N
-1301 LPRLEAL
+1301 
-1308 SKQEREIRAQTGRL
+1308 
-1322 KALESM
+1322 
-1328 GLLQKNVEAG
+1328 
-1338 LGYAQYKRFDRSP
+1338 
-1351 LTEQYADFL
+1351 
-1360 SGAKEA
+1360 
-1366 SNEKDL
+1366 
-1372 LNLRDFQAR
+1372 
-1381 ATTAIEADRIRQLN
+1381 
-1395 GAPLDVKTFFR
+1395 
-1406 TQQAYAIQQ
+1406 
-1415 ANDMTYSYSML
+1415 YSYSML
-1426 KKFKEDRARW
+1426 SAFEDANTPVGKMQW
-1436 YRQYVENI
+1436 YDRYI
-1444 WDEPKNSSQ
+1444 LGKNEKTFNPYSV
-1453 FLGTAFH
+1453 LGTAFH
-1460 ETAESF
+1460 DTAQIWEKETMNEQHGIKNKEVYSMDDLEKEFEKKLLAKQDDGRVYFQRNKDGNIESITGER
-1466 AKDLMAQQS
+1466 ALAD
-1475 DPNKRVS
+1475 RVINA
-1482 TPEELKKTFYKKL
+1482 KKTL
-1495 IEPDKQTHQ
+1495 RD
-1504 VFFKEDNGKIKE
+1504 
-1516 LTGKKTIDKKV
+1516 
-1527 ELAAK
+1527 
-1532 TLELLPEILKD
+1532 LPEIFKD
-1543 YEILG
+1543 YEFLA
-1548 VEQSVGFHDT
+1548 VEQEVNLGDKAPKKIGENGSVSTNGRLDT
-1558 APEKIN
+1558 IVRDK
-1564 SIDGSKVN
+1564 N
-1572 TTGKVDLILRNRK
+1572 TGEIII
-1585 TGMVNWLDWKP
+1585 LDWKGNIKNANP
-1596 YDMDPNN
+1596 EQLAMYAKSRFSEGTLPEGKEGPDKAGFISYLDDNLEKRFKDKLTQITEGTYGKGTEWVNSRIKDIQALAIKTLFSRKAMLREGQKWVEAGELSDTDWAIADQIIADDILNEYTATGQYREANRTRLEQIGFTSDQIDAMDRQNINN
-1603 KDPKHDALNQ
+1603 
-1613 LLLYAGSDRAGG
+1613 
-1625 KIPAPDSLQALN
+1625 ALN
-1637 YLNPDGLKTSLQ
+1637 YKTINNGIGTGGLDGYIAAHQKYDEMKRWEDRLNQVSNNISMATYKSNSRAFPAIRNSWLSYDNQIEDSKNELDAMLATGLISSDQHKIYKTKIEDAQKSYINSLDTVSF
-1649 NQFVASADIVK
+1649 NDMYAASDSIMKQLSSPVK
-1660 ERIDEF
+1660 
-1666 NKDIIEVQTWAKDT
+1666 QTAVT
-1680 GFNKLVMLNH
+1680 GF
-1690 KDVRLSDLNAGNI
+1690 
-1703 LREKMKQEAMQNFL
+1703 
-1717 TQGIVPYGYTIPKAE
+1717 AE
-1732 EGPSSAEILGSQL
+1732 QF
-1745 QADRDR
+1745 DR
-1751 LVRSG
+1751 L
-1756 FDKQDVAQMNE
+1756 
-1767 LEVNQSLADVQRGD
+1767 
-1781 AAKKGTGKG
+1781 T
-1790 IAAAMQF
+1790 
-1797 YKELNDW
+1797 
-1804 DDTLGKS
+1804 
-1811 IQEVMKRQYRITDE
+1811 
-1825 RYNPWKSTQK
+1825 
-1835 ALEEAEE
+1835 
-1842 KLDSFN
+1842 
-1848 TQGISPK
+1848 
-1855 DIEVRQT
+1855 
-1862 KLEKARQIRRN
+1862 
-1873 ALLTVADGDMRKL
+1873 
-1886 KEDLDK
+1886 
-1892 AEISPKRKTATGSF
+1892 
-1906 ADQYAAL
+1906 
-1913 EKRIETAKQARDYVY
+1913 KRIEYATQAYHAFSNAVSNARAEEENAKLDESGNKKLSEKTKAVLDLF
-1928 GQVEWED
+1928 
-1935 KNKGIVK
+1935 KNGDPLKERTDQFNELK
-1942 KDSPITQTEWDKIAN
+1942 E
-1957 QEAELDKTVQSVR
+1957 QEAKL
-1970 DRLVKDSAAV
+1970 KDEILRKSSIA
-1980 FDADIAKMSDV
+1980 FDSDFQRMSEF
-1991 SKYGKLQTNTVIK
+1991 SKYGKLTADTTIK
-2004 NQLDSFARWKDDAFK
+2004 EKISSFNQRLSDARL
-2019 QLELEYKDGYLTGN
+2019 QLEQDYKDGYLTGN

-2043 LDSIRQEDYE
+2043 LDSIKQEDYE

-2175 IAAGAE
+2175 IASGAE

-2244 LKVSFSDVAKATT
+2244 LKVSFADVAKATT

-2295 VGVNSGLFKDAKEVT
+2295 VGVNSELFKDAKEVT

-2371 NVFSRINRVKKP
+2371 NVFSRINRVKNP
-2383 GEVVYDEK
+2383 NEVVYDEK

-2453 NVSALMAGFSET
+2453 NVAALMAGFSET

-2483 GNIVDEKY
+2483 ENIVDEKY
-2491 VDQADNLTAA
+2491 VDQADSLTAA

-2520 AIKGFVNMLAIALEG
+2520 AIKGFVDILADAING
-2535 VAGLNTA
+2535 VATLNDS
-2542 LSGVPALI
+2542 LLGIPGV
-2550 AGIGVALVALSTIF
+2550 
-2564 STHPVIAGALATIG
+2564 LATIG
-2578 ALGTIYGLM
+2578 VAALALSSLIKFNPTLLAVFAAIAAIGAVGWGISRLGKGTETK
-2587 TSEKPDYKKQTIE
+2587 TSQEQLKTNIDSRNKETKEKQDKATSLLNKAT
-2600 QITQM
+2600 QIHDKAVKGNADQNDL
-2605 SSENEKKE
+2605 NEYNSIVLQLRSLGYTSLSVVGNLEDLSKG
-2613 NKINELVNK
+2613 
-2622 IETINEKAQNGTA
+2622 AQNVAEQLNNTA
-2635 TKEDLTQYNSAASE
+2635 NDIKDSNNV
-2649 LQSLG
+2649 SL
-2654 ITSIKTA
+2654 
-2661 SSLEELMA
+2661 A
-2669 NASDAATELGNAA
+2669 NDILA
-2682 NSAKDLSAQNQGQ
+2682 
-2695 VLRTGYNSMLN
+2695 GY
-2706 TLAQDA
+2706 
-2712 LDMNREQSA
+2712 
-2721 SENNRNATLSFL
+2721 
-2733 EDSFEPTD
+2733 
-2741 MENDEW
+2741 
-2747 IRWNDKLK
+2747 
-2755 EVWNNGEVDE
+2755 
-2765 ERFNELL
+2765 
-2772 RDNPFFLNAEKYG
+2772 
-2785 DSNAINGVV
+2785 NAINNTAGTYYQ
-2794 SLIKSGV
+2794 GATEY
-2801 LDIDNV
+2801 
-2807 RLKNS
+2807 NS
-2812 YGTNSGIAQGMYIQG
+2812 YVDAYNARLPEIVKGYANQYTNG
-2827 LTDEQLAIA
+2827 L
-2836 ASDPAIQLAL
+2836 
-2846 FKYFY
+2846 F
-2851 PQYGDYVDQDYALM
+2851 DYALGLYSRGYSLNDVSSFSPDGTSIYQNFSDEYKYSNFKNNEEVLFDQRALSTSESDYYNLLYAM
-2865 DKITDAKTEYVEAKD
+2865 FTDGMFKNVPAANTYKINNYDKKPLIGIGTTFDPASFADYATDGTSNSNIMKYFLMNDPNIALAALMYMMPYIEGEQSTLPYVEKQAPKFGE
-2880 SVSDIRRRAGKG
+2880 VNR
-2892 VLDKRDSLEAA
+2892 SLLETM
-2903 SDSLYSYEDKIRA
+2903 
-2916 LYSSYP
+2916 YSSMLDGSDY
-2922 SNEDFQNA
+2922 SSSFIDHMQNLLDNTDLFDENGNFDSGKLYK
-2930 ILSQNTVLSE
+2930 ILYAPFV
-2940 DMLRLIQDERVQDLA
+2940 
-2955 LALLKDGK
+2955 KDGK
-2963 FGSLED
+2963 FSKELFD
-2969 IRLENDHIISS
+2969 QYIVDENI
-2980 ALLPQ
+2980 P
-2985 SHILKGI
+2985 
-2992 KLSSLS
+2992 
-2998 DHDLKQVMDDPVM
+2998 
-3011 AKNMIAYLGEPLL
+3011 KNGE
-3024 NSESQEDFL
+3024 
-3033 DAIYPI
+3033 IVT
-3039 EGLKEANLNASR
+3039 AN
-3051 AAINMHL
+3051 
-3058 TDDFFKNFSPKFDL
+3058 T
-3072 SKISAPGL
+3072 
-3080 GDRNREYL
+3080 ET
-3088 ESLYSK
+3088 
-3094 VPMIANSEYY
+3094 
-3104 AQILDSI
+3104 
-3111 VEELNQNPD
+3111 
-3120 KYIDKEHGNT
+3120 GNT
-3130 VKTDALND
+3130 
-3138 LVVGNF
+3138 
-3144 VTEDGMVSQD
+3144 
-3154 RINEYAKNHHFIVS
+3154 
-3168 EETAN
+3168 
-3173 GENEQSFNLG
+3173 FNLG

-3206 WKLLAT
+3206 WKLLAIN
-3212 DGTPAER
+3212 GTPAER

-3227 NNDRTLQPIV
+3227 NNDSTLQPIV

-3242 DSDHSELAKAFSYMF
+3242 DLDHSELAKAFSYMF

-3324 EEWGSLGKGNSIVAE
+3324 EEWGNLGKGNNIVAE

-3350 EETTSKLLNGHLND
+3350 EETTSKLLNGQLND
-3364 LGMNYAERMISAYG
+3364 LGMSYAERMISAYG

-3399 LDANLTPEA
+3399 LDANLTPET
-3408 KLTYIN
+3408 KLAYIN

-3473 IEKYNENLDELATL
+3473 LEKYNENLDELATL

-3523 NGDRSET
+3523 SGDRSET

-3621 EIDAGWAALVANAAA
+3621 EIDAGWAALVANAAS
-3636 HSATLRLTADGNKL
+3636 HSATLRLTADGSKL

-3821 LNAIKQR
+3821 LNAIKNR
-3828 HQDEWDLIKKDI
+3828 LSEEWELQKKDI

-4065 FDNGLGDM
+4065 FDDGLGDM

-4099 STMIKNAIDTV
+4099 STMIKNAIETV
-4110 KKSLFGGLA
+4110 RKSLFGGLA

-4187 LESLRDSM
+4187 LENLRSSM

-4215 GNIANIGDINV
+4215 GNIANIGDVNV

>member
-1 MKKHPTIIGCFFSY
+1 
-15 TGGILMTE
+15 MTE

-71 NELRY
+71 NELKY

-162 IPDLTRALTRTAS
+162 IPDLTRALTKTAS

-183 GAATIGALSSSF
+183 GAATVGALSSSF
-195 MNNEINKAGYNK
+195 MNNEINKTGYNK

-327 TLHGK
+327 MLHGK

-428 TVSAGQV
+428 TVSAGRV

-443 VVPALTYSDFKNAKM
+443 IVPALTYSDFKNAKM

-775 DIMKYDALISD
+775 DIMKYDALMSD

-875 FQKEH
+875 FQKGH

-944 SQVARA
+944 SQAARA

-995 SVSQPYNEAIKNG
+995 SVSQPYNEAIKND

-1093 AAEASIHMGMVSN
+1093 AAESSIHMGMVSN

-1145 GILAK
+1145 GILAE

-1206 GSGQYFHDDNIEKL
+1206 GRGQYFHDDNIEKL

-1603 KDPKHDALNQ
+1603 KNPKHDVLNQ

-1703 LREKMKQEAMQNFL
+1703 LREKMKQETMQNFL

-1835 ALEEAEE
+1835 VLDEAEK

-1862 KLEKARQIRRN
+1862 KLKEARQIRRN

-1892 AEISPKRKTATGSF
+1892 AEISPKGKTATGSF

-1928 GQVEWED
+1928 KQVEWED

-1970 DRLVKDSAAV
+1970 DRLVRDSAAV

-2103 YKEAMSDKY
+2103 YKEAMSEKQTL
-2112 AMWSDRA
+2112 WKERA
-2119 NQIKADWQKE
+2119 EQIRAGWGKE
-2129 NGTDAGHVGYMNLDS
+2129 DIARTGDALGYMNLDS

-2175 IAAGAE
+2175 IASGAE

-2371 NVFSRINRVKKP
+2371 NVFSRINRVKNP
-2383 GEVVYDEK
+2383 NEVVYDEK

-2453 NVSALMAGFSET
+2453 NVAALMAGFSET

-2471 LMEKYLQLADES
+2471 LMEKYLQLADKSE
-2483 GNIVDEKY
+2483 NIVDEKY
-2491 VDQADNLTAA
+2491 VDQANSLTAA

-2513 SSVTDSE
+2513 ASVTDSE
-2520 AIKGFVNMLAIALEG
+2520 AIKGFINVLATAVEG
-2535 VAGLNTA
+2535 VGKLNSA
-2542 LSGVPALI
+2542 LGGVPSL
-2550 AGIGVALVALSTIF
+2550 
-2564 STHPVIAGALATIG
+2564 LATIG
-2578 ALGTIYGLM
+2578 IAAFALKAILGTSLLPIIGTIGSLLAIGYL
-2587 TSEKPDYKKQTIE
+2587 TNSNSNSTSTTSNISTTSVDQEKNKTKIDEDYEKAKSLLKQASEISEKAERGKATQEDVSAYNNAAIQLREMGISCVKTISSIDDLSDGAKNVANQLNDAAN
-2600 QITQM
+2600 QIKDKNDNDTRNFAM
-2605 SSENEKKE
+2605 
-2613 NKINELVNK
+2613 
-2622 IETINEKAQNGTA
+2622 EKANDLYTA
-2635 TKEDLTQYNSAASE
+2635 ARIDTQSGSLASAWFS
-2649 LQSLG
+2649 
-2654 ITSIKTA
+2654 
-2661 SSLEELMA
+2661 
-2669 NASDAATELGNAA
+2669 
-2682 NSAKDLSAQNQGQ
+2682 DLSRYDGAGKLALEIKQNYPDLFDALENTDENFNDVYSSYISNGGEPLHLPNG
-2695 VLRTGYNSMLN
+2695 VDLERIRFGHPEDSKFTNFISGLLLNGMLN
-2706 TLAQDA
+2706 DVILAGDHPSVGTHKG
-2712 LDMNREQSA
+2712 DFISSDRIKDFNY
-2721 SENNRNATLSFL
+2721 RNA
-2733 EDSFEPTD
+2733 
-2741 MENDEW
+2741 
-2747 IRWNDKLK
+2747 
-2755 EVWNNGEVDE
+2755 V
-2765 ERFNELL
+2765 
-2772 RDNPFFLNAEKYG
+2772 
-2785 DSNAINGVV
+2785 
-2794 SLIKSGV
+2794 
-2801 LDIDNV
+2801 
-2807 RLKNS
+2807 
-2812 YGTNSGIAQGMYIQG
+2812 
-2827 LTDEQLAIA
+2827 
-2836 ASDPAIQLAL
+2836 ASDPAVLAEVITRY
-2846 FKYFY
+2846 FKLGDTWLANPFASELPDTTVKFGDSLQTYISEFY
-2851 PQYGDYVDQDYALM
+2851 ESMLGENSELASALTSKAVASLNETDISGLDGQSKTNLAKTVVVTPFTYSDGSLMSPNDFSAKAVDLTGYVDP
-2865 DKITDAKTEYVEAKD
+2865 
-2880 SVSDIRRRAGKG
+2880 
-2892 VLDKRDSLEAA
+2892 DSL
-2903 SDSLYSYEDKIRA
+2903 
-2916 LYSSYP
+2916 P
-2922 SNEDFQNA
+2922 F
-2930 ILSQNTVLSE
+2930 
-2940 DMLRLIQDERVQDLA
+2940 DL
-2955 LALLKDGK
+2955 GT
-2963 FGSLED
+2963 
-2969 IRLENDHIISS
+2969 SS
-2980 ALLPQ
+2980 A
-2985 SHILKGI
+2985 
-2992 KLSSLS
+2992 
-2998 DHDLKQVMDDPVM
+2998 
-3011 AKNMIAYLGEPLL
+3011 
-3024 NSESQEDFL
+3024 
-3033 DAIYPI
+3033 
-3039 EGLKEANLNASR
+3039 
-3051 AAINMHL
+3051 
-3058 TDDFFKNFSPKFDL
+3058 
-3072 SKISAPGL
+3072 
-3080 GDRNREYL
+3080 
-3088 ESLYSK
+3088 
-3094 VPMIANSEYY
+3094 
-3104 AQILDSI
+3104 
-3111 VEELNQNPD
+3111 
-3120 KYIDKEHGNT
+3120 
-3130 VKTDALND
+3130 
-3138 LVVGNF
+3138 
-3144 VTEDGMVSQD
+3144 
-3154 RINEYAKNHHFIVS
+3154 
-3168 EETAN
+3168 
-3173 GENEQSFNLG
+3173 
-3183 AIATSAASL
+3183 SAAAMYTSH
-3192 STDNKYGNAAAKMY
+3192 KYGNAYSEFYNALRSTYGTRGSAKEMFEAAQEKIA
-3206 WKLLAT
+3206 KI
-3212 DGTPAER
+3212 PA
-3219 FGSLMDMI
+3219 I
-3227 NNDRTLQPIV
+3227 
-3237 EAMIS
+3237 
-3242 DSDHSELAKAFSYMF
+3242 
-3257 KSDSTDGG
+3257 
-3265 NYEIKEDLSD
+3265 EDLIADEDNADISRIISRFYDDDGNVRQDLTMEDLLVLMSVVAGHDSRIFSDVTSKKEKQESILANGVHRRLKNNPYRYKDWNNLGYAAEETTQAAQEAFKAIVGEDVMNTYLTAGTYSPLGLKTRKYLNDYVERKIQTYGTNKSAYSD
-3275 LDIAALMVALANADE
+3275 LDYATTARDVLNDMESFDDVGTRKQFLQNSPSELVSELNNIDSFKDYVDLLQMTDYELSQEGLSADDVSNARNKAFAAIDEKAIKNQLKFNDALDETVSLLAQIKKGGSDAASAMQTMYSKTEKLANAKWAIAQYK
-3290 SGTLSAYN
+3290 SGQRTDLVTSTLA
-3298 HQSKQ
+3298 
-3303 VVSSNAMTV
+3303 SNFEGVDQTSLKYASTEAADMYVKTFEASLEDKTDDMETV
-3312 LKALRKNPEKIS
+3312 LGTNLTEA
-3324 EEWGSLGKGNSIVAE
+3324 
-3339 MLRDNF
+3339 
-3345 STILG
+3345 
-3350 EETTSKLLNGHLND
+3350 
-3364 LGMNYAERMISAYG
+3364 
-3378 NESAGY
+3378 
-3384 TDYEY
+3384 
-3389 AGLAEQVLGG
+3389 LAELN
-3399 LDANLTPEA
+3399 LDDSVIVPSIDLSTGA
-3408 KLTYIN
+3408 IN
-3414 SLPTEMIDALK
+3414 
-3425 EKISGFEDYVNLATM
+3425 ISGFVD
-3440 SAEGKANSGVT
+3440 
-3451 DAKVADARKAF
+3451 
-3462 ELGISDAKIRD
+3462 
-3473 IEKYNENLDELATL
+3473 
-3487 LTQVGKG
+3487 
-3494 GKNAADAMQ
+3494 
-3503 TINSKMDQNR
+3503 
-3513 YNRWALNQYK
+3513 ALNK
-3523 NGDRSET
+3523 TGDSASAAFASLVQSLASLGAE
-3530 VTKQLSSGFGIDQAE
+3530 FFIDLTDHSVQVK
-3545 LKEASKSSADFFIKS
+3545 LGGMKSS
-3560 MEQELEGQT
+3560 T
-3569 TELNNTASI
+3569 
-3578 VLNEM
+3578 
-3583 WQDVRQTIPESFDLD
+3583 P
-3598 SYIGIGGVFNVSG
+3598 
-3611 FLNACREAGI
+3611 
-3621 EIDAGWAALVANAAA
+3621 
-3636 HSATLRLTADGNKL
+3636 HS
-3650 SIDVS
+3650 S
-3655 GTSAKPKSSGG
+3655 G

-3787 LHTDL
+3787 LHTNL

-3900 IADLEKEIGWDIA
+3900 IADLEKGIGWDIA

-4087 AGGNKTTSPSGL
+4087 ADGNKTTNAALIKAAIEAAKLKLTNSLPFWTHLPSASDLIYGKN
-4099 STMIKNAIDTV
+4099 STNNTDWTGATIDQDIRSTAKYGTEWRYAPTSSELEQIIK
-4110 KKSLFGGLA
+4110 
-4119 WDKPNVSKEVLDR
+4119 
-4132 IVRGKFATGGVAN
+4132 GKYATGGLAN

-4169 SFERLVNVMDS
+4169 SFDRLVNVIDS

-4187 LESLRDSM
+4187 LESLRNSM

-4215 GNIANIGDINV
+4215 GNIANIGDVNV

>member
-71 NELRY
+71 NELKY

-162 IPDLTRALTRTAS
+162 IPDLTRALTKTAS

-195 MNNEINKAGYNK
+195 MNNEINKTGYNK

-327 TLHGK
+327 MLHGK

-428 TVSAGQV
+428 TVSAGRV

-443 VVPALTYSDFKNAKM
+443 IVPALTYSDFKNAKM

-775 DIMKYDALISD
+775 DIMKYDALMSD

-886 ALSIAFREDPTI
+886 ALSIAFHEDPTI

-944 SQVARA
+944 SQAARA

-983 RYPVNAGELFAL
+983 RYPVNAGELFDL

-1049 QTEEKINPEIE
+1049 QTKEKINPEIE

-1093 AAEASIHMGMVSN
+1093 AAESSIHMGMVSN

-1206 GSGQYFHDDNIEKL
+1206 GRGQYFHDDNIEKL

-1603 KDPKHDALNQ
+1603 KNPKHDVLNQ

-1703 LREKMKQEAMQNFL
+1703 LREKMKQETKQNFL

-1835 ALEEAEE
+1835 VLDEAEK

-1862 KLEKARQIRRN
+1862 KLKEARQIRRN

-1892 AEISPKRKTATGSF
+1892 AEISPKGKTATGSF

-1928 GQVEWED
+1928 KQVEWED

-1942 KDSPITQTEWDKIAN
+1942 KDFPITQTEWDKIAN

-1970 DRLVKDSAAV
+1970 DRLVRDSAAV
-1980 FDADIAKMSDV
+1980 FDADIAKMSDA

-2103 YKEAMSDKY
+2103 YKEAMSEKQTL
-2112 AMWSDRA
+2112 WKERA
-2119 NQIKADWQKE
+2119 EQIRAGWGKE
-2129 NGTDAGHVGYMNLDS
+2129 DIARTGDALGYMNLDS

-2175 IAAGAE
+2175 IASGAE

-2371 NVFSRINRVKKP
+2371 NVFSRINRVKNP
-2383 GEVVYDEK
+2383 NEVVYDEK

-2453 NVSALMAGFSET
+2453 NVAALMAGFSET

-2513 SSVTDSE
+2513 ASMTDSE
-2520 AIKGFVNMLAIALEG
+2520 AIKSFIDILADAVEG
-2535 VAGLNTA
+2535 VAELNSA
-2542 LSGVPALI
+2542 LGGVPSLLAAVGI
-2550 AGIGVALVALSTIF
+2550 AAVALAS
-2564 STHPVIAGALATIG
+2564 HPVIAGILVSILGLG
-2578 ALGTIYGLM
+2578 AAYKAISGIINP
-2587 TSEKPDYKKQTIE
+2587 EPVDYNAQAIENIDKKKD
-2600 QITQM
+2600 
-2605 SSENEKKE
+2605 ENDKKE
-2613 NKINELVNK
+2613 NSVNNLIEKITAINK
-2622 IETINEKAQNGTA
+2622 KAQDKTA
-2635 TKEDLTQYNSAASE
+2635 TYEDFVEYNKAASE
-2649 LQSLG
+2649 LQHLG
-2654 ITSIKTA
+2654 ISCVSTV
-2661 SSLEELMA
+2661 SSLEELMNGA
-2669 NASDAATELGNAA
+2669 TNAATELNNAA
-2682 NSAKDLSAQNQGQ
+2682 NSAKNLADSNAAS
-2695 VLRTGYNSMLN
+2695 VLN
-2706 TLAQDA
+2706 TLY
-2712 LDMNREQSA
+2712 NSI
-2721 SENNRNATLSFL
+2721 
-2733 EDSFEPTD
+2733 
-2741 MENDEW
+2741 ND
-2747 IRWNDKLK
+2747 
-2755 EVWNNGEVDE
+2755 
-2765 ERFNELL
+2765 
-2772 RDNPFFLNAEKYG
+2772 
-2785 DSNAINGVV
+2785 GVV
-2794 SLIKSGV
+2794 SYVEEI
-2801 LDIDNV
+2801 
-2807 RLKNS
+2807 
-2812 YGTNSGIAQGMYIQG
+2812 
-2827 LTDEQLAIA
+2827 E
-2836 ASDPAIQLAL
+2836 ASDKDNERIKEDVSD
-2846 FKYFY
+2846 FITTNFY
-2851 PQYGDYVDQDYALM
+2851 ENKRTGRLDYVLGQGTDLSSIPYEKFSKLWEDPEYLNFANNRYA
-2865 DKITDAKTEYVEAKD
+2865 TAH
-2880 SVSDIRRRAGKG
+2880 
-2892 VLDKRDSLEAA
+2892 
-2903 SDSLYSYEDKIRA
+2903 
-2916 LYSSYP
+2916 
-2922 SNEDFQNA
+2922 A
-2930 ILSQNTVLSE
+2930 I
-2940 DMLRLIQDERVQDLA
+2940 
-2955 LALLKDGK
+2955 ALLKSGALGNIYLKNAHGQRIEAGASTLGINWDNYTNDELSDVITDPAFK
-2963 FGSLED
+2963 EAYTKKYYKTYYDADENDTVPEYDFSV
-2969 IRLENDHIISS
+2969 LEN
-2980 ALLPQ
+2980 
-2985 SHILKGI
+2985 
-2992 KLSSLS
+2992 
-2998 DHDLKQVMDDPVM
+2998 KQ
-3011 AKNMIAYLGEPLL
+3011 LGEIYRG
-3024 NSESQEDFL
+3024 
-3033 DAIYPI
+3033 AIA
-3039 EGLKEANLNASR
+3039 EA
-3051 AAINMHL
+3051 
-3058 TDDFFKNFSPKFDL
+3058 
-3072 SKISAPGL
+3072 
-3080 GDRNREYL
+3080 
-3088 ESLYSK
+3088 YSSI
-3094 VPMIANSEYY
+3094 PAIANSGFLDQTVEYMV
-3104 AQILDSI
+3104 Q
-3111 VEELNQNPD
+3111 
-3120 KYIDKEHGNT
+3120 K
-3130 VKTDALND
+3130 LND
-3138 LVVGNF
+3138 SAPQLVTRNG
-3144 VTEDGMVSQD
+3144 DG
-3154 RINEYAKNHHFIVS
+3154 EYVPNSEMIKAFIVKPWTNDDGTS
-3168 EETAN
+3168 FDENKYEKFVEDERFKTAN
-3173 GENEQSFNLG
+3173 SVDTQSSFNLG
-3183 AIATSAASL
+3183 AIATSAASF
-3192 STDNKYGNAAAKMY
+3192 SADNKYGNAAVKLYQALFKAK
-3206 WKLLAT
+3206 
-3212 DGTPAER
+3212 GTPSER
-3219 FGSLMDMI
+3219 FTALKDMI
-3227 NNDRTLQPIV
+3227 ENDTAMQSLV
-3237 EAMIS
+3237 EAMLT
-3242 DSDHSELAKAFSYMF
+3242 DTDNSELAKAFSYMF
-3257 KSDSTDGG
+3257 EPDSENEGK
-3265 NYEIKEDLSD
+3265 YKIKENASD
-3275 LDIAALMVALANADE
+3275 LDIAVLMSALANADS
-3290 SGTLSAYN
+3290 SGTLLAHN
-3298 HQSKQ
+3298 HRSKQ
-3303 VVSSNAMTV
+3303 NISSNAMIAFSA
-3312 LKALRKNPEKIS
+3312 LKGKKPDEIITA
-3324 EEWGSLGKGNSIVAE
+3324 WGNLGNTNSLATK
-3339 MLRDNF
+3339 MLQEDF

-3350 EETTSKLLNGHLND
+3350 EETTSKLLNGQLND

-3408 KLTYIN
+3408 KLSYIN

-3473 IEKYNENLDELATL
+3473 LEKYNENLDELATL

-3523 NGDRSET
+3523 SGDRSET

-3583 WQDVRQTIPESFDLD
+3583 WQDVQQTLPETMDVTE
-3598 SYIGIGGVFNVSG
+3598 YIGIGGVFDVSG
-3611 FLNACREAGI
+3611 FLAACQEAGI
-3621 EIDAGWAALVANAAA
+3621 EIDAGFAALLANAAA
-3636 HSATLRLTADGNKL
+3636 HSATLRLTADGSKL

-3913 DKEADNAKNE
+3913 NKEADNTKNE

-4087 AGGNKTTSPSGL
+4087 ANGNKTTSPSGL

-4154 TPSKPERVLNAQQTE
+4154 TPSEPERVLNAQQTE

-4187 LESLRDSM
+4187 LENLRSSM

-4215 GNIANIGDINV
+4215 GNIANIGDVNV

>member
-1 MKKHPTIIGCFFSY
+1 
-15 TGGILMTE
+15 MTE

-71 NELRY
+71 NELKY

-86 GLKTPLMDN
+86 GFKTPLMDN

-162 IPDLTRALTRTAS
+162 IPDLTRALTKTAS

-195 MNNEINKAGYNK
+195 MNNEINKTGYNK

-327 TLHGK
+327 MLHGK

-428 TVSAGQV
+428 TVSAGRV

-443 VVPALTYSDFKNAKM
+443 IVPALTYSDFKNAKM

-541 KNGDLVRNKE
+541 KNGDLVRNKG

-756 TDPTYGGAEYQ
+756 TDPTYGDAEYQ

-811 QERLKKASAADLY
+811 QARLKKASAADLY

-846 QHLIMSNEDV
+846 QHLIMSNEDI

-907 KINEAISTAIQNR
+907 KINETISTAIQNR

-932 MQMALVN
+932 MQMTLVN

-944 SQVARA
+944 SQAARA

-972 STFEKNSYGGF
+972 SAFKKNSYGGF

-1093 AAEASIHMGMVSN
+1093 AAESSIHMGMVSN

-1112 QLDLSNPEVMQK
+1112 QLDLSDPEVMQK

-1206 GSGQYFHDDNIEKL
+1206 GRGQYFHDDNIEKL

-1267 VSNKSYDDLSS
+1267 VSNKSYDNLSS

-1548 VEQSVGFHDT
+1548 VEQSVDFHDT

-1596 YDMDPNN
+1596 YDIDPNN

-1649 NQFVASADIVK
+1649 NQFIVSADIVK
-1660 ERIDEF
+1660 ECVDEF
-1666 NKDIIEVQTWAKDT
+1666 NKDTIEVLTCAKDT

-1835 ALEEAEE
+1835 ALDEAEE

-1855 DIEVRQT
+1855 DIKVRQT
-1862 KLEKARQIRRN
+1862 KLEEARQIRRN

-1892 AEISPKRKTATGSF
+1892 AEISPKGKTATGSF

-1970 DRLVKDSAAV
+1970 DRLVRDSAAV
-1980 FDADIAKMSDV
+1980 FDADIAKMYDV

-2075 RRNNMRSGRNVYRQ
+2075 RRNNVRSGRNVYRQ

-2103 YKEAMSDKY
+2103 YKEAMSEKQTL
-2112 AMWSDRA
+2112 WKERA
-2119 NQIKADWQKE
+2119 EQIRAGWGKE
-2129 NGTDAGHVGYMNLDS
+2129 DIARTGDTLGYMNLDS

-2175 IAAGAE
+2175 IASGAE

-2371 NVFSRINRVKKP
+2371 NVFSRINRVKNP
-2383 GEVVYDEK
+2383 NEVVYDEK

-2453 NVSALMAGFSET
+2453 NVAALMAGFSET

-2491 VDQADNLTAA
+2491 VDQADSLTAA

-2520 AIKGFVNMLAIALEG
+2520 AIKSFIDILADAVEG
-2535 VAGLNTA
+2535 VAELNSA
-2542 LSGVPALI
+2542 LGGVPSLLAAIGI
-2550 AGIGVALVALSTIF
+2550 AAVALAS
-2564 STHPVIAGALATIG
+2564 HPVIAGILVSILGLG
-2578 ALGTIYGLM
+2578 AAYKAISGIINP
-2587 TSEKPDYKKQTIE
+2587 EPVDYSAQAIENIDKKKD
-2600 QITQM
+2600 
-2605 SSENEKKE
+2605 ENDKKE
-2613 NKINELVNK
+2613 NSVNNLIEKITAINK
-2622 IETINEKAQNGTA
+2622 KAQDKTA
-2635 TKEDLTQYNSAASE
+2635 TYEDFVEYNKAASE
-2649 LQSLG
+2649 LQHLG
-2654 ITSIKTA
+2654 ISCVSTV
-2661 SSLEELMA
+2661 SSLEKLMNGA
-2669 NASDAATELGNAA
+2669 TNAATELNNAA
-2682 NSAKDLSAQNQGQ
+2682 NSAKNLADSNAA
-2695 VLRTGYNSMLN
+2695 SILN
-2706 TLAQDA
+2706 TLY
-2712 LDMNREQSA
+2712 NSI
-2721 SENNRNATLSFL
+2721 
-2733 EDSFEPTD
+2733 
-2741 MENDEW
+2741 ND
-2747 IRWNDKLK
+2747 
-2755 EVWNNGEVDE
+2755 
-2765 ERFNELL
+2765 
-2772 RDNPFFLNAEKYG
+2772 
-2785 DSNAINGVV
+2785 GVV
-2794 SLIKSGV
+2794 SYVEEI
-2801 LDIDNV
+2801 
-2807 RLKNS
+2807 
-2812 YGTNSGIAQGMYIQG
+2812 
-2827 LTDEQLAIA
+2827 E
-2836 ASDPAIQLAL
+2836 ASDKDNERIKEDVSD
-2846 FKYFY
+2846 FITTNFY
-2851 PQYGDYVDQDYALM
+2851 ENKRTGRLDYV
-2865 DKITDAKTEYVEAKD
+2865 
-2880 SVSDIRRRAGKG
+2880 
-2892 VLDKRDSLEAA
+2892 
-2903 SDSLYSYEDKIRA
+2903 
-2916 LYSSYP
+2916 
-2922 SNEDFQNA
+2922 
-2930 ILSQNTVLSE
+2930 LSQGTDLSSIPYEKFSKLWE
-2940 DMLRLIQDERVQDLA
+2940 DPEYLNFANSRYATAHAI
-2955 LALLKDGK
+2955 ALLKSGALGNIYLKNAHGERIEAGTSTLGVNWDNYTNDDLSDVITDPAFK
-2963 FGSLED
+2963 EAYTKHYYKTYYDADENDTVPEYDFSV
-2969 IRLENDHIISS
+2969 LEN
-2980 ALLPQ
+2980 
-2985 SHILKGI
+2985 
-2992 KLSSLS
+2992 
-2998 DHDLKQVMDDPVM
+2998 KQ
-3011 AKNMIAYLGEPLL
+3011 LGELYRG
-3024 NSESQEDFL
+3024 
-3033 DAIYPI
+3033 AIA
-3039 EGLKEANLNASR
+3039 EA
-3051 AAINMHL
+3051 
-3058 TDDFFKNFSPKFDL
+3058 
-3072 SKISAPGL
+3072 
-3080 GDRNREYL
+3080 
-3088 ESLYSK
+3088 YSSI
-3094 VPMIANSEYY
+3094 PSIANSGFLDQTVEYMVQKLNDFAPQFVTKNGDGEY
-3104 AQILDSI
+3104 VPNSEMIKAFI
-3111 VEELNQNPD
+3111 VEPWTNDDGTSFDEN
-3120 KYIDKEHGNT
+3120 KYEK
-3130 VKTDALND
+3130 
-3138 LVVGNF
+3138 F
-3144 VTEDGMVSQD
+3144 VEDE
-3154 RINEYAKNHHFIVS
+3154 RFK
-3168 EETAN
+3168 TAN
-3173 GENEQSFNLG
+3173 SADTQSSFNLG

-3227 NNDRTLQPIV
+3227 NNDSTLQPIV

-3257 KSDSTDGG
+3257 KSDSTDSG

-3290 SGTLSAYN
+3290 SGTLPAYN

-3324 EEWGSLGKGNSIVAE
+3324 EEWGNLGKGNNIVAE

-3350 EETTSKLLNGHLND
+3350 EETTSKLLNGQLND
-3364 LGMNYAERMISAYG
+3364 LGMSYAERMISAYG

-3408 KLTYIN
+3408 KLSYIN

-3440 SAEGKANSGVT
+3440 SAEGKENSGVT

-3473 IEKYNENLDELATL
+3473 LEKYNENLDELATL

-3523 NGDRSET
+3523 SGDRSET

-3598 SYIGIGGVFNVSG
+3598 SYIGIGGVFDVSG

-3621 EIDAGWAALVANAAA
+3621 EIDAEWAALVANAAS
-3636 HSATLRLTADGNKL
+3636 HSATLRLTADGSKL

-3759 AEETYEEINKTL
+3759 AEETYAEINKTL

-3900 IADLEKEIGWDIA
+3900 IADLEKEIGWDIT

>member
-1 MKKHPTIIGCFFSY
+1 
-15 TGGILMTE
+15 MTE

-162 IPDLTRALTRTAS
+162 IPDLTRALTKTAS

-327 TLHGK
+327 MLHGK

-428 TVSAGQV
+428 TVSAGRV

-1074 PMPGDGKMS
+1074 PMPGDGKIS

-1444 WDEPKNSSQ
+1444 RDEPKNSSQ

-1548 VEQSVGFHDT
+1548 VEQSIGFHDT

-1835 ALEEAEE
+1835 ALDEAEE

-1862 KLEKARQIRRN
+1862 KLEEARQIRRN

-1970 DRLVKDSAAV
+1970 DRLVRDSAAV

-2175 IAAGAE
+2175 IASGAE

-2190 ITMYARR
+2190 MTMYARR

-2212 YDAAITEIQV
+2212 YDAAIAEIQV
-2222 VTRKSDEEVNQLGE
+2222 VTRKSDEEVNKLGDD
-2236 NMMKVAKD
+2236 MMQVAKD

-2371 NVFSRINRVKKP
+2371 NVFSRINRVKNP
-2383 GEVVYDEK
+2383 NEVVYDEK

-2453 NVSALMAGFSET
+2453 NVAALMAGFSET

-2471 LMEKYLQLADES
+2471 LMEKYLQLADKSE
-2483 GNIVDEKY
+2483 NIVDEKY
-2491 VDQADNLTAA
+2491 VDQANSLTAA

-2513 SSVTDSE
+2513 ASVTDSE
-2520 AIKGFVNMLAIALEG
+2520 AIKGFINVLATAVEG
-2535 VAGLNTA
+2535 VGKLNSA
-2542 LSGVPALI
+2542 LGGVPSL
-2550 AGIGVALVALSTIF
+2550 
-2564 STHPVIAGALATIG
+2564 LATIG
-2578 ALGTIYGLM
+2578 IAAFALKAILGTSLLPIIGTIGSLLAIGYL
-2587 TSEKPDYKKQTIE
+2587 TNSNSNSTSTTSNISTTSVDKEKNKTKIDEDYEKAKSLLKQASEISEKAEHGKATQEDVSVYNNAAIQLREMGISCVKTI
-2600 QITQM
+2600 
-2605 SSENEKKE
+2605 SS
-2613 NKINELVNK
+2613 IN
-2622 IETINEKAQNGTA
+2622 
-2635 TKEDLTQYNSAASE
+2635 DLSDGAKNV
-2649 LQSLG
+2649 
-2654 ITSIKTA
+2654 
-2661 SSLEELMA
+2661 A
-2669 NASDAATELGNAA
+2669 NQLNDAANQIKDKNDNDTRDFAMKKANDLYAA
-2682 NSAKDLSAQNQGQ
+2682 ARTDTQSGSLASAWLSDLSHYDGAGKLALEIKQNYPDLFNALENTDENFNDVYSSYISNGGEPLHLPNG
-2695 VLRTGYNSMLN
+2695 VDLEGIRFGHPEDSKFTSFMSGLLLNGMLN
-2706 TLAQDA
+2706 DVILAGDHSSVGA
-2712 LDMNREQSA
+2712 YKGDFISNDKIKDF
-2721 SENNRNATLSFL
+2721 NYRNA
-2733 EDSFEPTD
+2733 
-2741 MENDEW
+2741 
-2747 IRWNDKLK
+2747 
-2755 EVWNNGEVDE
+2755 V
-2765 ERFNELL
+2765 
-2772 RDNPFFLNAEKYG
+2772 
-2785 DSNAINGVV
+2785 
-2794 SLIKSGV
+2794 
-2801 LDIDNV
+2801 
-2807 RLKNS
+2807 
-2812 YGTNSGIAQGMYIQG
+2812 
-2827 LTDEQLAIA
+2827 
-2836 ASDPAIQLAL
+2836 ASDPAVLAAVITRY
-2846 FKYFY
+2846 FKLGDTWLANPFVSELPDVAVRFGDNLQTYISEFY
-2851 PQYGDYVDQDYALM
+2851 ESMLGENSELASALTSKAVASLNETDISGLDEQSKADLVKTIVVTPFTYSDGSLMSPNDFSAKAVDLTGYVDP
-2865 DKITDAKTEYVEAKD
+2865 
-2880 SVSDIRRRAGKG
+2880 
-2892 VLDKRDSLEAA
+2892 DSL
-2903 SDSLYSYEDKIRA
+2903 
-2916 LYSSYP
+2916 P
-2922 SNEDFQNA
+2922 F
-2930 ILSQNTVLSE
+2930 
-2940 DMLRLIQDERVQDLA
+2940 DL
-2955 LALLKDGK
+2955 GM
-2963 FGSLED
+2963 
-2969 IRLENDHIISS
+2969 SS
-2980 ALLPQ
+2980 A
-2985 SHILKGI
+2985 
-2992 KLSSLS
+2992 
-2998 DHDLKQVMDDPVM
+2998 
-3011 AKNMIAYLGEPLL
+3011 
-3024 NSESQEDFL
+3024 
-3033 DAIYPI
+3033 
-3039 EGLKEANLNASR
+3039 
-3051 AAINMHL
+3051 
-3058 TDDFFKNFSPKFDL
+3058 
-3072 SKISAPGL
+3072 
-3080 GDRNREYL
+3080 
-3088 ESLYSK
+3088 
-3094 VPMIANSEYY
+3094 
-3104 AQILDSI
+3104 
-3111 VEELNQNPD
+3111 
-3120 KYIDKEHGNT
+3120 
-3130 VKTDALND
+3130 
-3138 LVVGNF
+3138 
-3144 VTEDGMVSQD
+3144 
-3154 RINEYAKNHHFIVS
+3154 
-3168 EETAN
+3168 
-3173 GENEQSFNLG
+3173 
-3183 AIATSAASL
+3183 SAAAMYTSH
-3192 STDNKYGNAAAKMY
+3192 KYGNAYSEFYNALRSTYGTRGSAKEMFE
-3206 WKLLAT
+3206 AT
-3212 DGTPAER
+3212 QEKIAKIPAIEGLIADEDNADISR
-3219 FGSLMDMI
+3219 IISGFYD
-3227 NNDRTLQPIV
+3227 NN
-3237 EAMIS
+3237 
-3242 DSDHSELAKAFSYMF
+3242 
-3257 KSDSTDGG
+3257 G
-3265 NYEIKEDLSD
+3265 NVRQDLTMEDLLVLMSVVAGHDNRIFSDVTSKKEKQESILANGVHQRLKNNPYRYKNWNNLGYATEETTQAAQEAFKAIVGEDVMNTYMTAGTYSPLGLKTRKYLNDYVERKIQTYGTNKSAYSD
-3275 LDIAALMVALANADE
+3275 LDYATTA
-3290 SGTLSAYN
+3290 
-3298 HQSKQ
+3298 
-3303 VVSSNAMTV
+3303 
-3312 LKALRKNPEKIS
+3312 
-3324 EEWGSLGKGNSIVAE
+3324 
-3339 MLRDNF
+3339 RDV
-3345 STILG
+3345 
-3350 EETTSKLLNGHLND
+3350 LND
-3364 LGMNYAERMISAYG
+3364 M
-3378 NESAGY
+3378 ESFDDVGTRKQFLQNLPSELVSELNNIDSFKDY
-3384 TDYEY
+3384 TDLLQMTDYELSQEELSADDVY
-3389 AGLAEQVLGG
+3389 NARNKAFAAIDEKTIKNQLKF
-3399 LDANLTPEA
+3399 N
-3408 KLTYIN
+3408 
-3414 SLPTEMIDALK
+3414 DALD
-3425 EKISGFEDYVNLATM
+3425 ETVSLLAQM
-3440 SAEGKANSGVT
+3440 KKGG
-3451 DAKVADARKAF
+3451 
-3462 ELGISDAKIRD
+3462 SDA
-3473 IEKYNENLDELATL
+3473 AS
-3487 LTQVGKG
+3487 
-3494 GKNAADAMQ
+3494 AMQ
-3503 TINSKMDQNR
+3503 TIYSRTEKLANAKWAIAQYKSGQRTDLVTSTLASNFEGVDQTSLKYASAEAADMYVKTFEASLEDKTDDMETVLGTNLTEALSEL
-3513 YNRWALNQYK
+3513 NLDDSVIVPSIDLSTGAINISDFVDALNET
-3523 NGDRSET
+3523 GDSASAAFASLVQSLASLGAE
-3530 VTKQLSSGFGIDQAE
+3530 FFIDLTAHSVQVK
-3545 LKEASKSSADFFIKS
+3545 LGGMKSS
-3560 MEQELEGQT
+3560 T
-3569 TELNNTASI
+3569 
-3578 VLNEM
+3578 
-3583 WQDVRQTIPESFDLD
+3583 P
-3598 SYIGIGGVFNVSG
+3598 
-3611 FLNACREAGI
+3611 
-3621 EIDAGWAALVANAAA
+3621 
-3636 HSATLRLTADGNKL
+3636 HS
-3650 SIDVS
+3650 S
-3655 GTSAKPKSSGG
+3655 G

-3722 QSYLPVVQENI
+3722 QSYLPIVQENI

-3809 MTDGAVTMQETI
+3809 MTDGTVTMQETI

-3866 EAEKYEELAEL
+3866 EAEKNEELAEL

-4080 GTNSGTG
+4080 GTSSGTG
-4087 AGGNKTTSPSGL
+4087 ADGNKTTNAALIKAAIEAAKLKLTNSLPFWTHLPSASGL
-4099 STMIKNAIDTV
+4099 IYGKNSTNNTDWTSATIDQDIRSTAKYGTEWRYAPTSSELEQIIK
-4110 KKSLFGGLA
+4110 
-4119 WDKPNVSKEVLDR
+4119 
-4132 IVRGKFATGGVAN
+4132 GKFATGGIAN

-4169 SFERLVNVMDS
+4169 SFDRLVNVIDS

-4187 LESLRDSM
+4187 LENLRNSM

-4215 GNIANIGDINV
+4215 GNIANIGDVNV